1 MCDVCSEFSQ
11 LLVNCES
18 RLTDDVSQYPTI
30 SQSELETVL
39 NYILSWPQRQCMCC
53 YRDVKNFERFYLVVQ
68 SILCLCVCQLKQ
80 LKDELLEAAKT
91 APAPDNVL
99 DKQKSEPGSPSNCDD
114 KSNEQNEIQPETD
127 ISKPPPESP
136 EEPKDV
142 EIPLVPAE
150 DAEVWSMQQK
160 EKLMHIVSKVFLLN
174 FPLYLACKHSAL
186 SRLDD
191 LSAQEISNLSSYCD
205 LHDTEIPAYLLRN
218 VSLFCKL
225 GGVCAMTSVF
235 DCATPSTL
243 PLSMAHAIVAA
254 VGNLKLWLN
263 FRAVAQLFMPLR
275 SKILKFMC
283 SLDDKDL
290 RVPAVKS
297 MADFMW
303 GAAKEPLEAPLAFD
317 ADGLALAFKYFN
329 SSTLTMRL
337 AGVAQINAHIA
348 AHNELCAGEPAADA
362 EIAGQR
368 LATWLTYNNIIEHL
382 FGPNLHVEVIKQS
395 HMILKFLA
403 VEGRITPDHIL
414 LIWAAAQLK
423 HCGRQVHDLLP
434 GFIRALAPKPCS
446 HLYSLLCSLPP
457 KEHTEQSL
465 YLASALMRAMWS
477 RGSGGV
483 QAGAGT
489 PPALADEPPLR
500 PPQPSCKP
508 HHNSSSEASVSMDQ
522 TNSDD
527 DPCEELS
534 TSGEEAGPT
543 PRKQSK
549 HQREL
554 TAEQEWLREGEELT
568 KKECST
574 LKSCQKRNKRAGSS
588 GSASSGAEEL
598 LRPRKKKFYK
608 KRHKLT
614 KPKHFPT
621 QLKADLA
628 ESVSEVEEESSGSD
642 TAHCQLICDNVDAR
656 RLMELRLM
664 ENYKRRAVSAVGG
677 EEEEGSASS
686 ALSPHSHPHLAD
698 LDEDD
703 SGCEEELARLAA
715 QAQCLTEYQGVGVG
729 AAGPVAGPSTARG
742 SSPVLPCDV
751 GEVCRPG
758 NTLLWDLLQDG
769 AIEQLGEG
777 LALEAEKALCALL
790 CFSTDK
796 FIRIKFI
803 EGCLDNLANHRSV
816 AVSLRLLPKL
826 FSSFQQ
832 LRGMD
837 MHQVVM
843 WAERERG
850 MMRLFLEDLR
860 HYMSSGR
867 ATSEAPNYAHITEL
881 TVRLHFLTAI
891 FSPVGSP
898 QHFRLTVEQ
907 VEELW
912 ECLVVRGSTECADC
926 LYSWLLSHTKS
937 PDQHALGLDALRFLY
952 VEKMPTLDPETI
964 SIMGLSLYQQLCN
977 LARMALGTG
986 DFRDTAHPHTRAMDH
1001 LWKIALRA
1009 NSTDVSMAAIQYLN
1023 SYYMGQQLQQ
1033 EDDFVAKC
1041 MFHLSSAAER
1051 LIAKNRD
1058 GERRTLPQMSC
1069 EETEEGEN
1077 TVDNQNIYEHM
1088 TEEAAL
1094 QCIQRALLLLKTHLD
1109 TFKRRYAYH
1118 LRRWALAES
1127 GAWEGCATGAGGG
1140 TVRVTL
1146 QPAGAGPRASLAL
1159 HQSDLVAHLR
1169 AHVHVWWEKQIQGE
1183 EGVTAL
1189 STDGP
1194 LRMIT
1199 QGQEL
1204 TIDYDERTLYDMGFK
1219 DNQLVFVSVGVGGR
1233 GAWAEWPSAQPA
1245 PARTRLPTLLLLDPT
1260 YFNHLFTLMQALGQM
1275 KEPGANGVP
1284 VAHTKAQLLSR
1295 RVWDILQAV
1304 PLNPTLLEAFQSPN
1318 ESKIPEL
1325 LDPTSPQKL
1334 MYSLHIIDKLSSS
1347 NTSTP
1352 NAKEPAAGTP
1362 MSDDENTSVENWNEL
1377 FIKKGGLRLLYDIMM
1392 SGVLQRNDDSEWR
1405 QDCLALLLQL
1415 LCRIGTLP
1423 SSDPAQTPK
1432 LHPSLLSLMS
1442 VEETTERLISI
1453 LCEAATLKEP
1463 ATYKTGFWGRAQ
1475 VVQHAM
1481 RMCVWWA
1488 RGGGDAVALAW
1499 SLRRAAP
1506 RLLLD
1511 DADPAVR
1518 REAGSALYRLC
1529 AGGEVAVLAPLLQLL
1544 LEHLPRAADMRP
1556 AHHLPHHHLHS
1567 VHHHAEEGKEPYGPA
1582 CRDYFWLVCRLIDG
1596 LPEDFF
1602 KEGATSEDS
1611 GAPDLNELCEQT
1623 RSSLEKRE
1631 IIERR
1636 VEPCTP
1642 DDGLYGQLSLLTHLL
1657 KHPLRF
1663 KMSEQGTRTL
1673 EMVFGFLFDV
1683 PNPDNRNLPKCKSQK
1698 SRAAAY
1704 DLLVELVKGAPD
1716 NYMVLHN
1723 KLMEHHKP
1731 GPQSSYPWD
1740 YWPAEESRSEC
1751 GYVGLTNLGATC
1763 YMASCMQHLYMM
1775 PQARLALLQADPAAS
1790 RHSATLHEMQ
1800 RMFAYLMESERKAYN
1815 PRSFCK
1821 VYQMDHQPLNT
1832 GEQKDMAEFFID
1844 LVSKLEEMTPELKKL
1859 VKTLFCGTLSNNV
1872 VSLDCPHVSRTL
1884 EEFYTVRCQVA
1895 DMRNLHQSLDEVTV
1909 KDTLEGDNCYTCS
1922 QCSAKVRAEKR
1933 ACFKK
1938 LPRILC
1944 FNTMRYTFNMLTM
1957 LKEKVNTH
1965 FSFPMRLDMSGYVE
1979 KHLMPAQYQEEK
1991 QKSAEKKDGEASPTM
2006 EVEDNSEFEEHYEY
2020 ELIGVTVHT
2029 GTADGGHYYSFI
2041 RDREHEH
2048 HDRWLLFNDA
2058 EVKPFDPAH
2067 IAAECFGGEM
2077 TSKTYDSVTD
2087 KFMDF
2092 SFEKTNSA
2100 YMLFYEWS
2108 PPRSQR
2114 GSECGPLDEAQSSTA
2129 EGASPSS
2136 SVERRSS
2143 DAASSI
2149 KLPPDLLKW
2158 IWDDNMQFLHDK
2170 NIFQHAYF
2178 TFMGQM
2184 CSSVPQSLLTLRP
2197 EVTEVAAQLST
2208 SFFIET
2214 FIHAKE
2220 KPTMVSWVELV
2231 TKQFN
2236 ASAAASEWFL
2246 GHMADNTWWPM
2257 QVLIKCPNQMV
2268 RQMFQRLCMHVIQRL
2283 RSSHC
2288 ALYLQ
2293 GAEENHDSSKLGEAS
2308 FVTRFIR
2315 MLLSLM
2321 ENGAR
2326 SHLRHL
2332 TEYFSLLYEFS
2343 KMGEEEG
2350 RFLLRINAISSM
2362 VNFYLGQNSNSMESP
2377 TEEAGGS
2384 ANAESGGD
2392 KLRPGALD
2400 KMVALVAG
2408 LVERSRDAAGH
2419 LALMD
2424 PDARVL
2430 LHTKGF
2436 PFIYQQTRDCLN
2448 LQQTRSLIF
2457 ALCRWNEP
2465 LAQKIVNTIFQ
2476 AIAKHSENSNPF
2488 YKLLTLLV
2496 DGSGGG
2502 AGATGGLPCF
2512 TQLVLARLWDVADV
2526 CPHAALEWLALQ
2538 VPRNKAAHAWALRT
2552 AERWVEAQLLGAG
2565 AARVRAA
2572 AALLLVA
2579 LVPSQHFR
2587 AGYARARPPS
2597 TPHPPHAPHAAHPAH
2612 PAHPTHPAH
2621 PANPHLAPGAKLPDT
2636 AHHTLHQVYT
2646 MLLGKLKAARKYTD
2660 IAVHGTMKLTAY
2672 FGVMSYCVVSRVEKL
2687 MFGQYFNDLWDLYH
2701 PAISEPSVAVH
2712 PNKQALLTF
2721 WHAVTLDCNENIQ
2734 LAVANQRLTKHIA
2747 FNYILA
2753 DHEDG
2758 EVVAYNRAMLPP
2770 YYALLRMFCR
2780 RSTAFARNL
2789 AQHQNIHWA
2798 FRNIAPHAHLYPG
2811 AADELLRLARILATS
2826 GNNGGYNGDSNGDN
2840 NGDNNGSNNSSTS
2853 SGNDSVNGC
2862 GNGNGNGASAGA
2874 NSAEANE
2881 AAAFR
2886 RSTLSAYLQGLNGR
2900 TCWTTLIS
2908 AFCTLVE
2915 NEDDRL
2921 FVVYNGG
2928 LQMTFEALHSLH
2940 AVYIESAGSSGNGGG
2955 ANSASVRSELTTA
2968 LRWARALCR
2977 TLRTRRDAKEARA
2990 LLLACKDWPECARR
3004 LLTMLNLQHRHT
3016 HLRDAALG
3024 VLREV
3029 VLVGGGAA
3037 LGALVPLAAGAHCAA
3052 RQRHVHGGSARDSG
3066 ERHSPQR
3073 QAASCRPYHK
3083 FIDTCCRVARS
3094 QRCMSDQLVLL
3105 SALCAL
3111 EALPLRFNYFAAFW
3125 MEVALSPADS
3135 KLEEMLLECSVA
3147 AEYVDAIL
3155 FDDRE
3160 SLEDPVIYQFMQH
3173 YYPKLGGGAVGAGGP
3188 VAAPGGPT
3196 AAAEALAE
3204 ELAGAAARAP
3214 LRSLLSAVR
3223 ALLLLSTRA
3232 PPSAARA
3239 RELQRATRALHAR
3252 LHLPGTYPRRAA
3264 AAARSRTHRRLCADD
3279 DSEAESDAAAVSV
3292 TGARSVSGSEL
3303 EEPMDDIGDVTTSAS
3318 DEAMSPRAAAAVH
3331 RSQLAMALATLET
3344 QASEPATPPSPAEPA
3359 DP

>member
-68 SILCLCVCQLKQ
+68 SILCLSVCQLKQ
-80 LKDELLEAAKT
+80 LKDELIEAAKT
-91 APAPDNVL
+91 APAPAPAVPPDNAQ
-99 DKQKSEPGSPSNCDD
+99 DKQKSEEDSSPTAED
-114 KSNEQNEIQPETD
+114 KNNEE
-127 ISKPPPESP
+127 KESP
-136 EEPKDV
+136 DEPDD
-142 EIPLVPAE
+142 PAVTADTSE
-150 DAEVWSMQQK
+150 DAKNAAAPSTSTEDPELWSMQQK

-191 LSAQEISNLSSYCD
+191 LSAQEISNLSLYCD

-235 DCATPSTL
+235 ESATQATL

-263 FRAVAQLFMPLR
+263 FRAVSQLFMPLR
-275 SKILKFMC
+275 SKILKYMC
-283 SLDDKDL
+283 TLEDKDL

-303 GAAKEPLEAPLAFD
+303 GAAKEPLDVPLTFD
-317 ADGLALAFKYFN
+317 GDGLALAFKYFN

-348 AHNELCAGEPAADA
+348 SHNELCAGESAADA
-362 EIAGQR
+362 EVAGQQ
-368 LATWLTYNNIIEHL
+368 LATWLTNNNIIEHL

-403 VEGRITPDHIL
+403 VEGRVTPEHVEL
-414 LIWAAAQLK
+414 VWAAAQLK
-423 HCGRQVHDLLP
+423 HCGRQVYDLLP
-434 GFIRALAPKPCS
+434 GFIRALAPKPCA
-446 HLYSLLCSLPP
+446 HLYSLLCALPP

-477 RGSGGV
+477 RGASGTLGS
-483 QAGAGT
+483 GT
-489 PPALADEPPLR
+489 PTALADEPPLR

-549 HQREL
+549 HQRDL
-554 TAEQEWLREGEELT
+554 TAEQDWLREGEELT
-568 KKECST
+568 KKECPT

-608 KRHKLT
+608 KRHKPG
-614 KPKHFPT
+614 KPKHFPAA
-621 QLKADLA
+621 QLKTADLA

-656 RLMELRLM
+656 RIMELRLM
-664 ENYKRRAVSAVGG
+664 ESYKRRGAAG

-703 SGCEEELARLAA
+703 SACEEELARLAA
-715 QAQCLTEYQGVGVG
+715 QAQCLTAQYASAG
-729 AAGPVAGPSTARG
+729 AGGARARA
-742 SSPVLPCDV
+742 SPAAACDV
-751 GEVCRPG
+751 DDVCRPG

-860 HYMSSGR
+860 HYT
-867 ATSEAPNYAHITEL
+867 AAPRHSDAPHYAHITEL

-912 ECLVVRGSTECADC
+912 QCLVVRGSSECADC

-937 PDQHALGLDALRFLY
+937 PEQHALGLDALRFLY

-986 DFRDTAHPHTRAMDH
+986 DSRDAAHPHTLAMDH

-1009 NSTDVSMAAIQYLN
+1009 NSTDVSMGAIQYLN

-1051 LIAKNRD
+1051 LITKKHTTD
-1058 GERRTLPQMSC
+1058 GEGTSTMC
-1069 EETEEGEN
+1069 EEAKEEK
-1077 TVDNQNIYEHM
+1077 TVDKLNIYEHM

-1127 GAWEGCATGAGGG
+1127 GAWEGTCGGG
-1140 TVRVTL
+1140 GGGVRVTL

-1159 HQSDLVAHLR
+1159 HHSDLVAHLR

-1245 PARTRLPTLLLLDPT
+1245 PARARLPTLLLLDPT
-1260 YFNHLFTLMQALGQM
+1260 YFHHLFTLMQALGQM
-1275 KEPGANGVP
+1275 KEPGANGEP
-1284 VAHTKAQLLSR
+1284 VTHTKAQLLSR

-1304 PLNPTLLEAFQSPN
+1304 PLNPTLLEAFQNPT
-1318 ESKIPEL
+1318 ESKLPEL

-1347 NTSTP
+1347 NSGTP
-1352 NAKEPAAGTP
+1352 NVK
-1362 MSDDENTSVENWNEL
+1362 ENTVSTLSPLVTNEKSEEEKAAVENWNEL

-1423 SSDPAQTPK
+1423 STDPAQTPK

-1463 ATYKTGFWGRAQ
+1463 TTYKTGFWGRAQ

-1556 AHHLPHHHLHS
+1556 HPQPHHHHHHDV

-1611 GAPDLNELCEQT
+1611 GAPDLNELCEQIH
-1623 RSSLEKRE
+1623 SSLDKRE

-1636 VEPCTP
+1636 TEPCTP
-1642 DDGLYGQLSLLTHLL
+1642 DDGLYGQLSLLTHLV

-1683 PNPDNRNLPKCKSQK
+1683 PNPENRNLPKCKSQK
-1698 SRAAAY
+1698 SRSAAY
-1704 DLLVELVKGAPD
+1704 DLLVELVRGAPD

-1731 GPQSSYPWD
+1731 GYCLDAGPQSSYPWD

-1775 PQARLALLQADPAAS
+1775 PQARAALLQADPAAS

-1859 VKTLFCGTLSNNV
+1859 VKTLFCGVLSNNV

-1922 QCSAKVRAEKR
+1922 QCAAKVRAEKR

-1991 QKSAEKKDGEASPTM
+1991 NKLAEKKEGDASPTAAEM
-2006 EVEDNSEFEEHYEY
+2006 EDNSEFEEHYEY

-2114 GSECGPLDEAQSSTA
+2114 GSECGQQEEPQSSTA

-2136 SVERRSS
+2136 SIERRSS
-2143 DAASSI
+2143 DASPCI

-2184 CSSVPQSLLTLRP
+2184 CSSVPQSLMTLRP
-2197 EVTEVAAQLST
+2197 EVTEVAARLST

-2246 GHMADNTWWPM
+2246 GHMADDTWWPM

-2293 GAEENHDSSKLGEAS
+2293 GMEEGEDNSKLGEAS
-2308 FVTRFIR
+2308 CVTRFIR

-2321 ENGAR
+2321 ESGAR

-2350 RFLLRINAISSM
+2350 KFMLRINAISSM
-2362 VNFYLGQNSNSMESP
+2362 VNFYLGQNATAAESP

-2384 ANAESGGD
+2384 GSGSTNAESGGD

-2419 LALMD
+2419 LALLE
-2424 PDARVL
+2424 PDARAL
-2430 LHTKGF
+2430 LHAKGF

-2465 LAQKIVNTIFQ
+2465 LAQKIVNMIFQ
-2476 AIAKHSENSNPF
+2476 AIAKHSESCGPF
-2488 YKLLTLLV
+2488 FKLLTLLV
-2496 DGSGGG
+2496 EGSGGG

-2512 TQLVLARLWDVADV
+2512 TQLVLARLWDAADV

-2552 AERWVEAQLLGAG
+2552 AERWVEAQLLGAA

-2587 AGYARARPPS
+2587 AGYARARPAAPAP
-2597 TPHPPHAPHAAHPAH
+2597 PHHPHAPHAAH
-2612 PAHPTHPAH
+2612 
-2621 PANPHLAPGAKLPDT
+2621 ANHAKLPDT

-2687 MFGQYFNDLWDLYH
+2687 MFGQYFNDLWELYH

-2721 WHAVTLDCNENIQ
+2721 WHAVSVDCPENVQ

-2770 YYALLRMFCR
+2770 YYALLRLCCR
-2780 RSTAFARNL
+2780 RSSAFARSL

-2811 AADELLRLARILATS
+2811 AADELLRLARILAARGGST
-2826 GNNGGYNGDSNGDN
+2826 GNNG
-2840 NGDNNGSNNSSTS
+2840 STS
-2853 SGNDSVNGC
+2853 SGNNS
-2862 GNGNGNGASAGA
+2862 GNGASSGSE
-2874 NSAEANE
+2874 SADGRE

-2886 RSTLSAYLQGLNGR
+2886 RSTLSAYLQGEHIALPAGLNGR

-2921 FVVYNGG
+2921 YVVYNGG

-2940 AVYIESAGSSGNGGG
+2940 AVYVEGGG
-2955 ANSASVRSELTTA
+2955 AGGSAGAIRAELTAA

-3004 LLTMLNLQHRHT
+3004 LLTMLNLHHRHN

-3029 VLVGGGAA
+3029 VLIGGGAA
-3037 LGALVPLAAGAHCAA
+3037 LGALVPLAAGAQCGARARHPHVCARA
-3052 RQRHVHGGSARDSG
+3052 GDKHDARDK
-3066 ERHSPQR
+3066 RDLRDKHR
-3073 QAASCRPYHK
+3073 LAAAYRPYHK
-3083 FIDTCCRVARS
+3083 FIDTCCRVGRAA
-3094 QRCMSDQLVLL
+3094 RCMSEQLVLL

-3111 EALPLRFNYFAAFW
+3111 EAVPLRFNYFAAFW
-3125 MEVALSPADS
+3125 RDVANEPADS

-3147 AEYVDAIL
+3147 TEYVDAVL
-3155 FDDRE
+3155 LDERE

-3173 YYPKLGGGAVGAGGP
+3173 YYPKLGGSGSAAGGSGAG
-3188 VAAPGGPT
+3188 
-3196 AAAEALAE
+3196 AAEAVLE
-3204 ELAGAAARAP
+3204 EVNSLAARAP
-3214 LRSLLSAVR
+3214 LRSLLAPLR
-3223 ALLLLSTRA
+3223 ALTLLAARA
-3232 PPSAARA
+3232 PLSPARA
-3239 RELQRATRALHAR
+3239 RELQRATRALRAR
-3252 LHLPGTYPRRAA
+3252 LQHATEEESSEPESGCVGGPSTYSDARRLRVGQLRRRGVGARRARQR
-3264 AAARSRTHRRLCADD
+3264 ARRGGARASRGCRTSRTRSTRSTRSCPPPQPRQPNLRLYKLPQL
-3279 DSEAESDAAAVSV
+3279 
-3292 TGARSVSGSEL
+3292 T
-3303 EEPMDDIGDVTTSAS
+3303 PSA
-3318 DEAMSPRAAAAVH
+3318 PTKFTP
-3331 RSQLAMALATLET
+3331 QLVLNWLRYFSLKRMK
-3344 QASEPATPPSPAEPA
+3344 
-3359 DP
+3359 

>member
-11 LLVNCES
+11 LLINCET
-18 RLTDDVSQYPTI
+18 RLTDDVTQYPSIT
-30 SQSELETVL
+30 QPELETVL
-39 NYILSWPQRQCMCC
+39 NYILTWPQRQCMCC

-68 SILCLCVCQLKQ
+68 SILCSSVCQLKL
-80 LKDELLEAAKT
+80 LKDELVTSEKSSNEKVEQGSSSTSNNKDDNTENEPKT
-91 APAPDNVL
+91 PSSQEEPDNESKST
-99 DKQKSEPGSPSNCDD
+99 KQPTSNSEYDG
-114 KSNEQNEIQPETD
+114 
-127 ISKPPPESP
+127 
-136 EEPKDV
+136 
-142 EIPLVPAE
+142 
-150 DAEVWSMQQK
+150 WHMQQK
-160 EKLMHIVSKVFLLN
+160 EKLMHIVSKIFLLN

-218 VSLFCKL
+218 VTLFCKL

-235 DCATPSTL
+235 ENATSSNL

-275 SKILKFMC
+275 SKILKYMC
-283 SLDDKDL
+283 SLEDKDL
-290 RVPAVKS
+290 RANAVKS

-303 GAAKEPLEAPLAFD
+303 GAAKEPLDAPLAFD
-317 ADGLALAFKYFN
+317 GDGLALAFKYFN

-348 AHNELCAGEPAADA
+348 AHNDLCAGEPTADA
-362 EIAGQR
+362 EAAGQQ
-368 LATWLTYNNIIEHL
+368 LASWLTNNNIIEHL

-403 VEGRITPDHIL
+403 VEGRVTPEHIEL
-414 LIWAAAQLK
+414 VWAAAQLK
-423 HCGRQVHDLLP
+423 HCGRQVYDLLP
-434 GFIRALAPKPCS
+434 GFIRALAPKPCA
-446 HLYSLLCSLPP
+446 HLYSLLCALPP

-465 YLASALMRAMWS
+465 YLASALMRAMWA
-477 RGSGGV
+477 RGGC
-483 QAGAGT
+483 GAGGS
-489 PPALADEPPLR
+489 PAPEPP
-500 PPQPSCKP
+500 PPRLAPPTGKP
-508 HHNSSSEASVSMDQ
+508 HHRSSSEASVSMDQ

-534 TSGEEAGPT
+534 TSGEDAGPT

-549 HQREL
+549 HQREIIL
-554 TAEQEWLREGEELT
+554 TAEQEAWLRSNDDLP
-568 KKECST
+568 KKECSA
-574 LKSCQKRNKRAGSS
+574 LKACQKRSKRAGSS
-588 GSASSGAEEL
+588 GSGSSGAEEL
-598 LRPRKKKFYK
+598 LRPRKKKLYK
-608 KRHKLT
+608 KRHKGKRHL
-614 KPKHFPT
+614 PAPI
-621 QLKADLA
+621 KASDLA

-642 TAHCQLICDNVDAR
+642 TAHCQLLCENVDTR

-664 ENYKRRAVSAVGG
+664 ESYKRRS
-677 EEEEGSASS
+677 EEEGSASS
-686 ALSPHSHPHLAD
+686 ALSTHSAPRLPD
-698 LDEDD
+698 IDDDD
-703 SGCEEELARLAA
+703 SACEEELARLAA
-715 QAQCLTEYQGVGVG
+715 QAQCLTEYGVGGGGGGGG
-729 AAGPVAGPSTARG
+729 ACGGEARPPSPA
-742 SSPVLPCDV
+742 PAPLPFNVDD
-751 GEVCRPG
+751 VCRPG

-826 FSSFQQ
+826 LSSFQQ

-860 HYMSSGR
+860 HYVEQRAAGVGGGASG
-867 ATSEAPNYAHITEL
+867 AGGVDAQQYAHITEL

-898 QHFRLTVEQ
+898 QYFRLTVDQ

-912 ECLVVRGSTECADC
+912 QCLVVRGTSECADC

-937 PDQHALGLDALRFLY
+937 PEQHALGLDALRFLY
-952 VEKMPTLDPETI
+952 IEKMPTLDPETI

-977 LARMALGTG
+977 LARMALGAG
-986 DFRDTAHPHTRAMDH
+986 DSRDSAHPHTLAMDH

-1009 NSTDVSMAAIQYLN
+1009 NSTDVSMGAIQYLN

-1033 EDDFVAKC
+1033 EDDFVSKC

-1051 LIAKNRD
+1051 LISKN
-1058 GERRTLPQMSC
+1058 Q
-1069 EETEEGEN
+1069 EGEGSSTN
-1077 TVDNQNIYEHM
+1077 KDALEGKDQDKPSDKQNIYEHM

-1109 TFKRRYAYH
+1109 TFKRRYAFH

-1127 GAWEGCATGAGGG
+1127 GAWEGGATGAGS
-1140 TVRVTL
+1140 VRITL
-1146 QPAGAGPRASLAL
+1146 QPAGAGPRASLCL

-1169 AHVHVWWEKQIQGE
+1169 AHVHVWWERQIQGE
-1183 EGVTAL
+1183 EGVTSL

-1219 DNQLVFVSVGVGGR
+1219 DNQLVFVSVGVGAR

-1245 PARTRLPTLLLLDPT
+1245 PARARLPTHLLLDPI
-1260 YFNHLFTLMQALGQM
+1260 YFHQLFTLMQALGQM
-1275 KEPGANGVP
+1275 KEPGTTGEP
-1284 VAHTKAQLLSR
+1284 IAHTKAQLLSR

-1304 PLNPTLLEAFQSPN
+1304 PLNPTLLEDFQN
-1318 ESKIPEL
+1318 VTENKLPEL
-1325 LDPTSPQKL
+1325 LDPRSPQKL
-1334 MYSLHIIDKLSSS
+1334 MYSLHIIDKLSLNSGS
-1347 NTSTP
+1347 P
-1352 NAKEPAAGTP
+1352 NAKETSGS
-1362 MSDDENTSVENWNEL
+1362 SDKTQNDEKVSAENWNEL

-1423 SSDPAQTPK
+1423 TTELGQTPK
-1432 LHPSLLSLMS
+1432 LHPSLLSLMN
-1442 VEETTERLISI
+1442 VEDTTERLISI
-1453 LCEAATLKEP
+1453 LCEAATVKEP

-1481 RMCVWWA
+1481 RMCVVWA
-1488 RGGGDAVALAW
+1488 RGGGGAAGALAW
-1499 SLRRAAP
+1499 ALRRAAP

-1529 AGGEVAVLAPLLQLL
+1529 AGGEVGVLTPLLSLL
-1544 LEHLPRAADMRP
+1544 LQHLPRAADMRP
-1556 AHHLPHHHLHS
+1556 HAAQPMHHHEV

-1582 CRDYFWLVCRLIDG
+1582 CRDYFWLVCRLVDG

-1602 KEGATSEDS
+1602 KEGTISDDS
-1611 GAPDLNELCEQT
+1611 DAPDLNELCEQI

-1631 IIERR
+1631 IIEKRS
-1636 VEPCTP
+1636 EPCTP
-1642 DDGLYGQLSLLTHLL
+1642 DDGLYGQLSLLTHLV

-1663 KMSEQGTRTL
+1663 KTSEQGTRTID
-1673 EMVFGFLFDV
+1673 MIFGFLFDV
-1683 PNPDNRNLPKCKSQK
+1683 PNPSQRNLPKCKSQK

-1704 DLLVELVKGAPD
+1704 DLLVELVRGAPD
-1716 NYMVLHN
+1716 NYMVLHH

-1731 GPQSSYPWD
+1731 GPASCYPWD

-1751 GYVGLTNLGATC
+1751 GFAGLTNLGATC

-1775 PQARLALLQADPAAS
+1775 PQARAAVLRADPARS
-1790 RHSATLHEMQ
+1790 RHAATLHEMQ
-1800 RMFAYLMESERKAYN
+1800 RMFAYLLESERKAYN

-1859 VKTLFCGTLSNNV
+1859 VKNLFCGVLSNNV
-1872 VSLDCPHVSRTL
+1872 VSLDCGHVSRTL

-1922 QCSAKVRAEKR
+1922 HCASKVRAEKR

-1991 QKSAEKKDGEASPTM
+1991 KKSAELKKDGDNGPSSP
-2006 EVEDNSEFEEHYEY
+2006 ENEDDDDQEHYEY

-2041 RDREHEH
+2041 RDREHAAP
-2048 HDRWLLFNDA
+2048 DRWLLFNDA

-2100 YMLFYEWS
+2100 YMLFYELS
-2108 PPRSQR
+2108 PPPNKR
-2114 GSECGPLDEAQSSTA
+2114 GSDSGQQEEAQSSRA
-2129 EGASPSS
+2129 EESPSAAP
-2136 SVERRSS
+2136 ERRETAV
-2143 DAASSI
+2143 AA
-2149 KLPPDLLKW
+2149 LPADLLAW
-2158 IWDDNMQFLHDK
+2158 IWDDNMHFLHDK

-2197 EVTEVAAQLST
+2197 EITEVAARLST

-2246 GHMADNTWWPM
+2246 GHMADDTWWPM

-2268 RQMFQRLCMHVIQRL
+2268 RQMYQRLCMHVIQRL
-2283 RSSHC
+2283 RSSHYN
-2288 ALYLQ
+2288 LYLQ
-2293 GAEENHDSSKLGEAS
+2293 GDEGEDSSKLGEAS
-2308 FVTRFIR
+2308 CVTRFIR

-2321 ENGAR
+2321 DSGAR
-2326 SHLRHL
+2326 THLRHL

-2350 RFLLRINAISSM
+2350 KFMLRVNAISSM
-2362 VNFYLGQNSNSMESP
+2362 VNFYLGQNNTIVESP
-2377 TEEAGGS
+2377 TDEAGSSGS
-2384 ANAESGGD
+2384 GSGGVESVGD

-2400 KMVALVAG
+2400 KMVALVSG
-2408 LVERSRDAAGH
+2408 LVERSRDAAGQ
-2419 LALMD
+2419 LALGD
-2424 PDARVL
+2424 ADARAL

-2465 LAQKIVNTIFQ
+2465 LAQKIVNMIFQ
-2476 AIAKHSENSNPF
+2476 AIAKHSESCGPF
-2488 YKLLTLLV
+2488 FKLLTLLV
-2496 DGSGGG
+2496 EGSGGGGG
-2502 AGATGGLPCF
+2502 AGAGGLPCF
-2512 TQLVLARLWDVADV
+2512 TQLVLARLWDAADV
-2526 CPHAALEWLALQ
+2526 CPHAALEWLAMQ

-2552 AERWVEAQLLGAG
+2552 LDRWVEPQLLGAG

-2587 AGYARARPPS
+2587 AGYSRARPA
-2597 TPHPPHAPHAAHPAH
+2597 PHPPH

-2621 PANPHLAPGAKLPDT
+2621 PAHPAKLPDT

-2646 MLLGKLKAARKYTD
+2646 MLLSKLKAARKYTE
-2660 IAVHGTMKLTAY
+2660 ITVHGTMKLTAY
-2672 FGVMSYCVVSRVEKL
+2672 FGVMSYCLVSRVEKL

-2721 WHAVTLDCNENIQ
+2721 WHAVCVDCPENVQ
-2734 LAVANQRLTKHIA
+2734 LAVSSPRLIKHIA

-2758 EVVAYNRAMLPP
+2758 EVVAYNRSMLPP
-2770 YYALLRMFCR
+2770 YYALLRMCCR
-2780 RSTAFARNL
+2780 RSAAFARGL

-2798 FRNIAPHAHLYPG
+2798 FRNIAPHAHLYPA
-2811 AADELLRLARILATS
+2811 AADELLRLARILAARG
-2826 GNNGGYNGDSNGDN
+2826 GNT
-2840 NGDNNGSNNSSTS
+2840 STS
-2853 SGNDSVNGC
+2853 TTNDTADGR
-2862 GNGNGNGASAGA
+2862 
-2874 NSAEANE
+2874 E

-2921 FVVYNGG
+2921 YVVYNGG

-2940 AVYIESAGSSGNGGG
+2940 AVYVEGGGGSGAGGG
-2955 ANSASVRSELTTA
+2955 AVRAELRAA

-3004 LLTMLNLQHRHT
+3004 LLTVLNLHART
-3016 HLRDAALG
+3016 AHLPHAALG
-3024 VLREV
+3024 VLREL
-3029 VLVGGGAA
+3029 VLIGGGAA
-3037 LGALVPLAAGAHCAA
+3037 LGALVPLAAGAHAAA
-3052 RQRHVHGGSARDSG
+3052 RASARPRARPPAHSLASPP
-3066 ERHSPQR
+3066 RHHLF
-3073 QAASCRPYHK
+3073 RPYHK

-3094 QRCMSDQLVLL
+3094 QRCMSEQLVLL

-3111 EALPLRFNYFAAFW
+3111 EAVPLRFNYFAAFW
-3125 MEVALSPADS
+3125 RDVAATPADS
-3135 KLEEMLLECSVA
+3135 KLEEMLLDCSVLS
-3147 AEYVDAIL
+3147 EYMDAIL
-3155 FDDRE
+3155 LDERE
-3160 SLEDPVIYQFMQH
+3160 CLEDPVIYEFMQH
-3173 YYPKLGGGAVGAGGP
+3173 YYPKACARAAANGGGGGVTSAAGAGR
-3188 VAAPGGPT
+3188 ALAS
-3196 AAAEALAE
+3196 LAE
-3204 ELAGAAARAP
+3204 EVAGGASGAPLSTLLGAA
-3214 LRSLLSAVR
+3214 R
-3223 ALLLLSTRA
+3223 ALLLLGECA
-3232 PPSAARA
+3232 PPAAPALRRAATALQHRLLDTPEEESPIVDEEPSEAPSEPRCASADGSDDEQLEELPAEPDDSPDDEPPRARA
-3239 RELQRATRALHAR
+3239 HDLLPHLTRALHALR
-3252 LHLPGTYPRRAA
+3252 ALHAPDAPPAQPAVAPAA
-3264 AAARSRTHRRLCADD
+3264 AA
-3279 DSEAESDAAAVSV
+3279 
-3292 TGARSVSGSEL
+3292 
-3303 EEPMDDIGDVTTSAS
+3303 
-3318 DEAMSPRAAAAVH
+3318 
-3331 RSQLAMALATLET
+3331 Q
-3344 QASEPATPPSPAEPA
+3344 
-3359 DP
+3359 

>member
-1 MCDVCSEFSQ
+1 MCDVCPEFSQ
-11 LLVNCES
+11 LLLNCET

-53 YRDVKNFERFYLVVQ
+53 YRDAKNFERFYLVVQ
-68 SILCLCVCQLKQ
+68 SILCLSVCQLKQ
-80 LKDELLEAAKT
+80 LKDDLITSAKT
-91 APAPDNVL
+91 QPLPENQDTQKQDVATTSKHEEERSEKKEDSAETESTKPEEVTDKVEDEASDKPAT
-99 DKQKSEPGSPSNCDD
+99 SNT
-114 KSNEQNEIQPETD
+114 N
-127 ISKPPPESP
+127 PES
-136 EEPKDV
+136 
-142 EIPLVPAE
+142 
-150 DAEVWSMQQK
+150 WSMQQK
-160 EKLMHIVSKVFLLN
+160 EKLMHIVSKIFLLN
-174 FPLYLACKHSAL
+174 FPLYLACKHTAL

-205 LHDTEIPAYLLRN
+205 LHDTEIPAYLLKN

-235 DCATPSTL
+235 ESATPTTL

-275 SKILKFMC
+275 SKILKYMC
-283 SLDDKDL
+283 SLEDKDL

-303 GAAKEPLEAPLAFD
+303 GAAKEPLDAPLSFD
-317 ADGLALAFKYFN
+317 EDGLALAFKYFN

-348 AHNELCAGEPAADA
+348 AHNELCAGETAADV
-362 EIAGQR
+362 EIAGQQ
-368 LATWLTYNNIIEHL
+368 LAAWLTFNNIIEHL

-403 VEGRITPDHIL
+403 VEGRVTPEHVEL
-414 LIWAAAQLK
+414 VWAAAQLK
-423 HCGRQVHDLLP
+423 HCGRQVYDLLP
-434 GFIRALAPKPCS
+434 GFIRALAPKPCT
-446 HLYSLLCSLPP
+446 HLYSLLCALPP

-465 YLASALMRAMWS
+465 YLASALMRAMWA
-477 RGSGGV
+477 RGGCG
-483 QAGAGT
+483 AGAASPAPEPPRLA
-489 PPALADEPPLR
+489 PPA
-500 PPQPSCKP
+500 CKP
-508 HHNSSSEASVSMDQ
+508 HHRSSSEASVSMDQ

-568 KKECST
+568 KKECPT

-588 GSASSGAEEL
+588 GSASSGAEEV
-598 LRPRKKKFYK
+598 LRPRKKLYK
-608 KRHKLT
+608 KRT
-614 KPKHFPT
+614 VRKPRKPRHFPA
-621 QLKADLA
+621 QLKTAELA

-642 TAHCQLICDNVDAR
+642 TAHCQLLCENVDAR

-664 ENYKRRAVSAVGG
+664 ENYKRR

-686 ALSPHSHPHLAD
+686 ALSAHSNRLLPD

-703 SGCEEELARLAA
+703 SACEEELARLAVG
-715 QAQCLTEYQGVGVG
+715 QCHTEYGGVGVG
-729 AAGPVAGPSTARG
+729 AGLEARPPSPA
-742 SSPVLPCDV
+742 PAPLPFNVDD
-751 GEVCRPG
+751 VCRPG

-860 HYMSSGR
+860 HYVQNRAINTPNQSTPSSTTD
-867 ATSEAPNYAHITEL
+867 AQHYAHITEL

-898 QHFRLTVEQ
+898 HHFRLTVDQ

-912 ECLVVRGSTECADC
+912 QCLVVRGSSECADC

-977 LARMALGTG
+977 LARMALGAG
-986 DFRDTAHPHTRAMDH
+986 DSRDAAHPHTLAMDH

-1009 NSTDVSMAAIQYLN
+1009 NSTDVSMGAIQYLN

-1033 EDDFVAKC
+1033 EDDFVSKC

-1051 LIAKNRD
+1051 LISKDKD
-1058 GERRTLPQMSC
+1058 GQGTSTSPSVSIE
-1069 EETEEGEN
+1069 EKETEKP
-1077 TVDNQNIYEHM
+1077 VDKQNIYEHM

-1109 TFKRRYAYH
+1109 TFKRRYAFH

-1127 GAWEGCATGAGGG
+1127 GAWEGSASGAGS
-1140 TVRVTL
+1140 VRVSL
-1146 QPAGAGPRASLAL
+1146 QLAGAGPRASLVL

-1169 AHVHVWWEKQIQGE
+1169 AHVHVWWERQIQGE
-1183 EGVTAL
+1183 DGVTAL

-1194 LRMIT
+1194 LRIIT

-1219 DNQLVFVSVGVGGR
+1219 DNQMVYVSVGVGSR

-1245 PARTRLPTLLLLDPT
+1245 PARARLPTHLLLDPT
-1260 YFNHLFTLMQALGQM
+1260 YFHHLFTLMQALGQM
-1275 KEPGANGVP
+1275 KEPGTGEP
-1284 VAHTKAQLLSR
+1284 IAHTKAQLLSR

-1304 PLNPTLLEAFQSPN
+1304 PLNPTLLEAFQNPSEN
-1318 ESKIPEL
+1318 KLPEL
-1325 LDPTSPQKL
+1325 LDPNSPQKL
-1334 MYSLHIIDKLSSS
+1334 MYSLHIIDKLSS
-1347 NTSTP
+1347 NNGP
-1352 NAKEPAAGTP
+1352 NAKEAGALEKTEDKAA
-1362 MSDDENTSVENWNEL
+1362 VENWNEL

-1392 SGVLQRNDDSEWR
+1392 SGVLQRSDDSEWR

-1423 SSDPAQTPK
+1423 SGETGQTPK
-1432 LHPSLLSLMS
+1432 LHPALLSLMN

-1453 LCEAATLKEP
+1453 LCEAATMKEP
-1463 ATYKTGFWGRAQ
+1463 TTYKTGFWGRAQ

-1481 RMCVWWA
+1481 RLCVVWA
-1488 RGGGDAVALAW
+1488 RGGGDAVSLAW

-1529 AGGEVAVLAPLLQLL
+1529 AGGETAVLAPLLQLL
-1544 LEHLPRAADMRP
+1544 LQHLPRAADMRP
-1556 AHHLPHHHLHS
+1556 HPQHHHEQFS
-1567 VHHHAEEGKEPYGPA
+1567 QVVHHHAEEGKEPYGPA

-1602 KEGATSEDS
+1602 KEGAVSEDI
-1611 GAPDLNELCEQT
+1611 GAPDLNELCEQI
-1623 RSSLEKRE
+1623 RCSLEKRE
-1631 IIERR
+1631 IIEKRS
-1636 VEPCTP
+1636 EPCTP

-1663 KMSEQGTRTL
+1663 KNSDQGTRTL
-1673 EMVFGFLFDV
+1673 EMVFEFLFDV
-1683 PNPDNRNLPKCKSQK
+1683 PNPSQRNLPKCKSQK

-1704 DLLVELVKGAPD
+1704 DLLVELVRGAPD

-1740 YWPAEESRSEC
+1740 YWPADESRSEC

-1775 PQARLALLQADPAAS
+1775 PPARAAVLSADPAAS
-1790 RHSATLHEMQ
+1790 RHGTTLHEMQ

-1859 VKTLFCGTLSNNV
+1859 VKTLFCGVLSNNV

-1922 QCSAKVRAEKR
+1922 QCANKVRAEKR

-1991 QKSAEKKDGEASPTM
+1991 RKSAELKKDGEGSSFNEM
-2006 EVEDNSEFEEHYEY
+2006 EELESEEHYEY

-2041 RDREHEH
+2041 RDREHDH

-2058 EVKPFDPAH
+2058 EVKSFDPALL
-2067 IAAECFGGEM
+2067 AAECFGGEM

-2100 YMLFYEWS
+2100 YMLFYELS
-2108 PPRSQR
+2108 APRAQR
-2114 GSECGPLDEAQSSTA
+2114 GSDTGQQEEAQSSRA
-2129 EGASPSS
+2129 EESPSS
-2136 SVERRSS
+2136 ALERRGETIP
-2143 DAASSI
+2143 AVN
-2149 KLPPDLLKW
+2149 LPPDLLRW

-2170 NIFQHAYF
+2170 NIFQHPYF

-2197 EVTEVAAQLST
+2197 EVTEVAARLST

-2246 GHMADNTWWPM
+2246 SHMADDTWWPM

-2293 GAEENHDSSKLGEAS
+2293 GVEEGEDSSKLGEAS
-2308 FVTRFIR
+2308 CVTRFIR

-2321 ENGAR
+2321 ESGAR

-2350 RFLLRINAISSM
+2350 KFMLRVNAISSM
-2362 VNFYLGQNSNSMESP
+2362 VNFYLGQNSNTVESP
-2377 TEEAGGS
+2377 NEEASGS
-2384 ANAESGGD
+2384 GSGSGSGAAESCGD

-2400 KMVALVAG
+2400 KMVALVSG
-2408 LVERSRDAAGH
+2408 LVERSRDASGH
-2419 LALMD
+2419 LVLAD

-2430 LHTKGF
+2430 LHAKGF

-2457 ALCRWNEP
+2457 ALCRWNEA
-2465 LAQKIVNTIFQ
+2465 LAQKIVNMIFQ
-2476 AIAKHSENSNPF
+2476 AIAKHAESCGPF
-2488 YKLLTLLV
+2488 FKLLTLLV
-2496 DGSGGG
+2496 EGSGGG
-2502 AGATGGLPCF
+2502 TGGGTGAASGLPCF
-2512 TQLVLARLWDVADV
+2512 TQLVLGRLWDVGDV
-2526 CPHAALEWLALQ
+2526 CPHAALEWLAMQ

-2552 AERWVEAQLLGAG
+2552 ADRWLEAQLLAAG
-2565 AARVRAA
+2565 PARVRAA

-2579 LVPSQHFR
+2579 LVPSQNFR
-2587 AGYARARPPS
+2587 AGYARARPLP
-2597 TPHPPHAPHAAHPAH
+2597 APAL
-2612 PAHPTHPAH
+2612 
-2621 PANPHLAPGAKLPDT
+2621 HLAKLPDT
-2636 AHHTLHQVYT
+2636 AHHTLHQSCIQVPRYNGQPSKVPGYDSSPEEDLSIAAVKPISLTPDIAHQTLHQVYT

-2687 MFGQYFNDLWDLYH
+2687 MFGQYFNDLWELYH

-2721 WHAVTLDCNENIQ
+2721 WHAVSVDCPENVQ
-2734 LAVANQRLTKHIA
+2734 LMLANQRLTKHIA

-2770 YYALLRMFCR
+2770 YYALLRLCCR
-2780 RSTAFARNL
+2780 RSAAFARSL

-2811 AADELLRLARILATS
+2811 AADELLRLARILAAR
-2826 GNNGGYNGDSNGDN
+2826 GGAGA
-2840 NGDNNGSNNSSTS
+2840 S
-2853 SGNDSVNGC
+2853 SGTEGTD
-2862 GNGNGNGASAGA
+2862 AR
-2874 NSAEANE
+2874 E

-2921 FVVYNGG
+2921 YVVYNGG

-2940 AVYIESAGSSGNGGG
+2940 AVYVEGGASVGAVGGVGAGVGVGVGGG
-2955 ANSASVRSELTTA
+2955 AVRAELVAA

-2977 TLRTRRDAKEARA
+2977 TLRLRRDAKEARA

-3004 LLTMLNLQHRHT
+3004 LLTLLNLHQRTPRLPH
-3016 HLRDAALG
+3016 AALG
-3024 VLREV
+3024 VVREL
-3029 VLVGGGAA
+3029 VLIGGCAA
-3037 LGALVPLAAGAHCAA
+3037 LGALVPLAAGAHAAA
-3052 RQRHVHGGSARDSG
+3052 RAASRPRARTSHGHP
-3066 ERHSPQR
+3066 HSPR
-3073 QAASCRPYHK
+3073 PALYRPYHK

-3094 QRCMSDQLVLL
+3094 QRCMSEQLVLL

-3111 EALPLRFNYFAAFW
+3111 EAVPLRFNYFAAFW
-3125 MEVALSPADS
+3125 RDVAASPADA
-3135 KLEEMLLECSVA
+3135 KLEEMLLECSVVS
-3147 AEYVDAIL
+3147 EYVDAVL
-3155 FDDRE
+3155 LDERE
-3160 SLEDPVIYQFMQH
+3160 SLADPAIYEFMQH
-3173 YYPKLGGGAVGAGGP
+3173 YYPKLGTGSSPNATSVSGVAGGSGTSGAVMGGSR
-3188 VAAPGGPT
+3188 
-3196 AAAEALAE
+3196 AAEALADE
-3204 ELAGAAARAP
+3204 IAGSATVA
-3214 LRSLLSAVR
+3214 SLVTLLGNTR
-3223 ALLLLSTRA
+3223 ALLLLAERA
-3232 PPSAARA
+3232 RPTQGSPLARA
-3239 RELQRATRALHAR
+3239 LQ
-3252 LHLPGTYPRRAA
+3252 RAA
-3264 AAARSRTHRRLCADD
+3264 AALHQRLLRPSEEETGEAETGGSPSETRCPSAEG
-3279 DSEAESDAAAVSV
+3279 SEADEPIEESDE
-3292 TGARSVSGSEL
+3292 SGSE
-3303 EEPMDDIGDVTTSAS
+3303 T
-3318 DEAMSPRAAAAVH
+3318 
-3331 RSQLAMALATLET
+3331 
-3344 QASEPATPPSPAEPA
+3344 PAPSPPA
-3359 DP
+3359 DLLPLLSHALRRLHQLQPPDD

>member
-1 MCDVCSEFSQ
+1 MCDVCSDFSQ
-11 LLVNCES
+11 LLVNCEA

-30 SQSELETVL
+30 SQSELEIVL

-68 SILCLCVCQLKQ
+68 SILCLSVCQLKQ
-80 LKDELLEAAKT
+80 LKDDLIEAAKVPPPDET
-91 APAPDNVL
+91 QEKTKPPDVAPPDTEEKSDDPTKDTTPQNDNPAPTVP
-99 DKQKSEPGSPSNCDD
+99 SEPTEEPGKEKPST
-114 KSNEQNEIQPETD
+114 SNEDP
-127 ISKPPPESP
+127 
-136 EEPKDV
+136 
-142 EIPLVPAE
+142 
-150 DAEVWSMQQK
+150 EVWSMPQK
-160 EKLMHIVSKVFLLN
+160 EKLMHIVSKIFLLN

-235 DCATPSTL
+235 EHAMPNTL

-275 SKILKFMC
+275 SKILNYMC
-283 SLDDKDL
+283 NLEDKDL

-303 GAAKEPLEAPLAFD
+303 GAAKEPLDAPLAFD

-362 EIAGQR
+362 EMAGRR
-368 LATWLTYNNIIEHL
+368 LAAWLSFNEIIEHL

-403 VEGRITPDHIL
+403 VEGRVTTEHVEL
-414 LIWAAAQLK
+414 VWAAAQLK
-423 HCGRQVHDLLP
+423 HCGRQVYDLLP
-434 GFIRALAPKPCS
+434 GFIRALAPKPCA
-446 HLYSLLCSLPP
+446 HLYSLLCALPP
-457 KEHTEQSL
+457 KDHTEQSL

-477 RGSGGV
+477 RGGCAGAG
-483 QAGAGT
+483 AGAGT
-489 PPALADEPPLR
+489 PPALGAGPPEPLR
-500 PPQPSCKP
+500 QPAPPCKP

-554 TAEQEWLREGEELT
+554 TAEQEWLREGEELS
-568 KKECST
+568 KKECPT
-574 LKSCQKRNKRAGSS
+574 LKSCQKRSKRAGSS

-598 LRPRKKKFYK
+598 LRPRKKKLYK
-608 KRHKLT
+608 KRHKPGKTRHFLAAAL
-614 KPKHFPT
+614 KP
-621 QLKADLA
+621 AELA
-628 ESVSEVEEESSGSD
+628 ESVSEVEEETSGSD
-642 TAHCQLICDNVDAR
+642 TGHCQLLCDNVDAR

-664 ENYKRRAVSAVGG
+664 ESYKRRGASG

-686 ALSPHSHPHLAD
+686 AISPHSHPHLAD

-703 SGCEEELARLAA
+703 SACEEELARLAA
-715 QAQCLTEYQGVGVG
+715 QSILFQAQCLTEYQTSRVGVGVVGVGTG
-729 AAGPVAGPSTARG
+729 AAVAAP
-742 SSPVLPCDV
+742 PCDV
-751 GEVCRPG
+751 DAVCRPG

-769 AIEQLGEG
+769 NIEQLGEG

-850 MMRLFLEDLR
+850 MMRLFVEDLR
-860 HYMSSGR
+860 HYTQQARG
-867 ATSEAPNYAHITEL
+867 AGDAAHYAHITEL

-912 ECLVVRGSTECADC
+912 QCLVVRGGPECADC

-937 PDQHALGLDALRFLY
+937 PEQHALGLDALRFLY

-977 LARMALGTG
+977 LARMALGAG
-986 DFRDTAHPHTRAMDH
+986 ESRDTPHPHTLAMDH

-1009 NSTDVSMAAIQYLN
+1009 NSTDVSMGAIQYLN

-1033 EDDFVAKC
+1033 EDDFVSKC

-1051 LIAKNRD
+1051 LISKNQD
-1058 GERRTLPQMSC
+1058 DEGSITPVKC
-1069 EETEEGEN
+1069 DDKKDTEK
-1077 TVDNQNIYEHM
+1077 TDKQNIYEHM

-1127 GAWEGCATGAGGG
+1127 GAWEGCGGAGS
-1140 TVRVTL
+1140 VRLTL
-1146 QPAGAGPRASLAL
+1146 QPAGAGPRASLSL
-1159 HQSDLVAHLR
+1159 HHQDLVAHLR

-1245 PARTRLPTLLLLDPT
+1245 PARARLPTLLLLDPT
-1260 YFNHLFTLMQALGQM
+1260 CFHQLFTLMQALARM
-1275 KEPGANGVP
+1275 KEPGPNSEP

-1304 PLNPTLLEAFQSPN
+1304 PLNPTLLEAFQNPT
-1318 ESKIPEL
+1318 ESKLPEL

-1334 MYSLHIIDKLSSS
+1334 MYSLHIIDKLSSNS
-1347 NTSTP
+1347 AP
-1352 NAKEPAAGTP
+1352 NVKEPTG
-1362 MSDDENTSVENWNEL
+1362 SIDKSEEDKVSVENWNDL

-1392 SGVLQRNDDSEWR
+1392 SGVLQRSDDSEWR

-1432 LHPSLLSLMS
+1432 LHPSLLSLMT
-1442 VEETTERLISI
+1442 VEETTDRLISI

-1463 ATYKTGFWGRAQ
+1463 TTYKTGFWGRAQ

-1544 LEHLPRAADMRP
+1544 LAHLPRAADMRP
-1556 AHHLPHHHLHS
+1556 HPAPPSHHPHEV

-1611 GAPDLNELCEQT
+1611 GAPDLNELCEQI

-1631 IIERR
+1631 IIEKRS
-1636 VEPCTP
+1636 EPCAP

-1663 KMSEQGTRTL
+1663 KTSEQGTRTL

-1683 PNPDNRNLPKCKSQK
+1683 PNPEQRNLPKCKSQK

-1704 DLLVELVKGAPD
+1704 DLLVELVRGAPD
-1716 NYMVLHN
+1716 NYMVLHH

-1731 GPQSSYPWD
+1731 GPQTSYPWD

-1775 PQARLALLQADPAAS
+1775 PQARAAVLRADPARS
-1790 RHSATLHEMQ
+1790 RHAPTLHEMQ

-1859 VKTLFCGTLSNNV
+1859 VKTLFCGVLSNNV

-1922 QCSAKVRAEKR
+1922 QCAAKVRAEKR

-1991 QKSAEKKDGEASPTM
+1991 KKDAELKKEGEGSPNA

-2048 HDRWLLFNDA
+2048 PDRWLLFNDA

-2100 YMLFYEWS
+2100 YMLFYELS

-2114 GSECGPLDEAQSSTA
+2114 GSDCGQQEEAQSSTA
-2129 EGASPSS
+2129 EESVANTV
-2136 SVERRSS
+2136 VERRSGN
-2143 DAASSI
+2143 AVPA
-2149 KLPPDLLKW
+2149 LPKDLLHW
-2158 IWDDNMQFLHDK
+2158 IWDDNMHFLHDK

-2197 EVTEVAAQLST
+2197 EVTEVAARLST

-2246 GHMADNTWWPM
+2246 GHMADDTWWPM

-2293 GAEENHDSSKLGEAS
+2293 GMEEGEDNSKLGEAS
-2308 FVTRFIR
+2308 CVTRFIR

-2350 RFLLRINAISSM
+2350 RFLLRVNAISSM
-2362 VNFYLGQNSNSMESP
+2362 VSFYLGQNSSTVESP

-2384 ANAESGGD
+2384 GSGSGNTESAGD

-2408 LVERSRDAAGH
+2408 LVERSRDQGGL
-2419 LALMD
+2419 LALQE
-2424 PDARVL
+2424 PDARAL
-2430 LHTKGF
+2430 LHAKGF

-2465 LAQKIVNTIFQ
+2465 LAQKIVNMIFQ
-2476 AIAKHSENSNPF
+2476 AIAKHSESCGAF
-2488 YKLLTLLV
+2488 FKLLTLLV
-2496 DGSGGG
+2496 EGSGGG

-2552 AERWVEAQLLGAG
+2552 ADRWVEQQLLAAG
-2565 AARVRAA
+2565 AARVRAG

-2587 AGYARARPPS
+2587 AGYTRRPP
-2597 TPHPPHAPHAAHPAH
+2597 PASS
-2612 PAHPTHPAH
+2612 
-2621 PANPHLAPGAKLPDT
+2621 HLAKLPDT
-2636 AHHTLHQVYT
+2636 AHHALHQVYT

-2721 WHAVTLDCNENIQ
+2721 WHAVSVDCPENVQ
-2734 LAVANQRLTKHIA
+2734 LAVSNPRLIKHVA

-2758 EVVAYNRAMLPP
+2758 EVVAYNRSMLPP
-2770 YYALLRMFCR
+2770 YYALLRLCCR
-2780 RSTAFARNL
+2780 RSAAFARSL

-2811 AADELLRLARILATS
+2811 AAEELLRLARILAAR
-2826 GNNGGYNGDSNGDN
+2826 GAAGGGA
-2840 NGDNNGSNNSSTS
+2840 
-2853 SGNDSVNGC
+2853 
-2862 GNGNGNGASAGA
+2862 ASAESGDGR
-2874 NSAEANE
+2874 E

-2921 FVVYNGG
+2921 YVVYNGG

-2940 AVYIESAGSSGNGGG
+2940 AVYVEGGG
-2955 ANSASVRSELTTA
+2955 ATGGGGAAGVRGELAAA
-2968 LRWARALCR
+2968 LRWAAALCR

-3004 LLTMLNLQHRHT
+3004 LLAMLAAHHRLD
-3016 HLRDAALG
+3016 HLRVPALG
-3024 VLREV
+3024 VLREL
-3029 VLVGGGAA
+3029 VLIGGAAA
-3037 LGALVPLAAGAHCAA
+3037 LGALVPLAAAA
-3052 RQRHVHGGSARDSG
+3052 RGEQRARSHLHVCARPHPPPHTPHAPHTPQPPPSA
-3066 ERHSPQR
+3066 
-3073 QAASCRPYHK
+3073 AAYRPYHK
-3083 FIDTCCRVARS
+3083 FIDTCCRVART
-3094 QRCMSDQLVLL
+3094 QRCMSEQLVLL

-3111 EALPLRFNYFAAFW
+3111 ETVPLRFNYFASFW
-3125 MEVALSPADS
+3125 RDVAASPADA
-3135 KLEEMLLECSVA
+3135 KLEEMLLECSVVS
-3147 AEYVDAIL
+3147 EYMDAIML
-3155 FDDRE
+3155 DERD
-3160 SLEDPVIYQFMQH
+3160 SLEDTAIYQFMLH
-3173 YYPKLGGGAVGAGGP
+3173 YYPKVNGPPAAGAGGTP
-3188 VAAPGGPT
+3188 PDPAADAWNGG
-3196 AAAEALAE
+3196 AALAE
-3204 ELAGAAARAP
+3204 ELAARCSGPLRGLAGCARALVVLAARRPQPA
-3214 LRSLLSAVR
+3214 LAR
-3223 ALLLLSTRA
+3223 ALRTAALTLQQRLHTDTAEEEASDAEGVAETARE
-3232 PPSAARA
+3232 AARCH
-3239 RELQRATRALHAR
+3239 T
-3252 LHLPGTYPRRAA
+3252 P
-3264 AAARSRTHRRLCADD
+3264 
-3279 DSEAESDAAAVSV
+3279 
-3292 TGARSVSGSEL
+3292 SGSEPD
-3303 EEPMDDIGDVTTSAS
+3303 EPPDD
-3318 DEAMSPRAAAAVH
+3318 
-3331 RSQLAMALATLET
+3331 L
-3344 QASEPATPPSPAEPA
+3344 PA
-3359 DP
+3359 DLDDDPDDEPPPAPPRTIDTRAIIAQAAQALLAATRHVAPDA

>member
-11 LLVNCES
+11 LLLNCEA
-18 RLTDDVSQYPTI
+18 RLTDDVFQYPTI

-68 SILCLCVCQLKQ
+68 SILCLSVCQLKQ
-80 LKDELLEAAKT
+80 LKDDLIEAAKT
-91 APAPDNVL
+91 PPQEDAQEKKTSEPASPP
-99 DKQKSEPGSPSNCDD
+99 KSEEKNNDAPS
-114 KSNEQNEIQPETD
+114 EPEE
-127 ISKPPPESP
+127 SKPAEPSEPAN
-136 EEPKDV
+136 EEIPPKDRQ
-142 EIPLVPAE
+142 PSTSK
-150 DAEVWSMQQK
+150 DDGEVWPMQQK
-160 EKLMHIVSKVFLLN
+160 EKLMHIVSKIFLLN

-235 DCATPSTL
+235 EHATPSTL

-275 SKILKFMC
+275 SKILKYMC
-283 SLDDKDL
+283 SLEDKDL

-303 GAAKEPLEAPLAFD
+303 GAAKEPLDAPLAFD
-317 ADGLALAFKYFN
+317 GDGLALAFKYFN

-348 AHNELCAGEPAADA
+348 AHNELCAGEPAVDA
-362 EIAGQR
+362 ELAGQQ
-368 LATWLTYNNIIEHL
+368 LASWLTNNNIIEHL

-403 VEGRITPDHIL
+403 VEGRVTPEHVEL
-414 LIWAAAQLK
+414 VWAAAQLK
-423 HCGRQVHDLLP
+423 HCGRQVYDLLP
-434 GFIRALAPKPCS
+434 GFIRALAPKPCA

-465 YLASALMRAMWS
+465 YLASALMRAMWA
-477 RGSGGV
+477 RCGGAGGA
-483 QAGAGT
+483 AGACRT
-489 PPALADEPPLR
+489 PPPLEPALRHAPPA
-500 PPQPSCKP
+500 CKP
-508 HHNSSSEASVSMDQ
+508 IHNSSSEASVSMDQ

-568 KKECST
+568 KKECAA
-574 LKSCQKRNKRAGSS
+574 LKSCQKRSKRAGSS

-598 LRPRKKKFYK
+598 LRPRKKKLYK
-608 KRHKLT
+608 KRHKPGKT
-614 KPKHFPT
+614 RHFPAA
-621 QLKADLA
+621 QLKTTELA

-642 TAHCQLICDNVDAR
+642 TAHCQLLCDNVDAR

-664 ENYKRRAVSAVGG
+664 ESYKRRGD
-677 EEEEGSASS
+677 EEEGSASS
-686 ALSPHSHPHLAD
+686 AISAHSHRHLPD

-703 SGCEEELARLAA
+703 SACEEELARLAA
-715 QAQCLTEYQGVGVG
+715 QAQCLTEYQTQSALAG
-729 AAGPVAGPSTARG
+729 ALEGKRARPPSPA
-742 SSPVLPCDV
+742 PAPLPFNVDD
-751 GEVCRPG
+751 VCRPG

-769 AIEQLGEG
+769 NIEQLGEG

-860 HYMSSGR
+860 HYMCRARAGSGD
-867 ATSEAPNYAHITEL
+867 AAHYAHITEL

-912 ECLVVRGSTECADC
+912 QCLVVKGSGECADC

-937 PDQHALGLDALRFLY
+937 PEQHALGLDALRFLY

-986 DFRDTAHPHTRAMDH
+986 DTRDSAHPHTLAMDH

-1009 NSTDVSMAAIQYLN
+1009 NSTDVSMGAIQYLN

-1033 EDDFVAKC
+1033 EDDFVSKC

-1051 LIAKNRD
+1051 LISKEQDNDTSMSQSMSED
-1058 GERRTLPQMSC
+1058 GKV
-1069 EETEEGEN
+1069 EEKTP
-1077 TVDNQNIYEHM
+1077 DKKNIYEHM

-1127 GAWEGCATGAGGG
+1127 GAWEGSGGPG
-1140 TVRVTL
+1140 CVRLTL
-1146 QPAGAGPRASLAL
+1146 QPAGAGPRASLSL
-1159 HQSDLVAHLR
+1159 HHSDLVAHLR

-1183 EGVTAL
+1183 DGVTAL

-1245 PARTRLPTLLLLDPT
+1245 PARARLPTLLLLDPT
-1260 YFNHLFTLMQALGQM
+1260 YFHQLFTLMQALGQM
-1275 KEPGANGVP
+1275 KEPGGNGEP
-1284 VAHTKAQLLSR
+1284 TAHTKAQLLSR

-1304 PLNPTLLEAFQSPN
+1304 PLNPTLLEAFQNPI
-1318 ESKIPEL
+1318 ESKLPEL
-1325 LDPTSPQKL
+1325 LDPNSPQKL
-1334 MYSLHIIDKLSSS
+1334 MYSLHIIDKLSSTNSGS
-1347 NTSTP
+1347 NV
-1352 NAKEPAAGTP
+1352 KEVAGTDK
-1362 MSDDENTSVENWNEL
+1362 SEEEKVCVENWNEL

-1392 SGVLQRNDDSEWR
+1392 SGGLQRSDDSEWR

-1453 LCEAATLKEP
+1453 LCEAATVKEP
-1463 ATYKTGFWGRAQ
+1463 TTYKTGFWGRAQ

-1556 AHHLPHHHLHS
+1556 HHGHHPHHHHEV

-1611 GAPDLNELCEQT
+1611 GAPDLNELCEQI

-1631 IIERR
+1631 IIEKRS
-1636 VEPCTP
+1636 EPCTP

-1663 KMSEQGTRTL
+1663 KTSEQGKRTL

-1683 PNPDNRNLPKCKSQK
+1683 PNPDKRNLPKCKSQK

-1704 DLLVELVKGAPD
+1704 DLLVELVRGAPD

-1731 GPQSSYPWD
+1731 GHQSSYPWD

-1775 PQARLALLQADPAAS
+1775 PGARAAVLCADPAAS
-1790 RHSATLHEMQ
+1790 RHAATLHEMQ

-1859 VKTLFCGTLSNNV
+1859 VKTLFCGVLSNNV

-1922 QCSAKVRAEKR
+1922 QCAAKVRAEKR

-1991 QKSAEKKDGEASPTM
+1991 RKLAEDKKDRENSP
-2006 EVEDNSEFEEHYEY
+2006 NSEPEETSDSEEHYEY

-2100 YMLFYEWS
+2100 YMLFYELTS
-2108 PPRSQR
+2108 PRVQR
-2114 GSECGPLDEAQSSTA
+2114 GSDSGQIEEPQSSTA
-2129 EGASPSS
+2129 EENTSAA
-2136 SVERRSS
+2136 VERRSS
-2143 DAASSI
+2143 ESSPAVQ
-2149 KLPPDLLKW
+2149 LPPDLLKW

-2197 EVTEVAAQLST
+2197 EITEVAARLST

-2246 GHMADNTWWPM
+2246 GHMADDTWWPM

-2293 GAEENHDSSKLGEAS
+2293 GMEEGSEDNSKLGEAS
-2308 FVTRFIR
+2308 CVTRFIR

-2350 RFLLRINAISSM
+2350 RFMLRINAIASM
-2362 VNFYLGQNSNSMESP
+2362 VSFYLGHNSNSVESP
-2377 TEEAGGS
+2377 TEEASGSGGS
-2384 ANAESGGD
+2384 SGNTESAGD

-2408 LVERSRDAAGH
+2408 LVERSRDASGH
-2419 LALMD
+2419 LALSTA
-2424 PDARVL
+2424 DARAL
-2430 LHTKGF
+2430 LHAKGF

-2448 LQQTRSLIF
+2448 LQQTRALVF

-2465 LAQKIVNTIFQ
+2465 LAQKIVSMIFQ
-2476 AIAKHSENSNPF
+2476 AIAKHSETCGPF
-2488 YKLLTLLV
+2488 FKLLTLLV
-2496 DGSGGG
+2496 EGSGCG
-2502 AGATGGLPCF
+2502 AGAAGGLPCF

-2552 AERWVEAQLLGAG
+2552 ADRWVEQQLLAAG

-2587 AGYARARPPS
+2587 AGYARARPQPQ
-2597 TPHPPHAPHAAHPAH
+2597 PH
-2612 PAHPTHPAH
+2612 
-2621 PANPHLAPGAKLPDT
+2621 HLAKLPDT

-2646 MLLGKLKAARKYTD
+2646 MLLGKLKVARKYTD

-2687 MFGQYFNDLWDLYH
+2687 MFGQYFNDLWELYH
-2701 PAISEPSVAVH
+2701 PTISEPSVAVH

-2721 WHAVTLDCNENIQ
+2721 WHAVSVDCVENVQ

-2770 YYALLRMFCR
+2770 YYALLRLCCR
-2780 RSTAFARNL
+2780 RSAAFARQL
-2789 AQHQNIHWA
+2789 AMHQNIHWA
-2798 FRNIAPHAHLYPG
+2798 FRNIAPHAHLYPA
-2811 AADELLRLARILATS
+2811 AADELLKLARILASRGGGSSSS
-2826 GNNGGYNGDSNGDN
+2826 GGGTTG
-2840 NGDNNGSNNSSTS
+2840 SSTAT
-2853 SGNDSVNGC
+2853 
-2862 GNGNGNGASAGA
+2862 ASADASDGR
-2874 NSAEANE
+2874 E

-2921 FVVYNGG
+2921 YVVYNGG

-2940 AVYIESAGSSGNGGG
+2940 AVYVEGGGGG
-2955 ANSASVRSELTTA
+2955 AGVRGELAAA

-2977 TLRTRRDAKEARA
+2977 TLRTRRDPKEARA

-3004 LLTMLNLQHRHT
+3004 LLTVLNLQRHAHT
-3016 HLRDAALG
+3016 CLHALG
-3024 VLREV
+3024 VLREL
-3029 VLVGGGAA
+3029 VLIGGGAA

-3052 RQRHVHGGSARDSG
+3052 RGARG
-3066 ERHSPQR
+3066 ARG
-3073 QAASCRPYHK
+3073 AARARARLHACAPRAPAPPPAPAPPAPPLAPVYRPYHK

-3094 QRCMSDQLVLL
+3094 QRCMSEQLVLL

-3111 EALPLRFNYFAAFW
+3111 EAVPLRFNYFATFW
-3125 MEVALSPADS
+3125 RDVADSPADS
-3135 KLEEMLLECSVA
+3135 KLEEMLLECSVLT
-3147 AEYVDAIL
+3147 EYIDAVL
-3155 FDDRE
+3155 LDERE
-3160 SLEDPVIYQFMQH
+3160 SLEDPAIYAFMQH
-3173 YYPKLGGGAVGAGGP
+3173 YYPKLGTSTNAAGAG
-3188 VAAPGGPT
+3188 
-3196 AAAEALAE
+3196 
-3204 ELAGAAARAP
+3204 AGAASAAGALEAVAEEVCGAASRAP
-3214 LRSLLSAVR
+3214 LTALLGPVR
-3223 ALLLLSTRA
+3223 ALLVLARPRVA
-3232 PPSAARA
+3232 PTAAKHMQRIATTIQQRLQHRTEEDTSEPETPAEPPPEAPRCHTPEGSSADEQAD
-3239 RELQRATRALHAR
+3239 ELADEDSPDEAPRPPRPHDTRAL
-3252 LHLPGTYPRRAA
+3252 LTQ
-3264 AAARSRTHRRLCADD
+3264 
-3279 DSEAESDAAAVSV
+3279 AVQ
-3292 TGARSVSGSEL
+3292 E
-3303 EEPMDDIGDVTTSAS
+3303 
-3318 DEAMSPRAAAAVH
+3318 
-3331 RSQLAMALATLET
+3331 LATLATKDAPET
-3344 QASEPATPPSPAEPA
+3344 S
-3359 DP
+3359 

>member
-1 MCDVCSEFSQ
+1 MCDVCAEFSH
-11 LLVNCES
+11 LLVNCET
-18 RLTDDVSQYPTI
+18 RLTDDVSQYPSI
-30 SQSELETVL
+30 SQSELEVIL

-68 SILCLCVCQLKQ
+68 SVLCLSVCQLKL
-80 LKDELLEAAKT
+80 LKDELIEASKT
-91 APAPDNVL
+91 
-99 DKQKSEPGSPSNCDD
+99 SPSDETKGPEKHPEASKLENNQELKDTEVEEDGSKAEIKHENCIENT
-114 KSNEQNEIQPETD
+114 SNNDSSPSSEAET
-127 ISKPPPESP
+127 
-136 EEPKDV
+136 
-142 EIPLVPAE
+142 
-150 DAEVWSMQQK
+150 WSMQQK
-160 EKLMHIVSKVFLLN
+160 EKLMHIVSKIFLLN

-235 DCATPSTL
+235 EHATPGSL

-275 SKILKFMC
+275 SKILKYMC
-283 SLDDKDL
+283 SLEDKDL

-303 GAAKEPLEAPLAFD
+303 GAAKEPLDAPLAFD
-317 ADGLALAFKYFN
+317 GDGLALAFKYFN

-362 EIAGQR
+362 ELAGQQ
-368 LATWLTYNNIIEHL
+368 LATWLTNNNIIEHL

-403 VEGRITPDHIL
+403 VEGRVTPEHVEL
-414 LIWAAAQLK
+414 VWAAAQLK
-423 HCGRQVHDLLP
+423 HCGRQVYDLLP
-434 GFIRALAPKPCS
+434 GFIRALAPKPCT

-465 YLASALMRAMWS
+465 YLASALMRAMWA
-477 RGSGGV
+477 RGGG
-483 QAGAGT
+483 GALGS
-489 PPALADEPPLR
+489 PPPPDEPR
-500 PPQPSCKP
+500 QPPPVCKP

-568 KKECST
+568 KKECSA

-598 LRPRKKKFYK
+598 LRPRKKKLYK
-608 KRHKLT
+608 KRHKPG
-614 KPKHFPT
+614 KARHFLAT
-621 QLKADLA
+621 QLKTADLA

-642 TAHCQLICDNVDAR
+642 TAHCQLLCDNVDAR

-664 ENYKRRAVSAVGG
+664 ESYKRRG

-686 ALSPHSHPHLAD
+686 VISPHSHRHLPD

-703 SGCEEELARLAA
+703 SACEEELARLAA
-715 QAQCLTEYQGVGVG
+715 QAQCLTEYRG
-729 AAGPVAGPSTARG
+729 ARPPSPAA
-742 SSPVLPCDV
+742 PLPFSVDD
-751 GEVCRPG
+751 VCRPG

-860 HYMSSGR
+860 HYTQQPR
-867 ATSEAPNYAHITEL
+867 APGDAAHYAHITEL

-898 QHFRLTVEQ
+898 QHFKLTVEQ

-912 ECLVVRGSTECADC
+912 QCLVVRGSSECADC

-977 LARMALGTG
+977 LARMALGSG
-986 DFRDTAHPHTRAMDH
+986 DSRDAGHPHTLAMDH

-1009 NSTDVSMAAIQYLN
+1009 NSTDVSMGAIQYLN

-1033 EDDFVAKC
+1033 EDDFVSKC

-1051 LIAKNRD
+1051 LISKSQDNDEAS
-1058 GERRTLPQMSC
+1058 LAQ
-1069 EETEEGEN
+1069 TEEEKKDIEK
-1077 TVDNQNIYEHM
+1077 TTDKQNIYEHM

-1127 GAWEGCATGAGGG
+1127 GAWEGAGGAGS
-1140 TVRVTL
+1140 VRLTL
-1146 QPAGAGPRASLAL
+1146 QPAGAGPRATLAL
-1159 HQSDLVAHLR
+1159 HHADLVAHLR

-1183 EGVTAL
+1183 DGVTAL

-1233 GAWAEWPSAQPA
+1233 GTWAEWPSAQPA
-1245 PARTRLPTLLLLDPT
+1245 PARARLPTLLLLDPT
-1260 YFNHLFTLMQALGQM
+1260 YFHQLFTLMQALGQM
-1275 KEPGANGVP
+1275 KEPGTNGEL

-1304 PLNPTLLEAFQSPN
+1304 PLNPTLLEAFQNPI
-1318 ESKIPEL
+1318 ESKLPEL

-1334 MYSLHIIDKLSSS
+1334 MYSLHIIDKLSS
-1347 NTSTP
+1347 NTNSPTV
-1352 NAKEPAAGTP
+1352 KDSLVSVEKTEEEKVAA
-1362 MSDDENTSVENWNEL
+1362 ENWNDV
-1377 FIKKGGLRLLYDIMM
+1377 FIKKGGLRILYDIMM

-1423 SSDPAQTPK
+1423 ISDPAQTPK
-1432 LHPSLLSLMS
+1432 LHPALLSLMS

-1453 LCEAATLKEP
+1453 LCEAATVKEP
-1463 ATYKTGFWGRAQ
+1463 TTYKTGFWGRAQ

-1511 DADPAVR
+1511 DAEPAVR

-1556 AHHLPHHHLHS
+1556 HHTHHTHHHHEV

-1602 KEGATSEDS
+1602 KDGATAEDS
-1611 GAPDLNELCEQT
+1611 GAPDLNELCEQI

-1631 IIERR
+1631 IIEKRM
-1636 VEPCTP
+1636 EPCTP

-1673 EMVFGFLFDV
+1673 EMVFAFLFDV
-1683 PNPDNRNLPKCKSQK
+1683 PNPEQRNLPKCKSQK

-1704 DLLVELVKGAPD
+1704 DLLVELVRGAPD
-1716 NYMVLHN
+1716 NYMVLHD
-1723 KLMEHHKP
+1723 KLMDHHKP
-1731 GPQSSYPWD
+1731 GPQSGYPWD

-1775 PQARLALLQADPAAS
+1775 PQARAAVLLADPAQS
-1790 RHSATLHEMQ
+1790 RHAATLHEMQ

-1859 VKTLFCGTLSNNV
+1859 VKTLFCGVLSNNV

-1922 QCSAKVRAEKR
+1922 QCASKVRAEKR

-1991 QKSAEKKDGEASPTM
+1991 RKSEELKKDCEGSPTM
-2006 EVEDNSEFEEHYEY
+2006 ESEDNSEFEEHYEY

-2041 RDREHEH
+2041 REREREHA
-2048 HDRWLLFNDA
+2048 DRWLLFNDA

-2100 YMLFYEWS
+2100 YMLFYELS
-2108 PPRSQR
+2108 PPRPQR
-2114 GSECGPLDEAQSSTA
+2114 ASDSGPQDEAQSSTA
-2129 EGASPSS
+2129 EESSASSTL
-2136 SVERRSS
+2136 ERRCSESS
-2143 DAASSI
+2143 LADQVA
-2149 KLPPDLLKW
+2149 LPPELLKW

-2197 EVTEVAAQLST
+2197 EITEVAARLST

-2246 GHMADNTWWPM
+2246 GHMADDTWWPM

-2293 GAEENHDSSKLGEAS
+2293 GMEEGEDNSKLGEAS
-2308 FVTRFIR
+2308 CVTRFIR

-2350 RFLLRINAISSM
+2350 KFMLRINAISSM
-2362 VNFYLGQNSNSMESP
+2362 VSFYLGQNTTTVESP
-2377 TEEAGGS
+2377 SEEASGSGGS
-2384 ANAESGGD
+2384 GGGGAESGD

-2408 LVERSRDAAGH
+2408 LVERSRDASGH
-2419 LALMD
+2419 LALPE
-2424 PDARVL
+2424 PDARAL
-2430 LHTKGF
+2430 LHAKGF

-2457 ALCRWNEP
+2457 ALCRWNEA
-2465 LAQKIVNTIFQ
+2465 LAQKIVNMIFQ
-2476 AIAKHSENSNPF
+2476 AIAKHSESCGALF
-2488 YKLLTLLV
+2488 KLLTLLV
-2496 DGSGGG
+2496 EGSGGG
-2502 AGATGGLPCF
+2502 AGAAGGLPCF
-2512 TQLVLARLWDVADV
+2512 TQLVLARLWDAADV

-2552 AERWVEAQLLGAG
+2552 AERWVEAQLLAAS

-2587 AGYARARPPS
+2587 AGYARTRPQP
-2597 TPHPPHAPHAAHPAH
+2597 APQH
-2612 PAHPTHPAH
+2612 
-2621 PANPHLAPGAKLPDT
+2621 HLAKLPDT

-2687 MFGQYFNDLWDLYH
+2687 MFGQYFTDLWELYH

-2721 WHAVTLDCNENIQ
+2721 WHAVCVDCPENVQ
-2734 LAVANQRLTKHIA
+2734 LAVANPRLTKHIA

-2770 YYALLRMFCR
+2770 YYALLRLCCR
-2780 RSTAFARNL
+2780 RSGAFARAL

-2811 AADELLRLARILATS
+2811 AADELLRLARILASRGGGS
-2826 GNNGGYNGDSNGDN
+2826 GSSSSSNDGVD
-2840 NGDNNGSNNSSTS
+2840 
-2853 SGNDSVNGC
+2853 C
-2862 GNGNGNGASAGA
+2862 R
-2874 NSAEANE
+2874 E

-2921 FVVYNGG
+2921 YVVYNGG

-2940 AVYIESAGSSGNGGG
+2940 AVYVEGGGVGVGVGSSGGGG
-2955 ANSASVRSELTTA
+2955 AVRAELTAA

-3004 LLTMLNLQHRHT
+3004 LLTMLNLHQRLS
-3016 HLRDAALG
+3016 HLRLAALG
-3024 VLREV
+3024 VLREL
-3029 VLVGGGAA
+3029 VLIGGGAA
-3037 LGALVPLAAGAHCAA
+3037 LGALVPLAAGAHAAA
-3052 RQRHVHGGSARDSG
+3052 RGAARP
-3066 ERHSPQR
+3066 RTRTPHAAHCTQR
-3073 QAASCRPYHK
+3073 QAPPQHAPLAPAYRPYHK

-3094 QRCMSDQLVLL
+3094 QRCMSEQLVLL

-3111 EALPLRFNYFAAFW
+3111 EAVSLKFNYFAAFW
-3125 MEVALSPADS
+3125 RDVANTPADA
-3135 KLEEMLLECSVA
+3135 KLEEMLLECSVVT
-3147 AEYVDAIL
+3147 EYVDAVL
-3155 FDDRE
+3155 LDERD
-3160 SLEDPVIYQFMQH
+3160 SLEDPAIYEFMQH
-3173 YYPKLGGGAVGAGGP
+3173 YYPKLCALSSPSGVPGVSGASGAAGGATSGTGA
-3188 VAAPGGPT
+3188 AC
-3196 AAAEALAE
+3196 AAEALAE
-3204 ELAGAAARAP
+3204 ELAAAAVRAP
-3214 LRSLLSAVR
+3214 LPGLLGPTRALALLAPQAHRTAAVSRALQRATAALQQRLLRAPDEETSEPETSAEATEPARCPSREGSEAEEADEAGEEIAADADESPDEEPPPQRERDRLARLTLAVR
-3223 ALLLLSTRA
+3223 AL
-3232 PPSAARA
+3232 
-3239 RELQRATRALHAR
+3239 
-3252 LHLPGTYPRRAA
+3252 AA
-3264 AAARSRTHRRLCADD
+3264 ANR
-3279 DSEAESDAAAVSV
+3279 
-3292 TGARSVSGSEL
+3292 
-3303 EEPMDDIGDVTTSAS
+3303 
-3318 DEAMSPRAAAAVH
+3318 
-3331 RSQLAMALATLET
+3331 
-3344 QASEPATPPSPAEPA
+3344 PPDCDAEP
-3359 DP
+3359 

>member
-11 LLVNCES
+11 LLVNCEA
-18 RLTDDVSQYPTI
+18 RLTDDVSQYPSI

-39 NYILSWPQRQCMCC
+39 NYIISWPQRQCMCC

-68 SILCLCVCQLKQ
+68 SILCLSVCQLKQ
-80 LKDELLEAAKT
+80 LKDDLVEASKSSAGDVKECT
-91 APAPDNVL
+91 KPPEPANVNENDDNN
-99 DKQKSEPGSPSNCDD
+99 DKQIEAPREPQKPINTGQQEQTEEKTESPST
-114 KSNEQNEIQPETD
+114 SAEET
-127 ISKPPPESP
+127 
-136 EEPKDV
+136 
-142 EIPLVPAE
+142 
-150 DAEVWSMQQK
+150 EVWPIQQK
-160 EKLMHIVSKVFLLN
+160 EKLMHIVSKIFLLN
-174 FPLYLACKHSAL
+174 FPLYLACKHSTL
-186 SRLDD
+186 PTRLDD

-225 GGVCAMTSVF
+225 GGVFAMTSVF
-235 DCATPSTL
+235 EQATPSSL

-275 SKILKFMC
+275 SKILQYMC
-283 SLDDKDL
+283 SLEDKDL

-303 GAAKEPLEAPLAFD
+303 GAAKEPLDAPLAFD
-317 ADGLALAFKYFN
+317 GDGLALAFKYFN

-348 AHNELCAGEPAADA
+348 AHNELCAGEPAAEA
-362 EIAGQR
+362 EVAGQR
-368 LATWLTYNNIIEHL
+368 LASWLTYNNIIEHL

-403 VEGRITPDHIL
+403 VEGRVTIEHIE

-423 HCGRQVHDLLP
+423 HCGRQVYDLLP

-446 HLYSLLCSLPP
+446 HLYSLLCALPP

-477 RGSGGV
+477 RGSGG
-483 QAGAGT
+483 GATLST
-489 PPALADEPPLR
+489 PPPLEDAALR
-500 PPQPSCKP
+500 QPQPPCKP

-534 TSGEEAGPT
+534 TSGEDAGPT

-554 TAEQEWLREGEELT
+554 TEQEWLREGEELS
-568 KKECST
+568 KKECAT
-574 LKSCQKRNKRAGSS
+574 LKSCQKRSKRAGSS

-598 LRPRKKKFYK
+598 LRPRKKKLYK
-608 KRHKLT
+608 KRHKPP
-614 KPKHFPT
+614 KPRHFQS
-621 QLKADLA
+621 QLKTAELA

-642 TAHCQLICDNVDAR
+642 THCQILCDNVDAR

-664 ENYKRRAVSAVGG
+664 ESYKRRGVVGAIGVEG

-703 SGCEEELARLAA
+703 SACEEELARLAA
-715 QAQCLTEYQGVGVG
+715 QAQSLTEYRAAHGL
-729 AAGPVAGPSTARG
+729 AAGGRALERGARPPSPAE
-742 SSPVLPCDV
+742 DA
-751 GEVCRPG
+751 CRPAD
-758 NTLLWDLLQDG
+758 TLLWQLLQDG
-769 AIEQLGEG
+769 NIEQLGEG
-777 LALEAEKALCALL
+777 LALEAEKALCGLL

-860 HYMSSGR
+860 HYMAKAG
-867 ATSEAPNYAHITEL
+867 AIGGAGAGVNLDAVHYAHITEL

-912 ECLVVRGSTECADC
+912 QCLVVKGGGECADC

-937 PDQHALGLDALRFLY
+937 PEQHALGLDALRFLY

-977 LARMALGTG
+977 LARMALGAG
-986 DFRDTAHPHTRAMDH
+986 DSRDSAHPHTLAMDH

-1009 NSTDVSMAAIQYLN
+1009 NSTDVSMGAIQYLN

-1033 EDDFVAKC
+1033 EDDFVSKC

-1051 LIAKNRD
+1051 LISKEQD
-1058 GERRTLPQMSC
+1058 
-1069 EETEEGEN
+1069 EEGSSSASGTEKKE
-1077 TVDNQNIYEHM
+1077 TDKPTDRQNIYEHM

-1127 GAWEGCATGAGGG
+1127 GAWEGAGGG
-1140 TVRVTL
+1140 AGCVRLTL
-1146 QPAGAGPRASLAL
+1146 QPAGAGPRATLSL

-1219 DNQLVFVSVGVGGR
+1219 DNQLVFVSVGVTGR

-1245 PARTRLPTLLLLDPT
+1245 PARARLPTLLLLDPT
-1260 YFNHLFTLMQALGQM
+1260 YFHHLFTLMQALGRM
-1275 KEPGANGVP
+1275 KEPGSTGEP

-1304 PLNPTLLEAFQSPN
+1304 PLNPTLLEAFQNPT
-1318 ESKIPEL
+1318 ESKLPEL

-1334 MYSLHIIDKLSSS
+1334 MYSLHIIDKLSSTNTGS
-1347 NTSTP
+1347 NV
-1352 NAKEPAAGTP
+1352 KEPSIITEKKE
-1362 MSDDENTSVENWNEL
+1362 DDKILVDNWNET
-1377 FIKKGGLRLLYDIMM
+1377 FIKKGGLRILYDIMM
-1392 SGVLQRNDDSEWR
+1392 SGILQRSDDSEWR

-1423 SSDPAQTPK
+1423 TSDPAQTPK

-1453 LCEAATLKEP
+1453 LCEAATPKEP

-1488 RGGGDAVALAW
+1488 RGGGDAAALAW
-1499 SLRRAAP
+1499 ALRRAAP

-1529 AGGEVAVLAPLLQLL
+1529 AGGECGVVAPLLQLL
-1544 LEHLPRAADMRP
+1544 LAHLPRAADMRQMT
-1556 AHHLPHHHLHS
+1556 HEH
-1567 VHHHAEEGKEPYGPA
+1567 VMHHHAEEGKEPYGPA

-1611 GAPDLNELCEQT
+1611 GAPDLNELCEQI

-1636 VEPCTP
+1636 AEPCTP

-1663 KMSEQGTRTL
+1663 KTSEQGTRTL

-1683 PNPDNRNLPKCKSQK
+1683 PNPEQRNLPKCKSQK

-1704 DLLVELVKGAPD
+1704 DLLVELVRGAPD
-1716 NYMVLHN
+1716 NYMVLHH

-1775 PQARLALLQADPAAS
+1775 PAARAAVLAADPTDTTHA
-1790 RHSATLHEMQ
+1790 HTLQEMQ

-1859 VKTLFCGTLSNNV
+1859 VKTLFCGVLSNNV

-1922 QCSAKVRAEKR
+1922 QCAAKVRAEKR

-1991 QKSAEKKDGEASPTM
+1991 LKSAEGKKEGEGSPSGEA
-2006 EVEDNSEFEEHYEY
+2006 EDNSEFEEHYEY

-2041 RDREHEH
+2041 RDREHDH
-2048 HDRWLLFNDA
+2048 PDRWLLFNDA

-2077 TSKTYDSVTD
+2077 TSKTYDSVTE

-2100 YMLFYEWS
+2100 YMLFYELA

-2114 GSECGPLDEAQSSTA
+2114 GSDSGQQEEAQSSRA
-2129 EGASPSS
+2129 EESPSS
-2136 SVERRSS
+2136 AVDRRVDAGRSVQ
-2143 DAASSI
+2143 I
-2149 KLPPDLLKW
+2149 PPDLLKW

-2197 EVTEVAAQLST
+2197 EITEVAARLST

-2246 GHMADNTWWPM
+2246 GHMADDTWWPM

-2293 GAEENHDSSKLGEAS
+2293 GSEDGEDNSKLGEAS
-2308 FVTRFIR
+2308 CVTRFIR

-2350 RFLLRINAISSM
+2350 KFMLRVNAIASM
-2362 VNFYLGQNSNSMESP
+2362 VDFYLGQNSTTVESP
-2377 TEEAGGS
+2377 TEEASGS
-2384 ANAESGGD
+2384 GSGSGSGTTESAGD

-2408 LVERSRDAAGH
+2408 LVERSRDAQGV
-2419 LALMD
+2419 LALHE
-2424 PDARVL
+2424 PDARAL
-2430 LHTKGF
+2430 LHAKSQPDLCVQGF

-2465 LAQKIVNTIFQ
+2465 LAQKIVNMIFQ
-2476 AIAKHSENSNPF
+2476 AIAKHSETCGAF
-2488 YKLLTLLV
+2488 FKLLTLLAE
-2496 DGSGGG
+2496 GSGGG
-2502 AGATGGLPCF
+2502 AGAPAGLPCF

-2526 CPHAALEWLALQ
+2526 CVHAALEWIALQ

-2552 AERWVEAQLLGAG
+2552 ADRWVEPHLLAAS

-2587 AGYARARPPS
+2587 AGYARTRQ
-2597 TPHPPHAPHAAHPAH
+2597 PHHSHHAH
-2612 PAHPTHPAH
+2612 
-2621 PANPHLAPGAKLPDT
+2621 HLAKLPDT

-2660 IAVHGTMKLTAY
+2660 IAVHGTVKLTAY

-2721 WHAVTLDCNENIQ
+2721 WHAVCLDCPENVQ
-2734 LAVANQRLTKHIA
+2734 LAVSNPRVIKHIA

-2753 DHEDG
+2753 DHDDG
-2758 EVVAYNRAMLPP
+2758 SVVAYNRAMLPP
-2770 YYALLRMFCR
+2770 YYALLRLCCR
-2780 RSTAFARNL
+2780 RSSAFARAL

-2798 FRNIAPHAHLYPG
+2798 FRNIAPHAHLYQA
-2811 AADELLRLARILATS
+2811 AADELLRLARVLAAR
-2826 GNNGGYNGDSNGDN
+2826 GGGG
-2840 NGDNNGSNNSSTS
+2840 GGS
-2853 SGNDSVNGC
+2853 SGSSADSTD
-2862 GNGNGNGASAGA
+2862 AR
-2874 NSAEANE
+2874 E

-2921 FVVYNGG
+2921 YVVYNGG

-2940 AVYIESAGSSGNGGG
+2940 AVYVEGGG
-2955 ANSASVRSELTTA
+2955 ASGGGAGSAGAGGAVRGELIAA

-2977 TLRTRRDAKEARA
+2977 TLRIRRDAKEARA

-3004 LLTMLNLQHRHT
+3004 LLTMLTLHHRLA
-3016 HLRDAALG
+3016 HLRRAALG
-3024 VLREV
+3024 VLRE
-3029 VLVGGGAA
+3029 LVMIGGSAA

-3052 RQRHVHGGSARDSG
+3052 RGVGGAAAGARG
-3066 ERHSPQR
+3066 SPRSRAHLHLCAR
-3073 QAASCRPYHK
+3073 QMNAPAPPLAPVYRPYHK

-3094 QRCMSDQLVLL
+3094 QRCMSEQLVLL

-3111 EALPLRFNYFAAFW
+3111 EAIPLRFNYFAAFW
-3125 MEVALSPADS
+3125 NEVAACPADS
-3135 KLEEMLLECSVA
+3135 KLEEMLLECSVVS
-3147 AEYVDAIL
+3147 EYVDAVL
-3155 FDDRE
+3155 LDERD
-3160 SLEDPVIYQFMQH
+3160 SLEDPVIYQFMRH
-3173 YYPKLGGGAVGAGGP
+3173 YYPKLGGGGS
-3188 VAAPGGPT
+3188 AAS
-3196 AAAEALAE
+3196 AAEALAAE
-3204 ELAGAAARAP
+3204 VARGAERGGVGALLAPLRALLVLCARAPAPPAALAAARAV
-3214 LRSLLSAVR
+3214 LQR
-3223 ALLLLSTRA
+3223 
-3232 PPSAARA
+3232 
-3239 RELQRATRALHAR
+3239 LQRAPEEET
-3252 LHLPGTYPRRAA
+3252 
-3264 AAARSRTHRRLCADD
+3264 
-3279 DSEAESDAAAVSV
+3279 SE
-3292 TGARSVSGSEL
+3292 
-3303 EEPMDDIGDVTTSAS
+3303 P
-3318 DEAMSPRAAAAVH
+3318 
-3331 RSQLAMALATLET
+3331 ET
-3344 QASEPATPPSPAEPA
+3344 ASEPAASPARAASPSGSSPDEPLDELASLDDEPEDEPPHSAPTLHQYRTQVSLAAQQLLSSAPPPA
-3359 DP
+3359 DT

>member
-11 LLVNCES
+11 LLLNCEA

-30 SQSELETVL
+30 SQFELETVL
-39 NYILSWPQRQCMCC
+39 NYIISWPQRQCMCC

-68 SILCLCVCQLKQ
+68 SILCLSVCQLKL
-80 LKDELLEAAKT
+80 LKDELIAAAKT
-91 APAPDNVL
+91 SPPEECEE
-99 DKQKSEPGSPSNCDD
+99 KPEPPEPSPS
-114 KSNEQNEIQPETD
+114 SNEEKSD
-127 ISKPPPESP
+127 
-136 EEPKDV
+136 EPKDEQAPLEPEESKTPV
-142 EIPLVPAE
+142 EPSETAEVPSTASKPTVTD
-150 DAEVWSMQQK
+150 DAEIWSLQQK
-160 EKLMHIVSKVFLLN
+160 EKLMAIVSKIFLLN

-235 DCATPSTL
+235 EHASPSTL

-275 SKILKFMC
+275 SKILKYMC
-283 SLDDKDL
+283 SLEDKDL

-303 GAAKEPLEAPLAFD
+303 GAAKEPLDAPLTFD
-317 ADGLALAFKYFN
+317 GDGLALAFKYFN

-348 AHNELCAGEPAADA
+348 AHNELCAGEPAQDA
-362 EIAGQR
+362 EVAGQQ
-368 LATWLTYNNIIEHL
+368 LATWLTQNNIIEHL

-403 VEGRITPDHIL
+403 VEGRVTSEHVEL
-414 LIWAAAQLK
+414 VWAAAQLK
-423 HCGRQVHDLLP
+423 HCGRQVYDLLP

-477 RGSGGV
+477 RGA
-483 QAGAGT
+483 AGAGT
-489 PPALADEPPLR
+489 PPPEDARLKPA
-500 PPQPSCKP
+500 CKP
-508 HHNSSSEASVSMDQ
+508 GHSSSEASVSMEQ

-554 TAEQEWLREGEELT
+554 TAEQEEWLREGEELT
-568 KKECST
+568 KKECAT
-574 LKSCQKRNKRAGSS
+574 LKSCQKRGKRAGSS

-598 LRPRKKKFYK
+598 LRPRKKKLYK
-608 KRHKLT
+608 KRHKTT
-614 KPKHFPT
+614 KQRHFLAT
-621 QLKADLA
+621 QLKTADLA
-628 ESVSEVEEESSGSD
+628 ESVSEVEEESSGSE
-642 TAHCQLICDNVDAR
+642 TAHCQLFSDNVDASR

-664 ENYKRRAVSAVGG
+664 ESYNKRRG

-686 ALSPHSHPHLAD
+686 AISPHSHRLPD

-703 SGCEEELARLAA
+703 SACEEELARLAA
-715 QAQCLTEYQGVGVG
+715 QAQCLTGYAGG
-729 AAGPVAGPSTARG
+729 ALSPRARPPSPAA
-742 SSPVLPCDV
+742 PAPLACNVDD
-751 GEVCRPG
+751 VCRPG

-860 HYMSSGR
+860 HYASQPR
-867 ATSEAPNYAHITEL
+867 AAGEAAHYAHITEL

-898 QHFRLTVEQ
+898 QHFRLTVDQ

-912 ECLVVRGSTECADC
+912 QCLVVRGTPECADC

-937 PDQHALGLDALRFLY
+937 PEQHALGLDALRFLY
-952 VEKMPTLDPETI
+952 IEKMPTLDPETI

-977 LARMALGTG
+977 LARMALGAGGTG
-986 DFRDTAHPHTRAMDH
+986 DAHPHTLAIDHHAHPHTLAIDH

-1009 NSTDVSMAAIQYLN
+1009 NSTDVSMGAIQYLN
-1023 SYYMGQQLQQ
+1023 SYYMGQQLLQ
-1033 EDDFVAKC
+1033 EDDFVSKC

-1051 LIAKNRD
+1051 LIVKEQD
-1058 GERRTLPQMSC
+1058 GESSIPTMTC
-1069 EETEEGEN
+1069 EEDKEPEK
-1077 TVDNQNIYEHM
+1077 VPDKQNIYEHM
-1088 TEEAAL
+1088 TEDAAL
-1094 QCIQRALLLLKTHLD
+1094 QCVQRALLLLKTHLD

-1127 GAWEGCATGAGGG
+1127 GAWEGTGGAG
-1140 TVRVTL
+1140 TVRLTL
-1146 QPAGAGPRASLAL
+1146 QPAGAGPRASLSL
-1159 HQSDLVAHLR
+1159 HHSDLVAHLR
-1169 AHVHVWWEKQIQGE
+1169 AHVHCWWERQIQGE

-1219 DNQLVFVSVGVGGR
+1219 DNQLVFVSVGVGAR
-1233 GAWAEWPSAQPA
+1233 AAWAEWPSAQPA
-1245 PARTRLPTLLLLDPT
+1245 PARTRLPTLLLLDPA
-1260 YFNHLFTLMQALGQM
+1260 YFNHLFTLMQALGRM
-1275 KEPGANGVP
+1275 REPGANGDS

-1304 PLNPTLLEAFQSPN
+1304 PLNPTLLEAFQNPI
-1318 ESKIPEL
+1318 ESKLPEL
-1325 LDPTSPQKL
+1325 LDPNSPQKL
-1334 MYSLHIIDKLSSS
+1334 MYSLHIIDKLSS
-1347 NTSTP
+1347 NNNGP
-1352 NAKEPAAGTP
+1352 PAKEPSGSEKT
-1362 MSDDENTSVENWNEL
+1362 EEEKVNVENWNDL

-1392 SGVLQRNDDSEWR
+1392 SGVLQRSDDSEWR

-1423 SSDPAQTPK
+1423 SSDPSQTPK

-1453 LCEAATLKEP
+1453 LCEAATSKEP
-1463 ATYKTGFWGRAQ
+1463 TTYKTGFWGRAQ

-1488 RGGGDAVALAW
+1488 RGGGDAVSLAW

-1529 AGGEVAVLAPLLQLL
+1529 SRGEVAVLAPLLQLL
-1544 LEHLPRAADMRP
+1544 LEHLPRAADMR
-1556 AHHLPHHHLHS
+1556 HQHQQQHVDV

-1611 GAPDLNELCEQT
+1611 GAPDLNELCEQI
-1623 RSSLEKRE
+1623 RVSLEKRE
-1631 IIERR
+1631 IIEKRT
-1636 VEPCTP
+1636 EPCTP

-1663 KMSEQGTRTL
+1663 KTSEQGTRTL
-1673 EMVFGFLFDV
+1673 EMVFSFLFDV
-1683 PNPDNRNLPKCKSQK
+1683 PNPEHRNLPKCKSQK
-1698 SRAAAY
+1698 SRSAAY
-1704 DLLVELVKGAPD
+1704 DLLVELVRGAPD

-1723 KLMEHHKP
+1723 KLMDHHKP

-1775 PQARLALLQADPAAS
+1775 PQARAAVLRADPAHS
-1790 RHSATLHEMQ
+1790 RHGATLHEMQ

-1859 VKTLFCGTLSNNV
+1859 VKTLFCGVLSNNV

-1922 QCSAKVRAEKR
+1922 QCAAKVRAEKR

-1991 QKSAEKKDGEASPTM
+1991 RKSADTKKEGDSSPST
-2006 EVEDNSEFEEHYEY
+2006 ESEDNLDTEEHHEY

-2041 RDREHEH
+2041 RDRQHAH

-2100 YMLFYEWS
+2100 YMLFYELS

-2114 GSECGPLDEAQSSTA
+2114 GSECGPQEEAQSSTA
-2129 EGASPSS
+2129 GESPQA
-2136 SVERRSS
+2136 VERRSDS
-2143 DAASSI
+2143 TPSVR
-2149 KLPPDLLKW
+2149 LPPDLLKW
-2158 IWDDNMQFLHDK
+2158 IWDDNMHFLHDK

-2184 CSSVPQSLLTLRP
+2184 CSSVPQSLMTLRP
-2197 EVTEVAAQLST
+2197 EVTEVAARLST

-2246 GHMADNTWWPM
+2246 GHMADDTWWPM

-2293 GAEENHDSSKLGEAS
+2293 GMEEGEDNSKFGEAS
-2308 FVTRFIR
+2308 CVTRFIR

-2350 RFLLRINAISSM
+2350 KFMLRINAIASM
-2362 VNFYLGQNSNSMESP
+2362 VSFYLGQNTATVESP
-2377 TEEAGGS
+2377 SEEAGGS
-2384 ANAESGGD
+2384 GSGSGSGSGNTESAGD

-2408 LVERSRDAAGH
+2408 LVERSRDASGH
-2419 LALMD
+2419 LALQEA
-2424 PDARVL
+2424 DAKAL
-2430 LHTKGF
+2430 LHAKGF
-2436 PFIYQQTRDCLN
+2436 PFIYQQTRDCLS
-2448 LQQTRSLIF
+2448 LQQTRALVF

-2465 LAQKIVNTIFQ
+2465 LAQKIVSMIFQ
-2476 AIAKHSENSNPF
+2476 AIAKHSESCGSF
-2488 YKLLTLLV
+2488 FKLLTLLV
-2496 DGSGGG
+2496 EGSGGG
-2502 AGATGGLPCF
+2502 AGASGGLPCF
-2512 TQLVLARLWDVADV
+2512 TQLVLARLWDCADV

-2552 AERWVEAQLLGAG
+2552 AERWVEPQLLAAP

-2587 AGYARARPPS
+2587 QGYARARPP
-2597 TPHPPHAPHAAHPAH
+2597 PAAPHQ
-2612 PAHPTHPAH
+2612 
-2621 PANPHLAPGAKLPDT
+2621 AKLPDT

-2721 WHAVTLDCNENIQ
+2721 WHAVCVDCAENVQ

-2770 YYALLRMFCR
+2770 YYALLRLCCR
-2780 RSTAFARNL
+2780 RSGAFARSL

-2811 AADELLRLARILATS
+2811 AAEELLRLARILAARGS
-2826 GNNGGYNGDSNGDN
+2826 G
-2840 NGDNNGSNNSSTS
+2840 S
-2853 SGNDSVNGC
+2853 SGNS
-2862 GNGNGNGASAGA
+2862 
-2874 NSAEANE
+2874 NSSSSSGEADGRE

-2921 FVVYNGG
+2921 YVVYNGG

-2940 AVYIESAGSSGNGGG
+2940 AVVVEGGSGSHG
-2955 ANSASVRSELTTA
+2955 VREELLAA

-3004 LLTMLNLQHRHT
+3004 LLTMLNLHARPKQ
-3016 HLRDAALG
+3016 LRDLALG
-3024 VLREV
+3024 VLRE
-3029 VLVGGGAA
+3029 LVMIGGGAA
-3037 LGALVPLAAGAHCAA
+3037 LGALVPLAAGVHATARGAA
-3052 RQRHVHGGSARDSG
+3052 RPRAR
-3066 ERHSPQR
+3066 
-3073 QAASCRPYHK
+3073 ASLHPCAPRAPPPAQPAVYRPYHK
-3083 FIDTCCRVARS
+3083 FIDTCCRVAWR
-3094 QRCMSDQLVLL
+3094 QRCMSEQLVLL

-3111 EALPLRFNYFAAFW
+3111 EAVPLRFNYFAAFW
-3125 MEVALSPADS
+3125 YEVATTPGDT
-3135 KLEEMLLECSVA
+3135 KLEEMLLECSVVS
-3147 AEYVDAIL
+3147 EYVDAV
-3155 FDDRE
+3155 FDERE
-3160 SLEDPVIYQFMQH
+3160 SLEDPAIHDFVRH
-3173 YYPKLGGGAVGAGGP
+3173 YYPKLSGCGAA
-3188 VAAPGGPT
+3188 
-3196 AAAEALAE
+3196 
-3204 ELAGAAARAP
+3204 AGAAALSEELCGAASRAP
-3214 LRSLLSAVR
+3214 AAGLLGPVR
-3223 ALLLLSTRA
+3223 ALALLLPRA
-3232 PPSAARA
+3232 RLPPPARSALLRATATLQHRMGEYCEELCRRPAGARA
-3239 RELQRATRALHAR
+3239 RA
-3252 LHLPGTYPRRAA
+3252 RAA
-3264 AAARSRTHRRLCADD
+3264 AAARAP
-3279 DSEAESDAAAVSV
+3279 AAAR
-3292 TGARSVSGSEL
+3292 AQ
-3303 EEPMDDIGDVTTSAS
+3303 
-3318 DEAMSPRAAAAVH
+3318 RAAQGHGHAAA
-3331 RSQLAMALATLET
+3331 Q
-3344 QASEPATPPSPAEPA
+3344 
-3359 DP
+3359 DG

>member
-1 MCDVCSEFSQ
+1 MCDVCTEFSQ
-11 LLVNCES
+11 LLVNCET

-39 NYILSWPQRQCMCC
+39 NYIISWPQRQCMCC
-53 YRDVKNFERFYLVVQ
+53 YRDVKNFERFYLLVQ
-68 SILCLCVCQLKQ
+68 SILCLSVCQLKL
-80 LKDELLEAAKT
+80 LKDDLIEAAK
-91 APAPDNVL
+91 APPADE
-99 DKQKSEPGSPSNCDD
+99 KQKQATETNVPRDED
-114 KSNEQNEIQPETD
+114 KST
-127 ISKPPPESP
+127 
-136 EEPKDV
+136 EPKEPQIDN
-142 EIPLVPAE
+142 ELTASSSEKLEPSAE
-150 DAEVWSMQQK
+150 ELPTDDAGIWPIQQK
-160 EKLMHIVSKVFLLN
+160 EKLMHIVSKIFLLN

-235 DCATPSTL
+235 EHATSSTL

-254 VGNLKLWLN
+254 IGNLKLWLN

-275 SKILKFMC
+275 SKILKYMC
-283 SLDDKDL
+283 SLEDKDL
-290 RVPAVKS
+290 RMPAVKS

-303 GAAKEPLEAPLAFD
+303 GAAKEPLDAPLAFD
-317 ADGLALAFKYFN
+317 GDGLALAFKYFN

-337 AGVAQINAHIA
+337 GGVAQINAHIA
-348 AHNELCAGEPAADA
+348 AYNEMCAGEPTSDP
-362 EIAGQR
+362 EVAGQQ
-368 LATWLTYNNIIEHL
+368 LASWLTHNHIIEHL

-403 VEGRITPDHIL
+403 VEGRVTPEHVEL
-414 LIWAAAQLK
+414 VWAAAQLK
-423 HCGRQVHDLLP
+423 HCGRQVYDLLP
-434 GFIRALAPKPCS
+434 GFIRALAPKPCA
-446 HLYSLLCSLPP
+446 HLYSLLCALPP

-465 YLASALMRAMWS
+465 YLASALTRAMWS
-477 RGSGGV
+477 RGSGG
-483 QAGAGT
+483 AS
-489 PPALADEPPLR
+489 PALDEPR
-500 PPQPSCKP
+500 VPPPPCKP
-508 HHNSSSEASVSMDQ
+508 PHRSSSEASVSMDQ

-554 TAEQEWLREGEELT
+554 TADQDWLREGEELA
-568 KKECST
+568 KKECT
-574 LKSCQKRNKRAGSS
+574 PLKSCQKRNKRAGSS

-598 LRPRKKKFYK
+598 LRPRKKKLYK
-608 KRHKLT
+608 KRHKPG
-614 KPKHFPT
+614 KARHFPT
-621 QLKADLA
+621 QLKTSELA
-628 ESVSEVEEESSGSD
+628 ESVSEVEEESSGSE
-642 TAHCQLICDNVDAR
+642 TAHYQLLCDNVDAR

-664 ENYKRRAVSAVGG
+664 ESYKRRAGD
-677 EEEEGSASS
+677 EEEGSASS

-703 SGCEEELARLAA
+703 SACEEELARLAQQFVTH
-715 QAQCLTEYQGVGVG
+715 QAQCITEYQAQSALAG
-729 AAGPVAGPSTARG
+729 ALEGKRG
-742 SSPVLPCDV
+742 RPASPLPFNADD
-751 GEVCRPG
+751 VCRPG

-769 AIEQLGEG
+769 NIEQLGEG

-850 MMRLFLEDLR
+850 MMRLFVEDLR
-860 HYMSSGR
+860 HYTSARR
-867 ATSEAPNYAHITEL
+867 ASTTDAQHYAHITEL

-898 QHFRLTVEQ
+898 HHFKLTVEQ

-912 ECLVVRGSTECADC
+912 QCLVVRGTPECADC
-926 LYSWLLSHTKS
+926 LYSWLLSHTKT
-937 PDQHALGLDALRFLY
+937 PDQHALHALGLDALRFLY

-977 LARMALGTG
+977 LARMALGTA
-986 DFRDTAHPHTRAMDH
+986 DSRDTAHPHTLAMDH

-1009 NSTDVSMAAIQYLN
+1009 NSTDVSMGAIQYLN

-1033 EDDFVAKC
+1033 EDDFVSKC
-1041 MFHLSSAAER
+1041 MFHLTSAAER
-1051 LIAKNRD
+1051 LISTKQD
-1058 GERRTLPQMSC
+1058 GEGTSSAQNDVTTESK
-1069 EETEEGEN
+1069 EEKTI
-1077 TVDNQNIYEHM
+1077 DKQNIYEHM

-1118 LRRWALAES
+1118 LRRWQLCES
-1127 GAWEGCATGAGGG
+1127 GAWEGAGGAGS
-1140 TVRVTL
+1140 VRVLL
-1146 QPAGAGPRASLAL
+1146 QPAGAGPRATLAL
-1159 HQSDLVAHLR
+1159 HPSDYVAHLR
-1169 AHVHVWWEKQIQGE
+1169 AHVHLWWEKQIQGE

-1204 TIDYDERTLYDMGFK
+1204 TVDYDERTLYDMGFK

-1233 GAWAEWPSAQPA
+1233 SGWGEWALPPSH
-1245 PARTRLPTLLLLDPT
+1245 ARYPTLLLLEPT
-1260 YFNHLFTLMQALGQM
+1260 CFHQLFSLMQALGQM
-1275 KEPGANGVP
+1275 KEPGPNGEP

-1304 PLNPTLLEAFQSPN
+1304 PLNPTLLEAFQNPT
-1318 ESKIPEL
+1318 ESKLPEL

-1334 MYSLHIIDKLSSS
+1334 MYSLHIVDKLSS
-1347 NTSTP
+1347 TSTTP
-1352 NAKEPAAGTP
+1352 TKETP
-1362 MSDDENTSVENWNEL
+1362 SNKGDEENICIETWNDI

-1392 SGVLQRNDDSEWR
+1392 SGVLQRSDDSEWR

-1423 SSDPAQTPK
+1423 SSDPSQTPK
-1432 LHPSLLSLMS
+1432 LHPALLSLMS
-1442 VEETTERLISI
+1442 IEETTERLISI
-1453 LCEAATLKEP
+1453 LSEAATVKEP
-1463 ATYKTGFWGRAQ
+1463 TTYKTGFWGRAQ

-1488 RGGGDAVALAW
+1488 RGGGDPVSLAW
-1499 SLRRAAP
+1499 ALRKTAP

-1529 AGGEVAVLAPLLQLL
+1529 AGAACVQAPVLQLL
-1544 LEHLPRAADMRP
+1544 LLQLPRAADMRP
-1556 AHHLPHHHLHS
+1556 HHHHPHHHHHEMG
-1567 VHHHAEEGKEPYGPA
+1567 HHHTEEGKEPYGPA

-1596 LPEDFF
+1596 LPEDYF
-1602 KEGATSEDS
+1602 KEGATSDDS
-1611 GAPDLNELCEQT
+1611 GAPDLNELCEQI
-1623 RSSLEKRE
+1623 RASLEKRE
-1631 IIERR
+1631 IIEKRT
-1636 VEPCTP
+1636 EPCTP

-1663 KMSEQGTRTL
+1663 KTSEQGTRTL
-1673 EMVFGFLFDV
+1673 EMIFGFLFDV
-1683 PNPDNRNLPKCKSQK
+1683 PNPENRNLPKCKSQK

-1716 NYMVLHN
+1716 NYMVLHH

-1731 GPQSSYPWD
+1731 GPSSSYPWD

-1751 GYVGLTNLGATC
+1751 GFVGLTNLGATC

-1775 PQARLALLQADPAAS
+1775 PPARAAVLRADPAAS
-1790 RHSATLHEMQ
+1790 RHAPTLHEMQ

-1859 VKTLFCGTLSNNV
+1859 VKTLFCGVLSNNV

-1991 QKSAEKKDGEASPTM
+1991 RKSAELRKEGEASPNG

-2108 PPRSQR
+2108 PPKAQR
-2114 GSECGPLDEAQSSTA
+2114 GSDCGQQEEAQSSTA
-2129 EGASPSS
+2129 EELSPCA
-2136 SVERRSS
+2136 SVERRSGE
-2143 DAASSI
+2143 APTI

-2184 CSSVPQSLLTLRP
+2184 CSSVPQTLITLHP
-2197 EVTEVAAQLST
+2197 EITEVAARLST

-2231 TKQFN
+2231 TKQYN

-2246 GHMADNTWWPM
+2246 GHMADDTWWPM

-2293 GAEENHDSSKLGEAS
+2293 GIEDEDDSKLGEAS
-2308 FVTRFIR
+2308 CVTRFIR

-2326 SHLRHL
+2326 AHLRHL

-2350 RFLLRINAISSM
+2350 KFLLRINAISSM
-2362 VNFYLGQNSNSMESP
+2362 VNFYLGQNGNSLESP

-2384 ANAESGGD
+2384 GAAESGGD

-2400 KMVALVAG
+2400 KMVALVTG
-2408 LVERSRDAAGH
+2408 LVERSRDVGGH
-2419 LALMD
+2419 LVLRE
-2424 PDARVL
+2424 PDAKAL
-2430 LHTKGF
+2430 LHAKGF

-2457 ALCRWNEP
+2457 ALCRFNEP
-2465 LAQKIVNTIFQ
+2465 LAQKIVGTIFQ
-2476 AIAKHSENSNPF
+2476 AIAKHSESCGPF
-2488 YKLLTLLV
+2488 FKLLTLLV
-2496 DGSGGG
+2496 EGSGGG
-2502 AGATGGLPCF
+2502 AGGTGGLPCF
-2512 TQLVLARLWDVADV
+2512 TQLVLARLWECGEV

-2552 AERWVEAQLLGAG
+2552 AERWVEPQLLAAG

-2587 AGYARARPPS
+2587 AGYARARPP
-2597 TPHPPHAPHAAHPAH
+2597 PAATMH
-2612 PAHPTHPAH
+2612 T
-2621 PANPHLAPGAKLPDT
+2621 KLPDT
-2636 AHHTLHQVYT
+2636 AHHTLHQVYS
-2646 MLLGKLKAARKYTD
+2646 MLLGKLKAARKYID

-2687 MFGQYFNDLWDLYH
+2687 MFGQYFNDLCDLYH
-2701 PAISEPSVAVH
+2701 PGLSEPSVAVH
-2712 PNKQALLTF
+2712 HNKQALITF
-2721 WHAVTLDCNENIQ
+2721 WHAVSVDCPENVQ
-2734 LAVANQRLTKHIA
+2734 LAVSNPRVIKHIA

-2770 YYALLRMFCR
+2770 YYALLRLCCR
-2780 RSTAFARNL
+2780 RSASFARML
-2789 AQHQNIHWA
+2789 AQHQNVHWA

-2811 AADELLRLARILATS
+2811 AADELLRLARILAARG
-2826 GNNGGYNGDSNGDN
+2826 GNIAGTMVANVAGTMVANVTGTMVTNVTGTVTSNGSTITTTN
-2840 NGDNNGSNNSSTS
+2840 SNSSNS
-2853 SGNDSVNGC
+2853 SGNGSEN
-2862 GNGNGNGASAGA
+2862 
-2874 NSAEANE
+2874 NSGSETPDGRE

-2886 RSTLSAYLQGLNGR
+2886 RSTLAAYLQGLNGR

-2921 FVVYNGG
+2921 YVVYNGG

-2940 AVYIESAGSSGNGGG
+2940 AVYVEGGG
-2955 ANSASVRSELTTA
+2955 AGGSGAAAGAGGAVRAELGAA
-2968 LRWARALCR
+2968 LRWARSLCR

-3004 LLTMLNLQHRHT
+3004 LLTMLNLHHRFD
-3016 HLRDAALG
+3016 HLREAALG
-3024 VLREV
+3024 VLKELV
-3029 VLVGGGAA
+3029 VMGGAAA

-3052 RQRHVHGGSARDSG
+3052 RTAPPPRH
-3066 ERHSPQR
+3066 RHSHQPHPH
-3073 QAASCRPYHK
+3073 AAAYRPYHK

-3094 QRCMSDQLVLL
+3094 QRCMSEQLVLL

-3111 EALPLRFNYFAAFW
+3111 EAVPLRFNYFAAFW
-3125 MEVALSPADS
+3125 RDVASTPADA
-3135 KLEEMLLECSVA
+3135 KLEEMLLECSVLN
-3147 AEYVDAIL
+3147 EYIDAIIL
-3155 FDDRE
+3155 DERE
-3160 SLEDPVIYQFMQH
+3160 SLEDIVIYEFMQL
-3173 YYPKLGGGAVGAGGP
+3173 YLPKARDPGCIG
-3188 VAAPGGPT
+3188 VA
-3196 AAAEALAE
+3196 ESLAE
-3204 ELAGAAARAP
+3204 ELRGSDACSGGV
-3214 LRSLLSAVR
+3214 LGCVR
-3223 ALLLLSTRA
+3223 ALVLLVPRARPA
-3232 PPSAARA
+3232 PPAARHM
-3239 RELQRATRALHAR
+3239 L
-3252 LHLPGTYPRRAA
+3252 RAA
-3264 AAARSRTHRRLCADD
+3264 LLAQQRLQHAPPPEEEESEPETSRECPPETVACHTP
-3279 DSEAESDAAAVSV
+3279 EGSDAEDA
-3292 TGARSVSGSEL
+3292 
-3303 EEPMDDIGDVTTSAS
+3303 EEAGFDPEDDPD
-3318 DEAMSPRAAAAVH
+3318 D
-3331 RSQLAMALATLET
+3331 
-3344 QASEPATPPSPAEPA
+3344 EPATPTGPPRPSHYRAQLALALNTLVDMLHHMLGEG
-3359 DP
+3359 

>member
-11 LLVNCES
+11 LLVNCEA
-18 RLTDDVSQYPTI
+18 RLTDDASQYPTI

-39 NYILSWPQRQCMCC
+39 NYIISWPQRQCMCC

-68 SILCLCVCQLKQ
+68 SILCLSVCQLKQ
-80 LKDELLEAAKT
+80 LKDDIIEAAKT
-91 APAPDNVL
+91 PAPEIEPY
-99 DKQKSEPGSPSNCDD
+99 KQKPDDTTPPKSEEVKNKEPTEADNPPTSERENEAPKEPPVDKPLADD
-114 KSNEQNEIQPETD
+114 SEAWP
-127 ISKPPPESP
+127 
-136 EEPKDV
+136 
-142 EIPLVPAE
+142 
-150 DAEVWSMQQK
+150 MQQK
-160 EKLMHIVSKVFLLN
+160 EKLMHIVSKIFLLN

-225 GGVCAMTSVF
+225 GGICAMTSVF
-235 DCATPSTL
+235 EQSTPNTL

-275 SKILKFMC
+275 SKILKYMC
-283 SLDDKDL
+283 SLEDKDL

-303 GAAKEPLEAPLAFD
+303 GAAKEPLDAPLAFD
-317 ADGLALAFKYFN
+317 GDGLALAFKYFN

-337 AGVAQINAHIA
+337 AGVAQINAHIV

-362 EIAGQR
+362 ELAGQQ
-368 LATWLTYNNIIEHL
+368 LATWLTNNNIIEHL
-382 FGPNLHVEVIKQS
+382 FGPNLHVEVIKQA

-403 VEGRITPDHIL
+403 VETRVTPEHVEL
-414 LIWAAAQLK
+414 VWAAAQLK
-423 HCGRQVHDLLP
+423 HCGRQVYDLLP
-434 GFIRALAPKPCS
+434 GFIRALAPKPCA

-465 YLASALMRAMWS
+465 YLASALTRAMWS
-477 RGSGGV
+477 RGGGCGGGGSPGEEPR
-483 QAGAGT
+483 AP
-489 PPALADEPPLR
+489 PPA
-500 PPQPSCKP
+500 CKP
-508 HHNSSSEASVSMDQ
+508 PHRSSSEASVSMDQ

-574 LKSCQKRNKRAGSS
+574 LKSCQKRSKRAGSS

-598 LRPRKKKFYK
+598 LRPRKKKLYK
-608 KRHKLT
+608 KRHKPG
-614 KPKHFPT
+614 KPRHFLAT
-621 QLKADLA
+621 QLKAADLA

-642 TAHCQLICDNVDAR
+642 TAHCQLLCDNVDAR

-664 ENYKRRAVSAVGG
+664 ESYKRRGG

-686 ALSPHSHPHLAD
+686 ALSPNSHPHIAD

-703 SGCEEELARLAA
+703 SACEEELARLAQ
-715 QAQCLTEYQGVGVG
+715 QAQCLSEYQTAHALASAAG
-729 AAGPVAGPSTARG
+729 AAAAAAAAAAGARARG
-742 SSPVLPCDV
+742 SRSGSPASAPSPPPQATPATPFCADD
-751 GEVCRPG
+751 VCRPG

-860 HYMSSGR
+860 HYTQQPR
-867 ATSEAPNYAHITEL
+867 ATADAAHYAHITEL

-912 ECLVVRGSTECADC
+912 QCLVVRGSSECADC

-986 DFRDTAHPHTRAMDH
+986 DSRDSSHPHTLAMDH

-1009 NSTDVSMAAIQYLN
+1009 NNTDVSMGAIQYLN

-1051 LIAKNRD
+1051 LISKKQETDSASPSQTPTDNEK
-1058 GERRTLPQMSC
+1058 
-1069 EETEEGEN
+1069 EEKKI
-1077 TVDNQNIYEHM
+1077 DKQNIYEHM

-1127 GAWEGCATGAGGG
+1127 GAWQGAGGAG
-1140 TVRVTL
+1140 CVRVTL
-1146 QPAGAGPRASLAL
+1146 QPAGAGPRALLAL
-1159 HQSDLVAHLR
+1159 HHHDYVAHLR
-1169 AHVHVWWEKQIQGE
+1169 AHVHVWWETQIQGE

-1204 TIDYDERTLYDMGFK
+1204 TVDYDERTLYDMGFK

-1245 PARTRLPTLLLLDPT
+1245 PSRARLPTLLLLDPT
-1260 YFNHLFTLMQALGQM
+1260 YFHHLFTLMQALGQM
-1275 KEPGANGVP
+1275 KEPGPNGEL

-1304 PLNPTLLEAFQSPN
+1304 PLNPTLLEAFQNPI
-1318 ESKIPEL
+1318 ESKLPEL
-1325 LDPTSPQKL
+1325 IDPNSPQKL
-1334 MYSLHIIDKLSSS
+1334 MYSLHIIDKLSSN
-1347 NTSTP
+1347 NTTP
-1352 NAKEPAAGTP
+1352 TVKETTVTEKTE
-1362 MSDDENTSVENWNEL
+1362 DEKASVETWNDL

-1392 SGVLQRNDDSEWR
+1392 SGVLQKSDDSEWR

-1423 SSDPAQTPK
+1423 TSDPAQTPK
-1432 LHPSLLSLMS
+1432 LHPALLSLMS
-1442 VEETTERLISI
+1442 AEETTERLISI

-1488 RGGGDAVALAW
+1488 RGGGDAPALAW
-1499 SLRRAAP
+1499 ALRRAAP

-1511 DADPAVR
+1511 DNDPAVR

-1529 AGGEVAVLAPLLQLL
+1529 AGGEVCVLAPLLQLL
-1544 LEHLPRAADMRP
+1544 LEQLPRAADMRP
-1556 AHHLPHHHLHS
+1556 HPALHTHHPHHPHHHQEI

-1596 LPEDFF
+1596 LPEEFF

-1611 GAPDLNELCEQT
+1611 GAPDLNELCEQI
-1623 RSSLEKRE
+1623 RVSLEKRE
-1631 IIERR
+1631 IIEKRT
-1636 VEPCTP
+1636 EPCTP

-1663 KMSEQGTRTL
+1663 KTSEQGTRTL

-1704 DLLVELVKGAPD
+1704 DLLVELVRGAPD
-1716 NYMVLHN
+1716 NYMVLHH

-1731 GPQSSYPWD
+1731 GPSCSYPWD

-1751 GYVGLTNLGATC
+1751 GFAGLTNLGATC

-1775 PQARLALLQADPAAS
+1775 PQARAAVLRADPQHS
-1790 RHSATLHEMQ
+1790 RHAPTLNEMQ

-1859 VKTLFCGTLSNNV
+1859 VKTLFCGVLSNNV

-1922 QCSAKVRAEKR
+1922 QCAAKVRAEKR

-1991 QKSAEKKDGEASPTM
+1991 KKMSETNKEEEGSPSADS
-2006 EVEDNSEFEEHYEY
+2006 EDNPEAEEHYEY

-2058 EVKPFDPAH
+2058 EVKTFDPAH
-2067 IAAECFGGEM
+2067 LAAECFGGEM

-2100 YMLFYEWS
+2100 YMLFYELS
-2108 PPRSQR
+2108 PPRAQR
-2114 GSECGPLDEAQSSTA
+2114 DSDSGQQEEAQSSTA
-2129 EGASPSS
+2129 EESSQAS

-2143 DAASSI
+2143 DTAPAI
-2149 KLPPDLLKW
+2149 TLPPDLLKW

-2197 EVTEVAAQLST
+2197 EITEIAARLST

-2220 KPTMVSWVELV
+2220 KV
-2231 TKQFN
+2231 
-2236 ASAAASEWFL
+2236 
-2246 GHMADNTWWPM
+2246 
-2257 QVLIKCPNQMV
+2257 
-2268 RQMFQRLCMHVIQRL
+2268 MF
-2283 RSSHC
+2283 
-2288 ALYLQ
+2288 
-2293 GAEENHDSSKLGEAS
+2293 
-2308 FVTRFIR
+2308 F
-2315 MLLSLM
+2315 
-2321 ENGAR
+2321 
-2326 SHLRHL
+2326 
-2332 TEYFSLLYEFS
+2332 
-2343 KMGEEEG
+2343 
-2350 RFLLRINAISSM
+2350 
-2362 VNFYLGQNSNSMESP
+2362 
-2377 TEEAGGS
+2377 
-2384 ANAESGGD
+2384 
-2392 KLRPGALD
+2392 
-2400 KMVALVAG
+2400 
-2408 LVERSRDAAGH
+2408 
-2419 LALMD
+2419 
-2424 PDARVL
+2424 
-2430 LHTKGF
+2430 
-2436 PFIYQQTRDCLN
+2436 
-2448 LQQTRSLIF
+2448 
-2457 ALCRWNEP
+2457 
-2465 LAQKIVNTIFQ
+2465 
-2476 AIAKHSENSNPF
+2476 
-2488 YKLLTLLV
+2488 
-2496 DGSGGG
+2496 
-2502 AGATGGLPCF
+2502 
-2512 TQLVLARLWDVADV
+2512 
-2526 CPHAALEWLALQ
+2526 
-2538 VPRNKAAHAWALRT
+2538 
-2552 AERWVEAQLLGAG
+2552 
-2565 AARVRAA
+2565 
-2572 AALLLVA
+2572 
-2579 LVPSQHFR
+2579 
-2587 AGYARARPPS
+2587 
-2597 TPHPPHAPHAAHPAH
+2597 
-2612 PAHPTHPAH
+2612 
-2621 PANPHLAPGAKLPDT
+2621 
-2636 AHHTLHQVYT
+2636 
-2646 MLLGKLKAARKYTD
+2646 
-2660 IAVHGTMKLTAY
+2660 
-2672 FGVMSYCVVSRVEKL
+2672 
-2687 MFGQYFNDLWDLYH
+2687 
-2701 PAISEPSVAVH
+2701 
-2712 PNKQALLTF
+2712 
-2721 WHAVTLDCNENIQ
+2721 
-2734 LAVANQRLTKHIA
+2734 
-2747 FNYILA
+2747 
-2753 DHEDG
+2753 
-2758 EVVAYNRAMLPP
+2758 
-2770 YYALLRMFCR
+2770 
-2780 RSTAFARNL
+2780 
-2789 AQHQNIHWA
+2789 
-2798 FRNIAPHAHLYPG
+2798 
-2811 AADELLRLARILATS
+2811 
-2826 GNNGGYNGDSNGDN
+2826 
-2840 NGDNNGSNNSSTS
+2840 
-2853 SGNDSVNGC
+2853 
-2862 GNGNGNGASAGA
+2862 
-2874 NSAEANE
+2874 
-2881 AAAFR
+2881 
-2886 RSTLSAYLQGLNGR
+2886 
-2900 TCWTTLIS
+2900 
-2908 AFCTLVE
+2908 
-2915 NEDDRL
+2915 
-2921 FVVYNGG
+2921 
-2928 LQMTFEALHSLH
+2928 
-2940 AVYIESAGSSGNGGG
+2940 
-2955 ANSASVRSELTTA
+2955 
-2968 LRWARALCR
+2968 
-2977 TLRTRRDAKEARA
+2977 
-2990 LLLACKDWPECARR
+2990 
-3004 LLTMLNLQHRHT
+3004 
-3016 HLRDAALG
+3016 
-3024 VLREV
+3024 
-3029 VLVGGGAA
+3029 
-3037 LGALVPLAAGAHCAA
+3037 
-3052 RQRHVHGGSARDSG
+3052 
-3066 ERHSPQR
+3066 
-3073 QAASCRPYHK
+3073 
-3083 FIDTCCRVARS
+3083 
-3094 QRCMSDQLVLL
+3094 
-3105 SALCAL
+3105 
-3111 EALPLRFNYFAAFW
+3111 
-3125 MEVALSPADS
+3125 
-3135 KLEEMLLECSVA
+3135 
-3147 AEYVDAIL
+3147 
-3155 FDDRE
+3155 
-3160 SLEDPVIYQFMQH
+3160 
-3173 YYPKLGGGAVGAGGP
+3173 
-3188 VAAPGGPT
+3188 
-3196 AAAEALAE
+3196 
-3204 ELAGAAARAP
+3204 
-3214 LRSLLSAVR
+3214 
-3223 ALLLLSTRA
+3223 
-3232 PPSAARA
+3232 
-3239 RELQRATRALHAR
+3239 
-3252 LHLPGTYPRRAA
+3252 
-3264 AAARSRTHRRLCADD
+3264 
-3279 DSEAESDAAAVSV
+3279 
-3292 TGARSVSGSEL
+3292 
-3303 EEPMDDIGDVTTSAS
+3303 
-3318 DEAMSPRAAAAVH
+3318 
-3331 RSQLAMALATLET
+3331 
-3344 QASEPATPPSPAEPA
+3344 
-3359 DP
+3359 

>member
-11 LLVNCES
+11 LLVNCET

-68 SILCLCVCQLKQ
+68 SILCLSVCQLKQ
-80 LKDELLEAAKT
+80 LKDDLLASVKTEANSDSQEIQKE
-91 APAPDNVL
+91 PEVL
-99 DKQKSEPGSPSNCDD
+99 NTL
-114 KSNEQNEIQPETD
+114 QNEEESSESKEKVLETE
-127 ISKPPPESP
+127 STKPP
-136 EEPKDV
+136 EPNEPSADEATSIDK
-142 EIPLVPAE
+142 PATPSGDTE
-150 DAEVWSMQQK
+150 TWSMQQK
-160 EKLMHIVSKVFLLN
+160 EKLMHIVSKIFLLN

-235 DCATPSTL
+235 ESATPASL

-275 SKILKFMC
+275 SKILKYMC
-283 SLDDKDL
+283 SLEDKDL

-303 GAAKEPLEAPLAFD
+303 GAAKEPLDAPLAFD
-317 ADGLALAFKYFN
+317 GDGLALAFKYFN

-362 EIAGQR
+362 ELAGQQ
-368 LATWLTYNNIIEHL
+368 LATWLTNNNIIEHL

-403 VEGRITPDHIL
+403 VEGRVTPEHVEL
-414 LIWAAAQLK
+414 VWAAAQLK
-423 HCGRQVHDLLP
+423 HCGRQVYDLLP
-434 GFIRALAPKPCS
+434 GFIRALAPKPCA

-465 YLASALMRAMWS
+465 YLASALMRAMWA
-477 RGSGGV
+477 RGGC
-483 QAGAGT
+483 GAGS
-489 PPALADEPPLR
+489 PAPEPPRLA
-500 PPQPSCKP
+500 PPVCKP
-508 HHNSSSEASVSMDQ
+508 HHRSSSEASVSMDQ

-554 TAEQEWLREGEELT
+554 TAEQEWLREGEELA
-568 KKECST
+568 KKECSS

-598 LRPRKKKFYK
+598 LRPRKKKLYK
-608 KRHKLT
+608 KRHKPGKT
-614 KPKHFPT
+614 RHFLAA
-621 QLKADLA
+621 QLKTTDLA
-628 ESVSEVEEESSGSD
+628 ESVSDVEEESSGSD
-642 TAHCQLICDNVDAR
+642 TAHCQLLCDNVDAR

-664 ENYKRRAVSAVGG
+664 ESYKRR

-686 ALSPHSHPHLAD
+686 ALSAHSHSHRHLPD

-703 SGCEEELARLAA
+703 SACEEELARLAA
-715 QAQCLTEYQGVGVG
+715 QAQCLTEYGGVGLE
-729 AAGPVAGPSTARG
+729 ARPPSPA
-742 SSPVLPCDV
+742 PAPLPFNVDD
-751 GEVCRPG
+751 VCRPG

-860 HYMSSGR
+860 HYVSTR
-867 ATSEAPNYAHITEL
+867 AGAPVGDAQHYAHITEL

-898 QHFRLTVEQ
+898 HHFRLTVEQ

-912 ECLVVRGSTECADC
+912 QCLVARGSSECADC

-977 LARMALGTG
+977 LARMALGAG
-986 DFRDTAHPHTRAMDH
+986 DSRDAAHPHTLAMDH

-1009 NSTDVSMAAIQYLN
+1009 NSTDVSMGAIQYLN

-1033 EDDFVAKC
+1033 EDDFVSKC

-1051 LIAKNRD
+1051 LISKNDD
-1058 GERRTLPQMSC
+1058 GQGTSLTSSVPIE
-1069 EETEEGEN
+1069 ENKETEK
-1077 TVDNQNIYEHM
+1077 TTDKQNIYEHM

-1127 GAWEGCATGAGGG
+1127 GAWEGGASGAGS
-1140 TVRVTL
+1140 VRVTL

-1169 AHVHVWWEKQIQGE
+1169 AHVHVWWERQIQGE

-1189 STDGP
+1189 ATDGP

-1245 PARTRLPTLLLLDPT
+1245 PARARLPTHLLLDPT
-1260 YFNHLFTLMQALGQM
+1260 YFHHLFTLMQALGQM
-1275 KEPGANGVP
+1275 KEPGTGEP

-1304 PLNPTLLEAFQSPN
+1304 PLNPTLLEAFQNPSEN
-1318 ESKIPEL
+1318 KLPEL
-1325 LDPTSPQKL
+1325 LDPMSPQKL
-1334 MYSLHIIDKLSSS
+1334 MYSLHIIDKLSSNNNGS
-1347 NTSTP
+1347 NV
-1352 NAKEPAAGTP
+1352 KEPT
-1362 MSDDENTSVENWNEL
+1362 SSLDKTEEKVSVENWNEL

-1392 SGVLQRNDDSEWR
+1392 SGVLQRSDDSEWR

-1423 SSDPAQTPK
+1423 TSETGQTPK
-1432 LHPSLLSLMS
+1432 LHPALLSLMN

-1453 LCEAATLKEP
+1453 LCEAATMKEP
-1463 ATYKTGFWGRAQ
+1463 TTYKTGFWGRAQ

-1481 RMCVWWA
+1481 RVCVVWA

-1529 AGGEVAVLAPLLQLL
+1529 AGGETGVLAPLLQLL
-1544 LEHLPRAADMRP
+1544 LQHLPRAADMRP
-1556 AHHLPHHHLHS
+1556 HNYHHHE
-1567 VHHHAEEGKEPYGPA
+1567 VAHHHAEEGKEPYGPA

-1602 KEGATSEDS
+1602 KEGAVAEDS
-1611 GAPDLNELCEQT
+1611 GAPDLNELCEQI
-1623 RSSLEKRE
+1623 RCSLEKRE
-1631 IIERR
+1631 IIEKRS
-1636 VEPCTP
+1636 EPCTP
-1642 DDGLYGQLSLLTHLL
+1642 DDGLYGQLSLLTHLS

-1663 KMSEQGTRTL
+1663 KNSEQGTRTL

-1683 PNPDNRNLPKCKSQK
+1683 PNPSQRNLPKCKSQK

-1704 DLLVELVKGAPD
+1704 DLLVELVRGAPD
-1716 NYMVLHN
+1716 NYMVLHH

-1731 GPQSSYPWD
+1731 GPSSSYPWD

-1751 GYVGLTNLGATC
+1751 GYAGLTNLGATC

-1775 PQARLALLQADPAAS
+1775 PAARAAVLRADPAHS
-1790 RHSATLHEMQ
+1790 RHAPTLHEMQ

-1859 VKTLFCGTLSNNV
+1859 VKTLFCGVLSNNV

-1922 QCSAKVRAEKR
+1922 QCANKVRAEKR

-1991 QKSAEKKDGEASPTM
+1991 IKSAELKKDGESSSYNET
-2006 EVEDNSEFEEHYEY
+2006 EDSDTEEHYEY

-2041 RDREHEH
+2041 RDREHEL

-2100 YMLFYEWS
+2100 YMLFYELS
-2108 PPRSQR
+2108 PPRNQR
-2114 GSECGPLDEAQSSTA
+2114 GSDCGQQEEAQSSRA
-2129 EGASPSS
+2129 EESASAA
-2136 SVERRSS
+2136 VERRE
-2143 DAASSI
+2143 AAPAVQ
-2149 KLPPDLLKW
+2149 LPPELLRW

-2197 EVTEVAAQLST
+2197 EITEVAARLST

-2246 GHMADNTWWPM
+2246 GHMADDTWWPM

-2293 GAEENHDSSKLGEAS
+2293 GMEESEDNSKLGEAS
-2308 FVTRFIR
+2308 CVTRFIR

-2321 ENGAR
+2321 ESGAR

-2350 RFLLRINAISSM
+2350 KFMLRVNAISSM
-2362 VNFYLGQNSNSMESP
+2362 VNFYLGQNSNTVESP
-2377 TEEAGGS
+2377 SEEASGS
-2384 ANAESGGD
+2384 GSGSGATDGCGD

-2400 KMVALVAG
+2400 KMVALVSG
-2408 LVERSRDAAGH
+2408 LVERSRDPAGH
-2419 LALMD
+2419 LALAE
-2424 PDARVL
+2424 PDARAL
-2430 LHTKGF
+2430 LHAKGF
-2436 PFIYQQTRDCLN
+2436 PFIYQQTRDSLN

-2457 ALCRWNEP
+2457 ALCRWNEA
-2465 LAQKIVNTIFQ
+2465 LAQKIVNMIFQ
-2476 AIAKHSENSNPF
+2476 AIAKHSESCGPF
-2488 YKLLTLLV
+2488 FKLLTLLV
-2496 DGSGGG
+2496 EGSGGG
-2502 AGATGGLPCF
+2502 AGASGGLPCF
-2512 TQLVLARLWDVADV
+2512 TQLVLARLWDAGDV
-2526 CPHAALEWLALQ
+2526 CPHAALEWLAMQ

-2552 AERWVEAQLLGAG
+2552 ADRWLETQLLAAG

-2587 AGYARARPPS
+2587 AGYARARPLP
-2597 TPHPPHAPHAAHPAH
+2597 APAL
-2612 PAHPTHPAH
+2612 
-2621 PANPHLAPGAKLPDT
+2621 HLAKLPDT

-2687 MFGQYFNDLWDLYH
+2687 MFGQYFNDLWELYH

-2721 WHAVTLDCNENIQ
+2721 WHAVSVDCPENVQ
-2734 LAVANQRLTKHIA
+2734 LMLANQRLTKHIA

-2770 YYALLRMFCR
+2770 YYALLRLCCR
-2780 RSTAFARNL
+2780 RSGAFARAL

-2811 AADELLRLARILATS
+2811 AADELLRLARILAAR
-2826 GNNGGYNGDSNGDN
+2826 GGAG
-2840 NGDNNGSNNSSTS
+2840 
-2853 SGNDSVNGC
+2853 
-2862 GNGNGNGASAGA
+2862 GAGGA
-2874 NSAEANE
+2874 EGVDARE

-2921 FVVYNGG
+2921 YVVYNGG

-2940 AVYIESAGSSGNGGG
+2940 AVYVEGGGVGGVGGASAGAGSAVRAELG
-2955 ANSASVRSELTTA
+2955 AA

-2977 TLRTRRDAKEARA
+2977 TLRLRRDAKEARA

-3004 LLTMLNLQHRHT
+3004 LLTLLNLHQRTPRLPH
-3016 HLRDAALG
+3016 AALG
-3024 VLREV
+3024 VLREL
-3029 VLVGGGAA
+3029 VLIGGGAA
-3037 LGALVPLAAGAHCAA
+3037 LGALVPLAAGAHAAA
-3052 RQRHVHGGSARDSG
+3052 RAASRPRLRTAHAHAHP
-3066 ERHSPQR
+3066 HSPPR
-3073 QAASCRPYHK
+3073 PAFYRPYHK

-3094 QRCMSDQLVLL
+3094 QRCMSEQLVLL

-3111 EALPLRFNYFAAFW
+3111 EAVPLRFNYFATFW
-3125 MEVALSPADS
+3125 RDVATSPADA
-3135 KLEEMLLECSVA
+3135 KLEEMLLECSVVS
-3147 AEYVDAIL
+3147 EYVDAVL
-3155 FDDRE
+3155 LDERE
-3160 SLEDPVIYQFMQH
+3160 SLADPAIYDFMQH
-3173 YYPKLGGGAVGAGGP
+3173 YYPKLGGATSPCASGASSVAGGSGSSGAVGGSSR
-3188 VAAPGGPT
+3188 
-3196 AAAEALAE
+3196 AAEALAE
-3204 ELAGAAARAP
+3204 ELAGSAARAP
-3214 LRSLLSAVR
+3214 LVTLVGSTR
-3223 ALLLLSTRA
+3223 ALLLMA
-3232 PPSAARA
+3232 ERA
-3239 RELQRATRALHAR
+3239 RPTTGSSLARALHRAATALHQRLLRPTVSIIEEETGETEAGGPTSEARCPSAEGSEGEEPLEESDESAEEAAPALPDLLPLLSHALRR
-3252 LHLPGTYPRRAA
+3252 LHQLQPP
-3264 AAARSRTHRRLCADD
+3264 DD
-3279 DSEAESDAAAVSV
+3279 
-3292 TGARSVSGSEL
+3292 
-3303 EEPMDDIGDVTTSAS
+3303 
-3318 DEAMSPRAAAAVH
+3318 
-3331 RSQLAMALATLET
+3331 
-3344 QASEPATPPSPAEPA
+3344 
-3359 DP
+3359 

>member
-1 MCDVCSEFSQ
+1 MCDVCSEFSH
-11 LLVNCES
+11 LLVNCET
-18 RLTDDVSQYPTI
+18 RLTDDVSQYPSI
-30 SQSELETVL
+30 SQSELEVVL

-68 SILCLCVCQLKQ
+68 SVLCLSVCQLKL
-80 LKDELLEAAKT
+80 LKDDLIEAAKSSPPDDTHEQERRHEST
-91 APAPDNVL
+91 AISKNENNHQSKDDEPDDDGNKSE
-99 DKQKSEPGSPSNCDD
+99 DKQEQTIEDNSHIENSPSSD
-114 KSNEQNEIQPETD
+114 T
-127 ISKPPPESP
+127 
-136 EEPKDV
+136 
-142 EIPLVPAE
+142 
-150 DAEVWSMQQK
+150 EVWSMQQK
-160 EKLMHIVSKVFLLN
+160 EKLMHIVSKIFLLN

-235 DCATPSTL
+235 EHATPSTL

-275 SKILKFMC
+275 TKILKYMC
-283 SLDDKDL
+283 NLEDKDL

-303 GAAKEPLEAPLAFD
+303 GAAKEPLDAPLAFD
-317 ADGLALAFKYFN
+317 GDGLALAFKYFN

-362 EIAGQR
+362 ELAGQQ
-368 LATWLTYNNIIEHL
+368 LATWLTNNNIIEHL

-403 VEGRITPDHIL
+403 VEGRVTPEHIEL
-414 LIWAAAQLK
+414 VWAAAQLK
-423 HCGRQVHDLLP
+423 HCGRQVYDLLP
-434 GFIRALAPKPCS
+434 GFIRALAPKPCT
-446 HLYSLLCSLPP
+446 HLYSLLCALPP
-457 KEHTEQSL
+457 KDHTEQSL
-465 YLASALMRAMWS
+465 YLASALMRAMWA
-477 RGSGGV
+477 RGGGGSLGSPPPPDEPR
-483 QAGAGT
+483 QP
-489 PPALADEPPLR
+489 PPA
-500 PPQPSCKP
+500 CKP

-534 TSGEEAGPT
+534 TSGEEVGPT

-554 TAEQEWLREGEELT
+554 TAEQDWLREGEELT
-568 KKECST
+568 KKECPT
-574 LKSCQKRNKRAGSS
+574 LKSCHKRSKRAGSS

-598 LRPRKKKFYK
+598 LRPRKKKLYK
-608 KRHKLT
+608 KRHKPG
-614 KPKHFPT
+614 KARHFLAT
-621 QLKADLA
+621 QLKTADLA

-642 TAHCQLICDNVDAR
+642 TAHCQLLCDNVDAR

-664 ENYKRRAVSAVGG
+664 ESYKRRG

-686 ALSPHSHPHLAD
+686 VISPHSHRHLPD

-703 SGCEEELARLAA
+703 SACEEELARLAV
-715 QAQCLTEYQGVGVG
+715 QAQCLTEYRG
-729 AAGPVAGPSTARG
+729 ARPPSPAA
-742 SSPVLPCDV
+742 PLPFSVDD
-751 GEVCRPG
+751 VCRPG

-860 HYMSSGR
+860 HYSAQAR
-867 ATSEAPNYAHITEL
+867 APGDAAHYAHITEL

-898 QHFRLTVEQ
+898 HHFRLTVEQ

-912 ECLVVRGSTECADC
+912 QCLVVRGSSECADC

-937 PDQHALGLDALRFLY
+937 PEQHALGLDALRFLY

-977 LARMALGTG
+977 LARMALGSG
-986 DFRDTAHPHTRAMDH
+986 DSRDAAHPHTLAMDH

-1009 NSTDVSMAAIQYLN
+1009 NSTDVSMGAIQYLN

-1033 EDDFVAKC
+1033 EDDFVSKC

-1051 LIAKNRD
+1051 LMSKSQDNEEAAVTKT
-1058 GERRTLPQMSC
+1058 GEHEDKKSP
-1069 EETEEGEN
+1069 EN
-1077 TVDNQNIYEHM
+1077 ITDKQNIYEHM

-1127 GAWEGCATGAGGG
+1127 GAWEGAGGAG
-1140 TVRVTL
+1140 TVRLTL
-1146 QPAGAGPRASLAL
+1146 QPAGAGPRATLTL
-1159 HQSDLVAHLR
+1159 HHADLVAHLR

-1233 GAWAEWPSAQPA
+1233 GAWAEWPAAQPA
-1245 PARTRLPTLLLLDPT
+1245 PARARLPTLLLLDPV
-1260 YFNHLFTLMQALGQM
+1260 YFHQLFTLMQALGQM
-1275 KEPGANGVP
+1275 NEPATNAEL

-1304 PLNPTLLEAFQSPN
+1304 PLNPTLLEAFQNPI
-1318 ESKIPEL
+1318 ESKLPEL

-1334 MYSLHIIDKLSSS
+1334 MYSLHIIDKLSSNNNSS
-1347 NTSTP
+1347 NVQESP
-1352 NAKEPAAGTP
+1352 GSIEKSEEEKEA
-1362 MSDDENTSVENWNEL
+1362 VENWNEL
-1377 FIKKGGLRLLYDIMM
+1377 FIKKGGLRILYDIMM

-1423 SSDPAQTPK
+1423 SSDPALTPK
-1432 LHPSLLSLMS
+1432 LHPALLSLMN

-1453 LCEAATLKEP
+1453 LCEAAAVKEP
-1463 ATYKTGFWGRAQ
+1463 TTYKTGFWGRAQ

-1481 RMCVWWA
+1481 RLCVWWA
-1488 RGGGDAVALAW
+1488 RGGGDAPALAW

-1511 DADPAVR
+1511 DAEPAVR

-1556 AHHLPHHHLHS
+1556 HHAHSHHHHHEA
-1567 VHHHAEEGKEPYGPA
+1567 VHHAEEGKEPYGPA

-1602 KEGATSEDS
+1602 KDGATSEDS
-1611 GAPDLNELCEQT
+1611 GAPDLNELCEQI
-1623 RSSLEKRE
+1623 RLSLEKRE
-1631 IIERR
+1631 IIEKRS
-1636 VEPCTP
+1636 EPCTP
-1642 DDGLYGQLSLLTHLL
+1642 DDGLYGQLSLMTHLL

-1663 KMSEQGTRTL
+1663 KTSEQGTRTL

-1683 PNPDNRNLPKCKSQK
+1683 PNPEQRNLPKCKSQK

-1704 DLLVELVKGAPD
+1704 DLLVELVRGAPD

-1731 GPQSSYPWD
+1731 GPQSGYPWD

-1775 PQARLALLQADPAAS
+1775 PQARAAVLRADPSRS
-1790 RHSATLHEMQ
+1790 RHATTLHEMQRMFAYLMHLYMMPQARVAVLRADLSRSRHATSLHEMQ

-1859 VKTLFCGTLSNNV
+1859 VKTLFCGVLSNNV

-1922 QCSAKVRAEKR
+1922 QCAAKVRAEKR

-1991 QKSAEKKDGEASPTM
+1991 RKSEELKKDCEGSPSAES
-2006 EVEDNSEFEEHYEY
+2006 EDNSEFEEHYEY

-2041 RDREHEH
+2041 REREREHA
-2048 HDRWLLFNDA
+2048 DRWLLFNDA

-2100 YMLFYEWS
+2100 YMLFYELS
-2108 PPRSQR
+2108 PPRAQR
-2114 GSECGPLDEAQSSTA
+2114 GSDCGQQEEAQSSTA
-2129 EGASPSS
+2129 EESSATSPL
-2136 SVERRSS
+2136 ERRCS
-2143 DAASSI
+2143 DSAPAVS
-2149 KLPPDLLKW
+2149 LPPDLLKW

-2197 EVTEVAAQLST
+2197 EITEVAARLST

-2246 GHMADNTWWPM
+2246 GHMADDTWWPM

-2293 GAEENHDSSKLGEAS
+2293 GMEEGEDNSKLGEAS
-2308 FVTRFIR
+2308 CVTRFIR

-2350 RFLLRINAISSM
+2350 KFMLRINAISSM
-2362 VNFYLGQNSNSMESP
+2362 VSFYLGQNSASAESP
-2377 TEEAGGS
+2377 SEEAGGS
-2384 ANAESGGD
+2384 GASAGGGTESGD

-2408 LVERSRDAAGH
+2408 LVERSRDASGH
-2419 LALMD
+2419 LALPE
-2424 PDARVL
+2424 PDARAL
-2430 LHTKGF
+2430 LHAKGF

-2457 ALCRWNEP
+2457 ALCRWNEA
-2465 LAQKIVNTIFQ
+2465 LAQKIVNMIFQ
-2476 AIAKHSENSNPF
+2476 AIAKHSESCGALF
-2488 YKLLTLLV
+2488 KLLTLLV
-2496 DGSGGG
+2496 EGSGGG
-2502 AGATGGLPCF
+2502 SGGGGGGGGAASSGLPCF
-2512 TQLVLARLWDVADV
+2512 TQLVLARLWDAADV

-2538 VPRNKAAHAWALRT
+2538 VTTNRAAQQGGARVGIAHGRP
-2552 AERWVEAQLLGAG
+2552 LGG
-2565 AARVRAA
+2565 AAAAGRGRGARSRGGRAA
-2572 AALLLVA
+2572 AGGASAVAALPRWL
-2579 LVPSQHFR
+2579 R
-2587 AGYARARPPS
+2587 ARARP
-2597 TPHPPHAPHAAHPAH
+2597 APAPAPAAHPH
-2612 PAHPTHPAH
+2612 
-2621 PANPHLAPGAKLPDT
+2621 PHLAKLPDT
-2636 AHHTLHQVYT
+2636 AHHALHQVYT
-2646 MLLGKLKAARKYTD
+2646 MLLGKLKAAKKYTD

-2721 WHAVTLDCNENIQ
+2721 WHAVCVDCPENVQ
-2734 LAVANQRLTKHIA
+2734 LAVANPRLTKHIA

-2770 YYALLRMFCR
+2770 YYALLRLCCR
-2780 RSTAFARNL
+2780 RSGSFARSL

-2798 FRNIAPHAHLYPG
+2798 FRNIAPHAHLYPA
-2811 AADELLRLARILATS
+2811 AADELLRLARILAAR
-2826 GNNGGYNGDSNGDN
+2826 GGGG
-2840 NGDNNGSNNSSTS
+2840 G
-2853 SGNDSVNGC
+2853 
-2862 GNGNGNGASAGA
+2862 
-2874 NSAEANE
+2874 
-2881 AAAFR
+2881 
-2886 RSTLSAYLQGLNGR
+2886 GLNGR

-2921 FVVYNGG
+2921 YVVYNGG

-2940 AVYIESAGSSGNGGG
+2940 AVYVEGGGVAGAGAGS
-2955 ANSASVRSELTTA
+2955 VRAELTAA

-3004 LLTMLNLQHRHT
+3004 LLTMLNLHQRLT
-3016 HLRDAALG
+3016 HLRLAAIG
-3024 VLREV
+3024 VLREL
-3029 VLVGGGAA
+3029 VLIGGGAA
-3037 LGALVPLAAGAHCAA
+3037 LGALVPLAAGAH
-3052 RQRHVHGGSARDSG
+3052 
-3066 ERHSPQR
+3066 
-3073 QAASCRPYHK
+3073 
-3083 FIDTCCRVARS
+3083 
-3094 QRCMSDQLVLL
+3094 
-3105 SALCAL
+3105 
-3111 EALPLRFNYFAAFW
+3111 
-3125 MEVALSPADS
+3125 
-3135 KLEEMLLECSVA
+3135 
-3147 AEYVDAIL
+3147 
-3155 FDDRE
+3155 
-3160 SLEDPVIYQFMQH
+3160 
-3173 YYPKLGGGAVGAGGP
+3173 
-3188 VAAPGGPT
+3188 
-3196 AAAEALAE
+3196 
-3204 ELAGAAARAP
+3204 
-3214 LRSLLSAVR
+3214 
-3223 ALLLLSTRA
+3223 
-3232 PPSAARA
+3232 
-3239 RELQRATRALHAR
+3239 
-3252 LHLPGTYPRRAA
+3252 
-3264 AAARSRTHRRLCADD
+3264 AAARSAPRPPRAHASRRAL
-3279 DSEAESDAAAVSV
+3279 AAAPR
-3292 TGARSVSGSEL
+3292 APR
-3303 EEPMDDIGDVTTSAS
+3303 A
-3318 DEAMSPRAAAAVH
+3318 PRAACASLPALPQVH
-3331 RSQLAMALATLET
+3331 R
-3344 QASEPATPPSPAEPA
+3344 
-3359 DP
+3359 

>member
-11 LLVNCES
+11 LLVNCEA

-68 SILCLCVCQLKQ
+68 SILCLSVCQLKQ
-80 LKDELLEAAKT
+80 LKDELIEAAKASPPDDVKET
-91 APAPDNVL
+91 CKPPDPTVKDDEKHDDQKEITQEPEPPDNKIKPQSTDDTIKDNVL
-99 DKQKSEPGSPSNCDD
+99 IGTDD
-114 KSNEQNEIQPETD
+114 T
-127 ISKPPPESP
+127 
-136 EEPKDV
+136 
-142 EIPLVPAE
+142 
-150 DAEVWSMQQK
+150 EVWPLQQK
-160 EKLMHIVSKVFLLN
+160 EKLMHIVSKIFLLN

-235 DCATPSTL
+235 EQATPSSL

-263 FRAVAQLFMPLR
+263 FRAVTQLFMPLR
-275 SKILKFMC
+275 SKILKYMC
-283 SLDDKDL
+283 SLEDKDL

-303 GAAKEPLEAPLAFD
+303 GAAKEPLDAPLAFD

-348 AHNELCAGEPAADA
+348 AHNELCAGEPAAEA
-362 EIAGQR
+362 ELAGQQ
-368 LATWLTYNNIIEHL
+368 LATWLTNNNIIEHL

-403 VEGRITPDHIL
+403 VEGRVTSEHVEL
-414 LIWAAAQLK
+414 VWAAAQLK
-423 HCGRQVHDLLP
+423 HCGRQVYDLLP
-434 GFIRALAPKPCS
+434 GFIRALAPKPCA
-446 HLYSLLCSLPP
+446 HLYSLLCALPP

-477 RGSGGV
+477 RGGVGGV
-483 QAGAGT
+483 GGSGAALAT
-489 PPALADEPPLR
+489 PPPLPDEPPLR
-500 PPQPSCKP
+500 QPPPCKP

-543 PRKQSK
+543 PRKQTK

-554 TAEQEWLREGEELT
+554 TAEQDWLHEGEELS
-568 KKECST
+568 KKECPV
-574 LKSCQKRNKRAGSS
+574 LKPCQKRSKRAGSS

-598 LRPRKKKFYK
+598 LRPRKKKLYK
-608 KRHKLT
+608 KRHKPGKT
-614 KPKHFPT
+614 RHFLAS
-621 QLKADLA
+621 QLKSVDLA

-642 TAHCQLICDNVDAR
+642 TAHCQLLCDNVDAR
-656 RLMELRLM
+656 RIMELRLL
-664 ENYKRRAVSAVGG
+664 ESYKRRGG
-677 EEEEGSASS
+677 EGDEEEGSASS
-686 ALSPHSHPHLAD
+686 AISPHSHPHLGD

-703 SGCEEELARLAA
+703 SACEEELARLAA
-715 QAQCLTEYQGVGVG
+715 QAQCLTEYQTGGAGVGGGAGAGVVASVGVG
-729 AAGPVAGPSTARG
+729 RPPSPAAPP
-742 SSPVLPCDV
+742 PCCADD
-751 GEVCRPG
+751 VCRPG
-758 NTLLWDLLQDG
+758 HTLLWDLLQDG

-850 MMRLFLEDLR
+850 MLRLFLEDLR
-860 HYMSSGR
+860 HYTQQPRGTGDH
-867 ATSEAPNYAHITEL
+867 AHYAHITEL

-898 QHFRLTVEQ
+898 QNFRLTVEQ

-912 ECLVVRGSTECADC
+912 QCLVVRGSGECADC

-937 PDQHALGLDALRFLY
+937 PEQHALGLDALRFLY

-977 LARMALGTG
+977 LARMALGAG
-986 DFRDTAHPHTRAMDH
+986 DARDPRDPRDSPHPHALAMDH

-1009 NSTDVSMAAIQYLN
+1009 NSTDVSMGAIQYLN

-1033 EDDFVAKC
+1033 EDDFVSKC

-1051 LIAKNRD
+1051 LISKEQDDESSLTSDKNSEQESKQIEKTSD
-1058 GERRTLPQMSC
+1058 K
-1069 EETEEGEN
+1069 
-1077 TVDNQNIYEHM
+1077 QNIYEHM

-1118 LRRWALAES
+1118 LRRWALVES
-1127 GAWEGCATGAGGG
+1127 GAWEGTGVTGAGAGGAVGGATGAGSGGG
-1140 TVRVTL
+1140 TVRLTL
-1146 QPAGAGPRASLAL
+1146 QPAGAGPRATLTL
-1159 HQSDLVAHLR
+1159 HQADLVAHLR

-1219 DNQLVFVSVGVGGR
+1219 DNQLVFVSVSVGGR

-1245 PARTRLPTLLLLDPT
+1245 PARARLPTLLLLDPT
-1260 YFNHLFTLMQALGQM
+1260 YFHHLFTLMQALGRM
-1275 KEPGANGVP
+1275 KEPGANGEP

-1304 PLNPTLLEAFQSPN
+1304 PLNPTLLEAFQNPT
-1318 ESKIPEL
+1318 ESKLPEL

-1334 MYSLHIIDKLSSS
+1334 MYSLHIIDKLSSNNNS
-1347 NTSTP
+1347 NV
-1352 NAKEPAAGTP
+1352 KESSS
-1362 MSDDENTSVENWNEL
+1362 SDKNEDDKVSVEHWNEL

-1392 SGVLQRNDDSEWR
+1392 SGVLQRSDDSEWR

-1423 SSDPAQTPK
+1423 SSDSAQTPK

-1463 ATYKTGFWGRAQ
+1463 TTYKTGFWGRAQ

-1529 AGGEVAVLAPLLQLL
+1529 SGGEVAVLAPLLQLL
-1544 LEHLPRAADMRP
+1544 LEHLPRAAEMRP
-1556 AHHLPHHHLHS
+1556 HHNQHQHHHHE
-1567 VHHHAEEGKEPYGPA
+1567 VIHHHAEEGKEPYGPA

-1611 GAPDLNELCEQT
+1611 GAPDLNELCEQI
-1623 RSSLEKRE
+1623 RVSLEKRE
-1631 IIERR
+1631 IYERA
-1636 VEPCTP
+1636 ETCTP

-1663 KMSEQGTRTL
+1663 KTSEQGTRTL

-1683 PNPDNRNLPKCKSQK
+1683 PNPEKRNLPKCKSQK
-1698 SRAAAY
+1698 SRSAAY
-1704 DLLVELVKGAPD
+1704 DLLVELVRGAPD
-1716 NYMVLHN
+1716 NYMVLHH

-1731 GPQSSYPWD
+1731 GGSSVYPWD

-1775 PQARLALLQADPAAS
+1775 PQARAAVLRADAAAS
-1790 RHSATLHEMQ
+1790 RHAPTLHEMQ

-1859 VKTLFCGTLSNNV
+1859 VKTLFCGVLSNNV

-1922 QCSAKVRAEKR
+1922 QCAAKVRAEKR

-1991 QKSAEKKDGEASPTM
+1991 RKSTEGKKDSEASPSIEM
-2006 EVEDNSEFEEHYEY
+2006 EDNSEFEEHYEY

-2041 RDREHEH
+2041 RDREHDH
-2048 HDRWLLFNDA
+2048 RDRWLLFNDA

-2077 TSKTYDSVTD
+2077 TSKTYDSVTE

-2100 YMLFYEWS
+2100 YMLFYELS

-2114 GSECGPLDEAQSSTA
+2114 GSDCGQQEEAQSSTA
-2129 EGASPSS
+2129 GECGNTSL
-2136 SVERRSS
+2136 ERRLEG
-2143 DAASSI
+2143 DEVEPVE
-2149 KLPPDLLKW
+2149 LPVDLLQW
-2158 IWDDNMQFLHDK
+2158 IWDDNMHFLHDK

-2197 EVTEVAAQLST
+2197 EITEVAARLST

-2246 GHMADNTWWPM
+2246 GHMADDTWWPM

-2293 GAEENHDSSKLGEAS
+2293 GNEDGEDNSKLGEAS
-2308 FVTRFIR
+2308 CVTRFIR

-2350 RFLLRINAISSM
+2350 KFMLRINAISMM
-2362 VNFYLGQNSNSMESP
+2362 VNFYLGQNTPMVESP
-2377 TEEAGGS
+2377 TEEASGS
-2384 ANAESGGD
+2384 GSGSGSGAAESAGD

-2408 LVERSRDAAGH
+2408 LLERSRDAAGL
-2419 LALMD
+2419 LALRE
-2424 PDARVL
+2424 PDARAL
-2430 LHTKGF
+2430 LHAKGF

-2465 LAQKIVNTIFQ
+2465 LAQKIVNMIFQ
-2476 AIAKHSENSNPF
+2476 AIAKHSETCGPF
-2488 YKLLTLLV
+2488 FKLLTLLAE
-2496 DGSGGG
+2496 GSGGG
-2502 AGATGGLPCF
+2502 GGSSGGLPCF

-2552 AERWVEAQLLGAG
+2552 AERWVEPQLLGAA

-2587 AGYARARPPS
+2587 AGYARARPQP
-2597 TPHPPHAPHAAHPAH
+2597 APH
-2612 PAHPTHPAH
+2612 
-2621 PANPHLAPGAKLPDT
+2621 NHLAKLPDT

-2687 MFGQYFNDLWDLYH
+2687 MFGQYFNDLWELYH

-2721 WHAVTLDCNENIQ
+2721 WHAVSLDCPENVQ
-2734 LAVANQRLTKHIA
+2734 LAVSNQRLTKHIA

-2770 YYALLRMFCR
+2770 YYALLRLCCR
-2780 RSTAFARNL
+2780 RSSAFARAL

-2798 FRNIAPHAHLYPG
+2798 FRNIAPHAHLYPA
-2811 AADELLRLARILATS
+2811 AADELLRLARILAARG
-2826 GNNGGYNGDSNGDN
+2826 GNNSTG
-2840 NGDNNGSNNSSTS
+2840 NSS
-2853 SGNDSVNGC
+2853 SGS
-2862 GNGNGNGASAGA
+2862 AS
-2874 NSAEANE
+2874 NSESPDGRE

-2921 FVVYNGG
+2921 YVVYNGG

-2940 AVYIESAGSSGNGGG
+2940 AVYVEGGGGGGGGG
-2955 ANSASVRSELTTA
+2955 AGAVRAELTAA

-2977 TLRTRRDAKEARA
+2977 SLRRRRDAKEARA

-3004 LLTMLNLQHRHT
+3004 LLTMLNLHHRLS

-3024 VLREV
+3024 VLRE
-3029 VLVGGGAA
+3029 LVIIGGSAA
-3037 LGALVPLAAGAHCAA
+3037 LGALIPLAAGAHCAA
-3052 RQRHVHGGSARDSG
+3052 RGAGGVAAAAG
-3066 ERHSPQR
+3066 AGPGPGAG
-3073 QAASCRPYHK
+3073 AASRGSPRARAHLHLCGSRQLNTPAPPLSAPVYRPYHK

-3094 QRCMSDQLVLL
+3094 QRCMSEQLVLL

-3111 EALPLRFNYFAAFW
+3111 EAVPLRFNYFAAFW
-3125 MEVALSPADS
+3125 RDVAASPADS
-3135 KLEEMLLECSVA
+3135 KLEEMLLECSVVT
-3147 AEYVDAIL
+3147 EYIDAVL
-3155 FDDRE
+3155 LDERD
-3160 SLEDPVIYQFMQH
+3160 SLEDPIIYQFMLH
-3173 YYPKLGGGAVGAGGP
+3173 YYPKLCGGGASG
-3188 VAAPGGPT
+3188 
-3196 AAAEALAE
+3196 AAEALAE
-3204 ELAGAAARAP
+3204 EVCNAAARGP
-3214 LRSLLSAVR
+3214 LSA
-3223 ALLLLSTRA
+3223 LLAPCAPCACWGPARA
-3232 PPSAARA
+3232 PAGPAAGPAARA
-3239 RELQRATRALHAR
+3239 MLRAAHAAQQR
-3252 LHLPGTYPRRAA
+3252 LHHANEDETSEPETPSETSTEPARCHTPEGSEAEEPLDDIAADMDDSPDEEPPPTNAAPLARDIRAQLAA
-3264 AAARSRTHRRLCADD
+3264 AAQQLTAFAASSGPSTPSTPAPPTAEVD
-3279 DSEAESDAAAVSV
+3279 DS
-3292 TGARSVSGSEL
+3292 
-3303 EEPMDDIGDVTTSAS
+3303 
-3318 DEAMSPRAAAAVH
+3318 
-3331 RSQLAMALATLET
+3331 
-3344 QASEPATPPSPAEPA
+3344 
-3359 DP
+3359 

>member
-1 MCDVCSEFSQ
+1 MCDVCSDFSQ
-11 LLVNCES
+11 LLVNCEA

-30 SQSELETVL
+30 SQSELEIVL

-53 YRDVKNFERFYLVVQ
+53 YRDVKNFERFYLMVQ
-68 SILCLCVCQLKQ
+68 SILCLSVCQLKQ
-80 LKDELLEAAKT
+80 LKDDLIQAAKVL
-91 APAPDNVL
+91 PPEEKQDKSKLPDDTSISSNEE
-99 DKQKSEPGSPSNCDD
+99 KNNEQGQSTPEPEKISSPSEKNESTSDTNDEKPSTSNDD
-114 KSNEQNEIQPETD
+114 S
-127 ISKPPPESP
+127 
-136 EEPKDV
+136 
-142 EIPLVPAE
+142 
-150 DAEVWSMQQK
+150 EVWPMQQK
-160 EKLMHIVSKVFLLN
+160 EKLMHIVSKIFLLN

-235 DCATPSTL
+235 EHASPCTL

-275 SKILKFMC
+275 SKILKYMC
-283 SLDDKDL
+283 NLEDKDL

-303 GAAKEPLEAPLAFD
+303 GAAKEPLDAPLAFD
-317 ADGLALAFKYFN
+317 VDGLALAFKYFN

-348 AHNELCAGEPAADA
+348 AHNELCAGEPAADT
-362 EIAGQR
+362 ELTGQQ
-368 LATWLTYNNIIEHL
+368 LATWLTNNNIIEHL

-403 VEGRITPDHIL
+403 VEGRVTAEHVEL
-414 LIWAAAQLK
+414 VWAAAQLK
-423 HCGRQVHDLLP
+423 HCGRQVYDLLP
-434 GFIRALAPKPCS
+434 GFIRALAPKPCT
-446 HLYSLLCSLPP
+446 HLYSLLCALPP

-477 RGSGGV
+477 RGTGAGSGGSG
-483 QAGAGT
+483 AGAGASGGAGAGAGS
-489 PPALADEPPLR
+489 PAAEPLR
-500 PPQPSCKP
+500 PAPACKP

-554 TAEQEWLREGEELT
+554 TAEQQEWLREGEELT
-568 KKECST
+568 KKECPT

-598 LRPRKKKFYK
+598 LRPRKKKLYK
-608 KRHKLT
+608 KRHKPGKT
-614 KPKHFPT
+614 RHFPAN
-621 QLKADLA
+621 QLKATDLA

-642 TAHCQLICDNVDAR
+642 TAHCQLLCDNVDAR

-664 ENYKRRAVSAVGG
+664 ESYKRRGPEG

-686 ALSPHSHPHLAD
+686 AMSPHSHPHLAD
-698 LDEDD
+698 LDDDD
-703 SGCEEELARLAA
+703 SACEEELARLAA
-715 QAQCLTEYQGVGVG
+715 QAQCLTEYQPARAGGG
-729 AAGPVAGPSTARG
+729 AAAAA
-742 SSPVLPCDV
+742 LPCDV
-751 GEVCRPG
+751 DAVCRPG

-769 AIEQLGEG
+769 NIEQLGEG

-850 MMRLFLEDLR
+850 MMRLFVEDLR
-860 HYMSSGR
+860 HYMQQPRASGDH
-867 ATSEAPNYAHITEL
+867 AHYAHVTEL

-898 QHFRLTVEQ
+898 QHFRLTVDQ

-912 ECLVVRGSTECADC
+912 QCLVVQGGAECADC

-937 PDQHALGLDALRFLY
+937 PEQHALGLDALRFLY

-986 DFRDTAHPHTRAMDH
+986 DSRDSAHPHTLAMDH

-1009 NSTDVSMAAIQYLN
+1009 NSTDVSMGAIQYLN

-1033 EDDFVAKC
+1033 EDDFVSKC

-1051 LIAKNRD
+1051 LISKNQD
-1058 GERRTLPQMSC
+1058 DEASAATPEGTS
-1069 EETEEGEN
+1069 EEKKEPEK
-1077 TVDNQNIYEHM
+1077 TVDKLNIYEHM
-1088 TEEAAL
+1088 TEDAAL
-1094 QCIQRALLLLKTHLD
+1094 QCVQRALLLLKTHLD

-1127 GAWEGCATGAGGG
+1127 GAWEGCGGPG
-1140 TVRVTL
+1140 TVRLTL
-1146 QPAGAGPRASLAL
+1146 QPAGAGPRASLSL
-1159 HQSDLVAHLR
+1159 HHHDLVAHLR

-1245 PARTRLPTLLLLDPT
+1245 PARARLPTLLLLDPT
-1260 YFNHLFTLMQALGQM
+1260 CFHQLFTLMQALAQM
-1275 KEPGANGVP
+1275 KEPGPSSEP

-1304 PLNPTLLEAFQSPN
+1304 PLNPTLLEAFQNPT
-1318 ESKIPEL
+1318 ESKLPEL

-1334 MYSLHIIDKLSSS
+1334 MYSLHIIDKLSSNS
-1347 NTSTP
+1347 GP
-1352 NAKEPAAGTP
+1352 NVKEPTGAIDK
-1362 MSDDENTSVENWNEL
+1362 SEEEKVCVENWNDL

-1392 SGVLQRNDDSEWR
+1392 SGVLQRSDDCEWR

-1423 SSDPAQTPK
+1423 SADPSQTPK
-1432 LHPSLLSLMS
+1432 LHPSLLSLMT
-1442 VEETTERLISI
+1442 VEETTDRLISI
-1453 LCEAATLKEP
+1453 LCEAAALKEP
-1463 ATYKTGFWGRAQ
+1463 TTYKTGFWGRAQ

-1556 AHHLPHHHLHS
+1556 HHTPQHQHHHEV

-1611 GAPDLNELCEQT
+1611 GAPDLNELCEQI

-1631 IIERR
+1631 IIEKRT
-1636 VEPCTP
+1636 EPCTP

-1663 KMSEQGTRTL
+1663 KNSEQGTMTL

-1683 PNPDNRNLPKCKSQK
+1683 PNPDQRNLPKCKSQK

-1704 DLLVELVKGAPD
+1704 DLLVELVRGAPD
-1716 NYMVLHN
+1716 NYMVLHH

-1775 PQARLALLQADPAAS
+1775 PQARAAVLRADPAAS
-1790 RHSATLHEMQ
+1790 RHSPTLHEMQ

-1859 VKTLFCGTLSNNV
+1859 VKTLFCGVLSNNV

-1922 QCSAKVRAEKR
+1922 QCAAKVRAEKR

-1991 QKSAEKKDGEASPTM
+1991 RKSEEFKKDGDSSPSV
-2006 EVEDNSEFEEHYEY
+2006 ESEDNSEFEEHYEY

-2100 YMLFYEWS
+2100 YMLFYELS

-2114 GSECGPLDEAQSSTA
+2114 GSDCGQQEEAQSSRA
-2129 EGASPSS
+2129 EESS
-2136 SVERRSS
+2136 NLSS
-2143 DAASSI
+2143 DRRNSDALQVS
-2149 KLPPDLLKW
+2149 LPPDLLKW

-2197 EVTEVAAQLST
+2197 EITEVAARLST

-2246 GHMADNTWWPM
+2246 GHMADDTWWPM

-2293 GAEENHDSSKLGEAS
+2293 GVEEGEDNSKLGEAS
-2308 FVTRFIR
+2308 CVTRFIR

-2350 RFLLRINAISSM
+2350 KFMLRVNAISSM
-2362 VNFYLGQNSNSMESP
+2362 VAFYLGQNGATAESP

-2384 ANAESGGD
+2384 GSTNTESAGD

-2408 LVERSRDAAGH
+2408 LVERSRDASGH
-2419 LALMD
+2419 LALQE
-2424 PDARVL
+2424 PDARAL
-2430 LHTKGF
+2430 LHAKGF

-2457 ALCRWNEP
+2457 ALCRWNDP
-2465 LAQKIVNTIFQ
+2465 LAQKIVNMIFQ
-2476 AIAKHSENSNPF
+2476 AIAKHSDSCGPF
-2488 YKLLTLLV
+2488 FKLLTLLV
-2496 DGSGGG
+2496 EGSGGG

-2512 TQLVLARLWDVADV
+2512 TQLVLSRLWDVGDV

-2552 AERWVEAQLLGAG
+2552 ADRWVEQQLLASCV
-2565 AARVRAA
+2565 ARVRAA

-2587 AGYARARPPS
+2587 AGYTRARPPPAS
-2597 TPHPPHAPHAAHPAH
+2597 PHP
-2612 PAHPTHPAH
+2612 
-2621 PANPHLAPGAKLPDT
+2621 AKLPDT

-2721 WHAVTLDCNENIQ
+2721 WHAVSVDCPENVQ
-2734 LAVANQRLTKHIA
+2734 LAVSNQRLTKHIA

-2770 YYALLRMFCR
+2770 YYALLRLCCR
-2780 RSTAFARNL
+2780 RSSAFARSL

-2811 AADELLRLARILATS
+2811 AADELLRLARLLAARGAPGAGSASGATS
-2826 GNNGGYNGDSNGDN
+2826 ASGAGA
-2840 NGDNNGSNNSSTS
+2840 GSSNSSS
-2853 SGNDSVNGC
+2853 SSSHSGG
-2862 GNGNGNGASAGA
+2862 
-2874 NSAEANE
+2874 EADVRE

-2886 RSTLSAYLQGLNGR
+2886 RSTLAAYLQGELTRHSGLNGR

-2921 FVVYNGG
+2921 YVVYNGG
-2928 LQMTFEALHSLH
+2928 LQMTFE
-2940 AVYIESAGSSGNGGG
+2940 
-2955 ANSASVRSELTTA
+2955 
-2968 LRWARALCR
+2968 
-2977 TLRTRRDAKEARA
+2977 
-2990 LLLACKDWPECARR
+2990 
-3004 LLTMLNLQHRHT
+3004 
-3016 HLRDAALG
+3016 
-3024 VLREV
+3024 
-3029 VLVGGGAA
+3029 
-3037 LGALVPLAAGAHCAA
+3037 
-3052 RQRHVHGGSARDSG
+3052 
-3066 ERHSPQR
+3066 
-3073 QAASCRPYHK
+3073 
-3083 FIDTCCRVARS
+3083 
-3094 QRCMSDQLVLL
+3094 LVLL

-3111 EALPLRFNYFAAFW
+3111 EAVPLRFNYFAAFW
-3125 MEVALSPADS
+3125 RDVAASPADA
-3135 KLEEMLLECSVA
+3135 KLEEMLLECSVVS
-3147 AEYVDAIL
+3147 EYMDAVL
-3155 FDDRE
+3155 LDERE
-3160 SLEDPVIYQFMQH
+3160 SLEDPAIYQFMEH
-3173 YYPKLGGGAVGAGGP
+3173 YYPKMGGGGSWSG
-3188 VAAPGGPT
+3188 
-3196 AAAEALAE
+3196 AEALAE
-3204 ELAGAAARAP
+3204 E
-3214 LRSLLSAVR
+3214 V
-3223 ALLLLSTRA
+3223 
-3232 PPSAARA
+3232 
-3239 RELQRATRALHAR
+3239 
-3252 LHLPGTYPRRAA
+3252 RAA
-3264 AAARSRTHRRLCADD
+3264 AASPG
-3279 DSEAESDAAAVSV
+3279 
-3292 TGARSVSGSEL
+3292 GARSLAHAARALALTAARRPAPPPAPARALRQAALALQQRLHRDTGGEEESSDTEAGAESTATTAATSSRCRTPSGSEP
-3303 EEPMDDIGDVTTSAS
+3303 EEPPEELPA
-3318 DEAMSPRAAAAVH
+3318 DEHDEPTPARTPDARAA
-3331 RSQLAMALATLET
+3331 LAQAALAIL
-3344 QASEPATPPSPAEPA
+3344 AATAHVVDA
-3359 DP
+3359 

>member
-11 LLVNCES
+11 LLVNCET
-18 RLTDDVSQYPTI
+18 RLTDDVSQYPSI
-30 SQSELETVL
+30 SQTELDIVL

-68 SILCLCVCQLKQ
+68 SIICLSVYQLKV
-80 LKDELLEAAKT
+80 LKDELVVAANTPPTTDSKEKPNDEENNK
-91 APAPDNVL
+91 AD
-99 DKQKSEPGSPSNCDD
+99 GDD
-114 KSNEQNEIQPETD
+114 KEEAEENCLKEESATPECTDQNKGESSNPENSSSSIET
-127 ISKPPPESP
+127 ET
-136 EEPKDV
+136 
-142 EIPLVPAE
+142 
-150 DAEVWSMQQK
+150 WSLQQR
-160 EKLMHIVSKVFLLN
+160 EKLLHIISKVFLHN

-191 LSAQEISNLSSYCD
+191 LSAQEITNLSSYCD
-205 LHDTEIPAYLLRN
+205 LHDTEIPPYLLRN
-218 VSLFCKL
+218 VNLFCKL
-225 GGVCAMTSVF
+225 GGVFAMTAVF
-235 DCATPSTL
+235 ENATPKTL

-263 FRAVAQLFMPLR
+263 FRAVGQQFMPLR
-275 SKILKFMC
+275 NRIMKYMC
-283 SLDDKDL
+283 NLEDKDL
-290 RVPAVKS
+290 RLPAVKS

-303 GAAKEPLEAPLAFD
+303 GAAKEPLDSPSLID
-317 ADGLALAFKYFN
+317 MDGLALAFKYFN

-337 AGVAQINAHIA
+337 AGIAQINAHIA
-348 AHNELCAGEPAADA
+348 AHNELCAGDSAADA
-362 EIAGQR
+362 ETSGQQ
-368 LATWLTYNNIIEHL
+368 LACWLSFHDIIEHL

-403 VEGRITPDHIL
+403 VEGRITSEHVEL
-414 LIWAAAQLK
+414 VWAATQLK
-423 HCGRQVHDLLP
+423 HCGRQVYDLLP
-434 GFIRALAPKPCS
+434 GFIRALSPKPCA
-446 HLYSLLCSLPP
+446 HLYSLLCALPP

-477 RGSGGV
+477 RGRAGV
-483 QAGAGT
+483 SVNSPVGEPARLP
-489 PPALADEPPLR
+489 PPA
-500 PPQPSCKP
+500 CKP
-508 HHNSSSEASVSMDQ
+508 HRSSSEASVSMDQ

-554 TAEQEWLREGEELT
+554 TAEQEWLREGEELA
-568 KKECST
+568 KKECT
-574 LKSCQKRNKRAGSS
+574 ALKSCQKRNKRAGSS

-598 LRPRKKKFYK
+598 LRPRKKKLYK
-608 KRHKLT
+608 KRHKPGKT
-614 KPKHFPT
+614 RHFPA
-621 QLKADLA
+621 QIKGAELA
-628 ESVSEVEEESSGSD
+628 ESVSDVEEESSGSD
-642 TAHCQLICDNVDAR
+642 TAHCQLICDTVDA

-664 ENYKRRAVSAVGG
+664 ESYKRS
-677 EEEEGSASS
+677 EEEGSASS
-686 ALSPHSHPHLAD
+686 AVSPHSHRLPD

-703 SGCEEELARLAA
+703 SACEEELARLAA
-715 QAQCLTEYQGVGVG
+715 QAQCMPEYQVSGL
-729 AAGPVAGPSTARG
+729 VAGALGMGGVVSGGA
-742 SSPVLPCDV
+742 LPFSVDD
-751 GEVCRPG
+751 VCRPG

-832 LRGMD
+832 LRGLD

-860 HYMSSGR
+860 HYVKQR
-867 ATSEAPNYAHITEL
+867 ANASQPTSEAQHYAHITEL

-898 QHFRLTVEQ
+898 HNFQLTVDQ

-912 ECLVVRGSTECADC
+912 QCLVVEGTSECADC
-926 LYSWLLSHTKS
+926 LYSWLLSHSKS

-977 LARMALGTG
+977 LARMALGAG
-986 DFRDTAHPHTRAMDH
+986 DAHPHHPHHPHTLAMDH

-1009 NSTDVSMAAIQYLN
+1009 NSTDVSMGAIQYLN

-1033 EDDFVAKC
+1033 EDDFVSKC

-1051 LIAKNRD
+1051 LISKSQD
-1058 GERRTLPQMSC
+1058 GEGTSNQDDKC
-1069 EETEEGEN
+1069 EKEEKV
-1077 TVDNQNIYEHM
+1077 TDKQNIYEHM

-1118 LRRWALAES
+1118 LRRWALAET
-1127 GAWEGCATGAGGG
+1127 GAWEGGGTGAGS
-1140 TVRVTL
+1140 VRVTL
-1146 QPAGAGPRASLAL
+1146 QPAGAGPRAVLTL
-1159 HQSDLVAHLR
+1159 HHSDLVAHLR

-1183 EGVTAL
+1183 DAVTAL
-1189 STDGP
+1189 SSDGP

-1219 DNQLVFVSVGVGGR
+1219 DNQLVFVSVGVGSR

-1245 PARTRLPTLLLLDPT
+1245 PARARLPTHLLLDPT
-1260 YFNHLFTLMQALGQM
+1260 YFHQLFTLMQALGQM
-1275 KEPGANGVP
+1275 KEPATNGELM
-1284 VAHTKAQLLSR
+1284 AHTKAQLLSR

-1304 PLNPTLLEAFQSPN
+1304 PLNPTLLEAFQNPTEN
-1318 ESKIPEL
+1318 KLPEL

-1334 MYSLHIIDKLSSS
+1334 MYSLHIIDKLSSNNGS
-1347 NTSTP
+1347 P
-1352 NAKEPAAGTP
+1352 NVKESAVNVEKT
-1362 MSDDENTSVENWNEL
+1362 DENPAENWNEV

-1392 SGVLQRNDDSEWR
+1392 TGVLQRNDDSEWR

-1423 SSDPAQTPK
+1423 CSEAGQTPK
-1432 LHPSLLSLMS
+1432 LHPALLALMS
-1442 VEETTERLISI
+1442 VEETTDRLISI
-1453 LCEAATLKEP
+1453 LCEAATAKEP
-1463 ATYKTGFWGRAQ
+1463 ITYKTGFWGRAQ

-1481 RMCVWWA
+1481 RMCVVWA
-1488 RGGGDAVALAW
+1488 RGGGEAAALAW
-1499 SLRRAAP
+1499 ALRKAAP

-1544 LEHLPRAADMRP
+1544 LQHLPRAADMRP
-1556 AHHLPHHHLHS
+1556 HHQPHHHHHEV

-1602 KEGATSEDS
+1602 KEGALSEET
-1611 GAPDLNELCEQT
+1611 GAPDLNELCEQI
-1623 RSSLEKRE
+1623 SCSLEKRE
-1631 IIERR
+1631 LIEKRS
-1636 VEPCTP
+1636 EPCTP

-1657 KHPLRF
+1657 KHPLTF
-1663 KMSEQGTRTL
+1663 KTSEQGTSTL
-1673 EMVFGFLFDV
+1673 EMIFGFLFDV
-1683 PNPDNRNLPKCKSQK
+1683 PNPTQRNLPKCKSQK

-1704 DLLVELVKGAPD
+1704 DLLVELVRGAPD
-1716 NYMVLHN
+1716 NYMVLYQ
-1723 KLMEHHKP
+1723 KLMDHHKP
-1731 GPQSSYPWD
+1731 GPSSSYPWD

-1763 YMASCMQHLYMM
+1763 YMASCMQHLFMM
-1775 PQARLALLQADPAAS
+1775 PHARAAILGADPANS
-1790 RHSATLHEMQ
+1790 RHASTLHEMQ

-1859 VKTLFCGTLSNNV
+1859 VKTLFCGVLSNNV

-1922 QCSAKVRAEKR
+1922 HCSNKVRAEKR

-1991 QKSAEKKDGEASPTM
+1991 RKSAELRKDGESSPVTDCDDSF
-2006 EVEDNSEFEEHYEY
+2006 EEEHYEY

-2041 RDREHEH
+2041 RDRERT

-2100 YMLFYEWS
+2100 YMLFYELS
-2108 PPRSQR
+2108 PPRNQR
-2114 GSECGPLDEAQSSTA
+2114 GSDSGQQEEAQSSTA
-2129 EGASPSS
+2129 EESPTSTI
-2136 SVERRSS
+2136 ERRNS
-2143 DAASSI
+2143 DAAPEI
-2149 KLPPDLLKW
+2149 HLPPELLNW

-2170 NIFQHAYF
+2170 NIFQHSYF

-2197 EVTEVAAQLST
+2197 EITEVAARLST

-2236 ASAAASEWFL
+2236 ASSAASEWFL
-2246 GHMADNTWWPM
+2246 GHMADDTWWPM

-2283 RSSHC
+2283 RSSHS

-2293 GAEENHDSSKLGEAS
+2293 GMEEDDDSSKLGEAS
-2308 FVTRFIR
+2308 CVTRFIR

-2321 ENGAR
+2321 ESGAR

-2350 RFLLRINAISSM
+2350 RFMLKVNAISSM
-2362 VNFYLGQNSNSMESP
+2362 VNFYLGQNSNTVESP
-2377 TEEAGGS
+2377 TEEAGSSGS
-2384 ANAESGGD
+2384 GSGNNESVGTGD

-2408 LVERSRDAAGH
+2408 LVERSRDTTGH
-2419 LALMD
+2419 VALAD
-2424 PDARVL
+2424 SDAKAL
-2430 LHTKGF
+2430 LHVKGF
-2436 PFIYQQTRDCLN
+2436 PFLYQQTRDCLN

-2465 LAQKIVNTIFQ
+2465 LAQKIVNMIFQ
-2476 AIAKHSENSNPF
+2476 AIAKHSETCGPF
-2488 YKLLTLLV
+2488 FKLITLLV
-2496 DGSGGG
+2496 EGSGGGG
-2502 AGATGGLPCF
+2502 AGAATGAGGLPCF
-2512 TQLVLARLWDVADV
+2512 THLVLARLWDLSDA
-2526 CPHAALEWLALQ
+2526 CPHAALEWLAMQ
-2538 VPRNKAAHAWALRT
+2538 VPRNKVAHAWALRT
-2552 AERWVEAQLLGAG
+2552 ADRWVEPQLLAAG

-2587 AGYARARPPS
+2587 AGYARSR
-2597 TPHPPHAPHAAHPAH
+2597 PHPHHP
-2612 PAHPTHPAH
+2612 
-2621 PANPHLAPGAKLPDT
+2621 AKLPDT

-2646 MLLGKLKAARKYTD
+2646 MLLGKLKAARKYID
-2660 IAVHGTMKLTAY
+2660 ITVHGSIKLTAY
-2672 FGVMSYCVVSRVEKL
+2672 FGVMTHCVVSRVEKL
-2687 MFGQYFNDLWDLYH
+2687 MFGQYFMDLWDLYH
-2701 PAISEPSVAVH
+2701 PGISEPSVAVH
-2712 PNKQALLTF
+2712 PNKQALITF
-2721 WHAVTLDCNENIQ
+2721 WHTVCVDCPENIQ
-2734 LAVANQRLTKHIA
+2734 LIVSNPRVIKHIA

-2758 EVVAYNRAMLPP
+2758 EVVAYNRTMLPP
-2770 YYALLRMFCR
+2770 YYALLRLCCR
-2780 RSTAFARNL
+2780 RSSAFARTL

-2798 FRNIAPHAHLYPG
+2798 FRNIAPHSHLYPA
-2811 AADELLRLARILATS
+2811 AADELLRLARILAARGGNTS
-2826 GNNGGYNGDSNGDN
+2826 SSSSSNSN
-2840 NGDNNGSNNSSTS
+2840 ATNGSEI
-2853 SGNDSVNGC
+2853 D
-2862 GNGNGNGASAGA
+2862 
-2874 NSAEANE
+2874 ERE
-2881 AAAFR
+2881 AASFR
-2886 RSTLSAYLQGLNGR
+2886 RSTLAAYLQVFNMIGLNGR
-2900 TCWTTLIS
+2900 TSWTTLIS
-2908 AFCTLVE
+2908 AFRTLVE

-2921 FVVYNGG
+2921 YVVYNGG

-2940 AVYIESAGSSGNGGG
+2940 AVYVEGG
-2955 ANSASVRSELTTA
+2955 AGAGTSVGESVRGELTAA
-2968 LRWARALCR
+2968 LRWVRALCR
-2977 TLRTRRDAKEARA
+2977 TLRTRREPKEARA

-3004 LLTMLNLQHRHT
+3004 LLTLLNLHQRSA
-3016 HLRDAALG
+3016 LLPRAALG
-3024 VLREV
+3024 VLRE
-3029 VLVGGGAA
+3029 LVMIGGGAA
-3037 LGALVPLAAGAHCAA
+3037 LGALVPLAADAHAAA
-3052 RQRHVHGGSARDSG
+3052 RTPARPRARTRS
-3066 ERHSPQR
+3066 HTHAPPPLY
-3073 QAASCRPYHK
+3073 RPYHK
-3083 FIDTCCRVARS
+3083 FIETCCRVARN
-3094 QRCMSDQLVLL
+3094 QRCMSEQLVLL

-3111 EALPLRFNYFAAFW
+3111 EAVPLRFNYFAAFW
-3125 MEVALSPADS
+3125 RDIANTPADA
-3135 KLEEMLLECSVA
+3135 KLEEMLLECSVLS
-3147 AEYVDAIL
+3147 EYIDAIL
-3155 FDDRE
+3155 LDERE
-3160 SLEDPVIYQFMQH
+3160 SLEDPVIYEFMQH
-3173 YYPKLGGGAVGAGGP
+3173 YYPKVCGSNSGSSESGVI
-3188 VAAPGGPT
+3188 
-3196 AAAEALAE
+3196 EALAE
-3204 ELAGAAARAP
+3204 EVSGCGRA
-3214 LRSLLSAVR
+3214 LGRVR
-3223 ALLLLSTRA
+3223 ALLLLSA
-3232 PPSAARA
+3232 GPLPPATASI
-3239 RELQRATRALHAR
+3239 LQRALAALR
-3252 LHLPGTYPRRAA
+3252 LRTLDASEEEAVESEPPTEPMSEV
-3264 AAARSRTHRRLCADD
+3264 SRCQSPEG
-3279 DSEAESDAAAVSV
+3279 SEAEE
-3292 TGARSVSGSEL
+3292 TL
-3303 EEPMDDIGDVTTSAS
+3303 EDLPPDS
-3318 DEAMSPRAAAAVH
+3318 DESVEEDAPAPIQPADYSAQLNEAVE
-3331 RSQLAMALATLET
+3331 ALADRVRHLLPE
-3344 QASEPATPPSPAEPA
+3344 
-3359 DP
+3359 

>member
-68 SILCLCVCQLKQ
+68 SILCLSVCQLKQ
-80 LKDELLEAAKT
+80 LKDDLIEAAKT
-91 APAPDNVL
+91 APSPDNAQE
-99 DKQKSEPGSPSNCDD
+99 KQKPEVASPTTTED
-114 KSNEQNEIQPETD
+114 KNNEQNETPPEPETP
-127 ISKPPPESP
+127 KPPPESP
-136 EEPKDV
+136 EEPKN
-142 EIPLVPAE
+142 AE
-150 DAEVWSMQQK
+150 TPTVSTEDTEVWSMQQK

-191 LSAQEISNLSSYCD
+191 LSAQEISNLSTYCD

-225 GGVCAMTSVF
+225 GGVCAMTTVF
-235 DCATPSTL
+235 EQATPTTL

-275 SKILKFMC
+275 SKILKYMC
-283 SLDDKDL
+283 SLEDKDL

-303 GAAKEPLEAPLAFD
+303 GAAKEPLDAPLAFD
-317 ADGLALAFKYFN
+317 GDGLQLAFKYFN

-362 EIAGQR
+362 EVAGQR
-368 LATWLTYNNIIEHL
+368 LATWLTFNNIIEHL

-403 VEGRITPDHIL
+403 VEGRVTPDHVL

-423 HCGRQVHDLLP
+423 HCGRQVYDLLP
-434 GFIRALAPKPCS
+434 GFIRALAPKPCA
-446 HLYSLLCSLPP
+446 HLYSLLCALPP

-477 RGSGGV
+477 RGGGGGAG
-483 QAGAGT
+483 AGAGT
-489 PPALADEPPLR
+489 PPPLADEPPLR

-554 TAEQEWLREGEELT
+554 TGEQEWLREGEELT
-568 KKECST
+568 KKECPT

-588 GSASSGAEEL
+588 GSASSGAEEM

-608 KRHKLT
+608 KRHKPA

-621 QLKADLA
+621 QLKTDLA

-642 TAHCQLICDNVDAR
+642 TAHCQLLCDNVEASR

-664 ENYKRRAVSAVGG
+664 ESYKRRGGAGG

-703 SGCEEELARLAA
+703 SACEEELARLAQ
-715 QAQCLTEYQGVGVG
+715 QAQCLTEYQAGGG
-729 AAGPVAGPSTARG
+729 AAGGKRARG
-742 SSPVLPCDV
+742 SSPALACDV
-751 GEVCRPG
+751 DDVCRPG

-860 HYMSSGR
+860 HYTLQHS
-867 ATSEAPNYAHITEL
+867 ADAPHYAHITEL

-912 ECLVVRGSTECADC
+912 NCLVVRGTSECADC

-986 DFRDTAHPHTRAMDH
+986 DSRDTAHPHTRAMDH

-1009 NSTDVSMAAIQYLN
+1009 NSTDVSMGAIQYLN

-1051 LIAKNRD
+1051 LITKKQD
-1058 GERRTLPQMSC
+1058 GEGTSLAQMTC
-1069 EETEEGEN
+1069 EEVKEGEK
-1077 TVDNQNIYEHM
+1077 TVDKQNIYEHM

-1127 GAWEGCATGAGGG
+1127 GAWEGCALGAGGG

-1159 HQSDLVAHLR
+1159 HHSDLVAHLR

-1245 PARTRLPTLLLLDPT
+1245 PARARLPTLLLLDPT
-1260 YFNHLFTLMQALGQM
+1260 YFHHLFTLMQALGQM
-1275 KEPGANGVP
+1275 KEPGANGEP

-1304 PLNPTLLEAFQSPN
+1304 PLNPTLLEAFQNPI
-1318 ESKIPEL
+1318 ESKLPEL

-1347 NTSTP
+1347 NTGTP
-1352 NAKEPAAGTP
+1352 NVKEPTASTEK
-1362 MSDDENTSVENWNEL
+1362 SEEEKTSVENWNEL

-1392 SGVLQRNDDSEWR
+1392 SGVLQRSDDSEWR

-1463 ATYKTGFWGRAQ
+1463 TTYKTGFWGRAQ

-1556 AHHLPHHHLHS
+1556 HHTHLQHHHLHS

-1611 GAPDLNELCEQT
+1611 GAPDLNELCEQI
-1623 RSSLEKRE
+1623 RSSLDKRE

-1663 KMSEQGTRTL
+1663 KTSDQGTRTL

-1731 GPQSSYPWD
+1731 GPSSSYPWD

-1775 PQARLALLQADPAAS
+1775 PQARRALLQADVAAS
-1790 RHSATLHEMQ
+1790 RHAPTLHEMQ

-1922 QCSAKVRAEKR
+1922 QCAAKVRAEKR

-1991 QKSAEKKDGEASPTM
+1991 KKSAEKKEGESSPTV
-2006 EVEDNSEFEEHYEY
+2006 ESEDNSEFEEHYEY

-2041 RDREHEH
+2041 RDREHDH

-2114 GSECGPLDEAQSSTA
+2114 GSECGQLDEAQSSTA

-2143 DAASSI
+2143 DAAPSV

-2197 EVTEVAAQLST
+2197 EVTEVAARLST

-2246 GHMADNTWWPM
+2246 GHMADDTWWPM

-2293 GAEENHDSSKLGEAS
+2293 GVEEGEDTSKLGEAS
-2308 FVTRFIR
+2308 CVTRFIR

-2350 RFLLRINAISSM
+2350 KFMLRINAISSM
-2362 VNFYLGQNSNSMESP
+2362 VNFYLGQNTTTTESP
-2377 TEEAGGS
+2377 AEEAGGS
-2384 ANAESGGD
+2384 GNAESGGD

-2419 LALMD
+2419 LALGE
-2424 PDARVL
+2424 PDARAL
-2430 LHTKGF
+2430 LHAKGF

-2465 LAQKIVNTIFQ
+2465 LAQKIVNMIFQ
-2476 AIAKHSENSNPF
+2476 AIAKHSESSSPF
-2488 YKLLTLLV
+2488 FKLLTLLV
-2496 DGSGGG
+2496 EGSGGG

-2587 AGYARARPPS
+2587 AGYARARPLPA
-2597 TPHPPHAPHAAHPAH
+2597 PHPHAHAPHAP
-2612 PAHPTHPAH
+2612 
-2621 PANPHLAPGAKLPDT
+2621 LAPAVAHAPSAKLPDT

-2721 WHAVTLDCNENIQ
+2721 WHAVSVDCPENVQ

-2770 YYALLRMFCR
+2770 YYALLRLCCR
-2780 RSTAFARNL
+2780 RSSAFARTL

-2811 AADELLRLARILATS
+2811 AADELLRLARILAAR
-2826 GNNGGYNGDSNGDN
+2826 G
-2840 NGDNNGSNNSSTS
+2840 
-2853 SGNDSVNGC
+2853 
-2862 GNGNGNGASAGA
+2862 GNGNGNTGSASSGNGSGNGGSSGSETADGR
-2874 NSAEANE
+2874 E

-2921 FVVYNGG
+2921 YVVYNGG

-2940 AVYIESAGSSGNGGG
+2940 AVYVEGSGGG
-2955 ANSASVRSELTTA
+2955 GGGGGVRAELTAA

-2977 TLRTRRDAKEARA
+2977 TLRTRRDNKEARA

-3004 LLTMLNLQHRHT
+3004 LLTMLNLHHRHN

-3029 VLVGGGAA
+3029 VMIGGGAA
-3037 LGALVPLAAGAHCAA
+3037 LGALVPLAAGAQCAA
-3052 RQRHVHGGSARDSG
+3052 RARHAHVCAARPLLD
-3066 ERHSPQR
+3066 RHNAHR
-3073 QAASCRPYHK
+3073 LASSYRPYHK
-3083 FIDTCCRVARS
+3083 FIDTCCRVART

-3111 EALPLRFNYFAAFW
+3111 EAVPLRFNYFAAFW
-3125 MEVALSPADS
+3125 RDVAACPADS
-3135 KLEEMLLECSVA
+3135 KLEEILLECSVA
-3147 AEYVDAIL
+3147 AEYVDAVL
-3155 FDDRE
+3155 FDERE
-3160 SLEDPVIYQFMQH
+3160 SLEDPVIFQFMQH
-3173 YYPKLGGGAVGAGGP
+3173 YYPKLGGGVVGASGAGGAGGTSSAGTGAS
-3188 VAAPGGPT
+3188 VAADALADEL
-3196 AAAEALAE
+3196 AAAAP
-3204 ELAGAAARAP
+3204 RAP
-3214 LRSLLSAVR
+3214 LRSLLAPVR
-3223 ALLLLSTRA
+3223 ALALLVTRA
-3232 PPSAARA
+3232 QLAPNRA
-3239 RELQRATRALHAR
+3239 RDLMRATRALHAR
-3252 LHLPGTYPRRAA
+3252 LQHATEEETSEPESCPSTARAA
-3264 AAARSRTHRRLCADD
+3264 RTARAGSGSG
-3279 DSEAESDAAAVSV
+3279 SEAEEAGDSL
-3292 TGARSVSGSEL
+3292 GASGSSSGSEA
-3303 EEPMDDIGDVTTSAS
+3303 GA
-3318 DEAMSPRAAAAVH
+3318 AGAAGAARAAPGA
-3331 RSQLAMALATLET
+3331 QLGHALAALE
-3344 QASEPATPPSPAEPA
+3344 AALAPAAPPLTPPPA

>member
-11 LLVNCES
+11 LLVNCEA
-18 RLTDDVSQYPTI
+18 RLTDDVSQYPSI
-30 SQSELETVL
+30 SQAELEIVL

-68 SILCLCVCQLKQ
+68 SILCLSVCQLKQ
-80 LKDELLEAAKT
+80 LKDELIEAAK
-91 APAPDNVL
+91 APPKDIQE
-99 DKQKSEPGSPSNCDD
+99 KQKHAEPPSKTDRESSEKEDDQIKESKHPVPS
-114 KSNEQNEIQPETD
+114 KEAS
-127 ISKPPPESP
+127 
-136 EEPKDV
+136 EEPIDPKPSTSTKD
-142 EIPLVPAE
+142 ESQ
-150 DAEVWSMQQK
+150 VWSVQQK
-160 EKLMHIVSKVFLLN
+160 EKLMHIVSKIFLLN
-174 FPLYLACKHSAL
+174 FPLYMACKHSSL

-191 LSAQEISNLSSYCD
+191 LSAQEITNLSSYCD
-205 LHDTEIPAYLLRN
+205 LQDTEIPAYLLRN
-218 VSLFCKL
+218 VNLFCKL
-225 GGVCAMTSVF
+225 GGVCTMSAVFEHATS
-235 DCATPSTL
+235 ASL
-243 PLSMAHAIVAA
+243 PVTMAHAIVAA

-263 FRAVAQLFMPLR
+263 FRAVAQLFIPLR
-275 SKILKFMC
+275 SKILKYMC
-283 SLDDKDL
+283 SLEDKDL

-297 MADFMW
+297 IADFMW
-303 GAAKEPLEAPLAFD
+303 GAAKEPLDAPLVFD
-317 ADGLALAFKYFN
+317 CDGLALAFKYFN

-348 AHNELCAGEPAADA
+348 AHNELCAGDPAADA
-362 EIAGQR
+362 EVAGQQ
-368 LATWLTYNNIIEHL
+368 LAAWLTFNNIIEHL

-403 VEGRITPDHIL
+403 VEGRVTPEHVEL
-414 LIWAAAQLK
+414 VWAAAQLK
-423 HCGRQVHDLLP
+423 HCGRQVYDLLP
-434 GFIRALAPKPCS
+434 GFIRALAPKPCA
-446 HLYSLLCSLPP
+446 HLYSLLCALPP

-465 YLASALMRAMWS
+465 YLASALTRAMWA
-477 RGSGGV
+477 RGGCGG
-483 QAGAGT
+483 AS
-489 PPALADEPPLR
+489 PAPDAPRAAAPA
-500 PPQPSCKP
+500 CKP

-554 TAEQEWLREGEELT
+554 TAEAEWLREGEELT
-568 KKECST
+568 KKECAA
-574 LKSCQKRNKRAGSS
+574 LKSCQKRSKRAGSS

-598 LRPRKKKFYK
+598 LRPRKKKLYK
-608 KRHKLT
+608 KRHKPGKPRHFLT
-614 KPKHFPT
+614 T
-621 QLKADLA
+621 QLKAADLA
-628 ESVSEVEEESSGSD
+628 ESVSEVEEESSGSE
-642 TAHCQLICDNVDAR
+642 TAHCQLLCDNVDARR

-664 ENYKRRAVSAVGG
+664 ESYKRR

-686 ALSPHSHPHLAD
+686 AISPHSHRHLPD

-703 SGCEEELARLAA
+703 SACEEELARLAA
-715 QAQCLTEYQGVGVG
+715 QAQCLSEYQSASALAGVVVSV
-729 AAGPVAGPSTARG
+729 AAGVAAGVAASVAGGVAGGGAPRPPSPVAP
-742 SSPVLPCDV
+742 PLPFSVDD
-751 GEVCRPG
+751 VCRAG

-860 HYMSSGR
+860 HYVTTR
-867 ATSEAPNYAHITEL
+867 PPDAHYAHITEL

-898 QHFRLTVEQ
+898 HHFRLTVEQ

-912 ECLVVRGSTECADC
+912 QCLVVRGTAECADC

-937 PDQHALGLDALRFLY
+937 PEQHALGLDALRFLY

-977 LARMALGTG
+977 LARMALGAG
-986 DFRDTAHPHTRAMDH
+986 DSRDAAHPHTLAMDH

-1009 NSTDVSMAAIQYLN
+1009 NSTDVSMGAIQYLN

-1033 EDDFVAKC
+1033 EDDFVSKC

-1051 LIAKNRD
+1051 LISKNQN
-1058 GERRTLPQMSC
+1058 GESSLTPSITT
-1069 EETEEGEN
+1069 EETKDEEKSA
-1077 TVDNQNIYEHM
+1077 DKQNIYEHM

-1109 TFKRRYAYH
+1109 TFKRRYGYH

-1127 GAWEGCATGAGGG
+1127 GQWEGGAAGAGS
-1140 TVRVTL
+1140 VRVTL
-1146 QPAGAGPRASLAL
+1146 QPAGAGPRAVLAL
-1159 HQSDLVAHLR
+1159 HHSDLVAHLR
-1169 AHVHVWWEKQIQGE
+1169 AHVHVWWERQIQGE

-1204 TIDYDERTLYDMGFK
+1204 TIDYDERSLYDMGFK
-1219 DNQLVFVSVGVGGR
+1219 DNQLVFVSVGVSGR

-1245 PARTRLPTLLLLDPT
+1245 PSRARLPTLLLLDPVC
-1260 YFNHLFTLMQALGQM
+1260 FHQLFTLMQALGQM
-1275 KEPGANGVP
+1275 KEARAQGEQ

-1304 PLNPTLLEAFQSPN
+1304 PLNPTLLEAFQNPI
-1318 ESKIPEL
+1318 ESKLPEL

-1334 MYSLHIIDKLSSS
+1334 MYSLHIIDKLSSNNNSPNVKDSTGS
-1347 NTSTP
+1347 NDKS
-1352 NAKEPAAGTP
+1352 N
-1362 MSDDENTSVENWNEL
+1362 DDKGSADNWNEL

-1392 SGVLQRNDDSEWR
+1392 SGVLQRSDDSEWR

-1423 SSDPAQTPK
+1423 ATDPAQNPK
-1432 LHPSLLSLMS
+1432 LHPALLSLMS

-1453 LCEAATLKEP
+1453 LCEAATVKEP
-1463 ATYKTGFWGRAQ
+1463 TTYKTGFWGRAQ

-1518 REAGSALYRLC
+1518 REAGTALYRLC

-1556 AHHLPHHHLHS
+1556 HHPHHHNEV

-1611 GAPDLNELCEQT
+1611 GAPDLNELCEQI

-1631 IIERR
+1631 IIEKRT
-1636 VEPCTP
+1636 EPCTP
-1642 DDGLYGQLSLLTHLL
+1642 DDGLYGQLSLLTHLV

-1663 KMSEQGTRTL
+1663 KTSEQGTRTL

-1683 PNPDNRNLPKCKSQK
+1683 PNPERRNLPKCKSQK

-1704 DLLVELVKGAPD
+1704 DLLVELVRGAPD
-1716 NYMVLHN
+1716 NYMVLHH

-1731 GPQSSYPWD
+1731 GPSSSYPWD

-1751 GYVGLTNLGATC
+1751 GYVGLANLGATC

-1775 PQARLALLQADPAAS
+1775 PQARAAVLRADPAPC
-1790 RHSATLHEMQ
+1790 RHAATLHEMQ

-1859 VKTLFCGTLSNNV
+1859 VKTLFCGVLSNNV

-1922 QCSAKVRAEKR
+1922 HCSTKVRAEKR

-1991 QKSAEKKDGEASPTM
+1991 RKSEELKKESEGGSTPEG
-2006 EVEDNSEFEEHYEY
+2006 EDNSETEEYYEY

-2048 HDRWLLFNDA
+2048 ADRWLLFNDA

-2100 YMLFYEWS
+2100 YMLFYELS
-2108 PPRSQR
+2108 PPRPPR
-2114 GSECGPLDEAQSSTA
+2114 GSDSGQLEEAQSSTA
-2129 EGASPSS
+2129 EESPSP

-2143 DAASSI
+2143 DPPPAIA
-2149 KLPPDLLKW
+2149 LPPDLLKW

-2197 EVTEVAAQLST
+2197 EITEVAARLST

-2236 ASAAASEWFL
+2236 SSAAASEWFL
-2246 GHMADNTWWPM
+2246 GHMADDTWWPM

-2293 GAEENHDSSKLGEAS
+2293 GMEEGEDNSKLGEAS
-2308 FVTRFIR
+2308 CVTRFIR

-2350 RFLLRINAISSM
+2350 KFMLRINAISSM
-2362 VNFYLGQNSNSMESP
+2362 VNFYLGQNSSTGESP
-2377 TEEAGGS
+2377 AEEAGGS
-2384 ANAESGGD
+2384 GEGGD

-2400 KMVALVAG
+2400 KMVALAAG
-2408 LVERSRDAAGH
+2408 LVERSRDSAGH
-2419 LALMD
+2419 LALPD
-2424 PDARVL
+2424 CDARAL
-2430 LHTKGF
+2430 IHAKGF

-2465 LAQKIVNTIFQ
+2465 LAQKIINMIFQ
-2476 AIAKHSENSNPF
+2476 AIAKHSENCGAF
-2488 YKLLTLLV
+2488 FKLLTLLV
-2496 DGSGGG
+2496 EGSGGG
-2502 AGATGGLPCF
+2502 AGAGGGLPCF
-2512 TQLVLARLWDVADV
+2512 TALVLARLWDAADA

-2538 VPRNKAAHAWALRT
+2538 VPRNKAAHAWALHT
-2552 AERWVEAQLLGAG
+2552 ADRWLEAQLLAAG

-2587 AGYARARPPS
+2587 AGYARARPP
-2597 TPHPPHAPHAAHPAH
+2597 PAH
-2612 PAHPTHPAH
+2612 PHKMPEPAH
-2621 PANPHLAPGAKLPDT
+2621 L
-2636 AHHTLHQVYT
+2636 TLHQVYT
-2646 MLLGKLKAARKYTD
+2646 MLLAKLKAARKYTD
-2660 IAVHGTMKLTAY
+2660 IASHGTMKLTAY
-2672 FGVMSYCVVSRVEKL
+2672 FGVMSYCVVGRGEKL
-2687 MFGQYFNDLWDLYH
+2687 LFGAYFNDLWDLYH
-2701 PAISEPSVAVH
+2701 PGISEPSVAVH

-2721 WHAVTLDCNENIQ
+2721 WHAVSVDCPENVQI
-2734 LAVANQRLTKHIA
+2734 AINNPRVNKHFA

-2753 DHEDG
+2753 DHDDG
-2758 EVVAYNRAMLPP
+2758 EVVSYNRAMLPP
-2770 YYALLRMFCR
+2770 YYALLRLCCQ
-2780 RSTAFARNL
+2780 RSVTFARSL
-2789 AQHQNIHWA
+2789 VTHQNVHWA
-2798 FRNIAPHAHLYPG
+2798 YRNIAPHAHLYPG
-2811 AADELLRLARILATS
+2811 AADELLRLARILS
-2826 GNNGGYNGDSNGDN
+2826 GRGGEED
-2840 NGDNNGSNNSSTS
+2840 
-2853 SGNDSVNGC
+2853 
-2862 GNGNGNGASAGA
+2862 GAAGEPDA
-2874 NSAEANE
+2874 IDPRD

-2886 RSTLSAYLQGLNGR
+2886 RSTLAAYLQALNSR
-2900 TCWTTLIS
+2900 TNWTTLIS
-2908 AFCTLVE
+2908 VLNTLVVD
-2915 NEDDRL
+2915 EDDRL
-2921 FVVYNGG
+2921 YVVYNGG
-2928 LQMTFEALHSLH
+2928 LQMVFEALHSLH
-2940 AVYIESAGSSGNGGG
+2940 AVYVEGNAGVGGVSGGG
-2955 ANSASVRSELTTA
+2955 AGGAGGGGAGGGAVRAELTAA

-2990 LLLACKDWPECARR
+2990 LLLSCKDWPECARR
-3004 LLTMLNLQHRHT
+3004 LLTMLNLHQRLT
-3016 HLRDAALG
+3016 HLRDASLGTACAG
-3024 VLREV
+3024 VLREL
-3029 VLVGGGAA
+3029 VLIGGGAA
-3037 LGALVPLAAGAHCAA
+3037 LGALVPLAAGAHAAA
-3052 RQRHVHGGSARDSG
+3052 RPARAHHAHHAHRS
-3066 ERHSPQR
+3066 RPHHAHNSHNAHNSHTAPPL
-3073 QAASCRPYHK
+3073 AALYRPYHK
-3083 FIDTCCRVARS
+3083 FIETCCRVARS
-3094 QRCMSDQLVLL
+3094 QRCMSEQLVLL

-3111 EALPLRFNYFAAFW
+3111 EAAPLRFNHFAAFW
-3125 MEVALSPADS
+3125 RDVASDPADT
-3135 KLEEMLLECSVA
+3135 KLEEMLLECSVLS
-3147 AEYVDAIL
+3147 EYIDAVL
-3155 FDDRE
+3155 FDERD
-3160 SLEDPVIYQFMQH
+3160 SLEDPTIFEFMQH
-3173 YYPKLGGGAVGAGGP
+3173 YYPKVMAVRGAGGGA
-3188 VAAPGGPT
+3188 AAC
-3196 AAAEALAE
+3196 EALAD
-3204 ELAGAAARAP
+3204 ELAAAGPRAP
-3214 LRSLLSAVR
+3214 LHSLLGSTR
-3223 ALLLLSTRA
+3223 ALLLLASRA
-3232 PPSAARA
+3232 TLSQP
-3239 RELQRATRALHAR
+3239 ATRALQRAVHALQQR
-3252 LHLPGTYPRRAA
+3252 LL
-3264 AAARSRTHRRLCADD
+3264 RTTTELVVVSDEEH
-3279 DSEAESDAAAVSV
+3279 SEPEPVGEVSAEGVRCHS
-3292 TGARSVSGSEL
+3292 GEGSEP
-3303 EEPMDDIGDVTTSAS
+3303 EEGAEDATPEPDEEDDEPAASA
-3318 DEAMSPRAAAAVH
+3318 PRGTEYVAQLSLAVH
-3331 RSQLAMALATLET
+3331 ALAALL
-3344 QASEPATPPSPAEPA
+3344 PSHHHQHSPE
-3359 DP
+3359 

>member
-68 SILCLCVCQLKQ
+68 SILCLSVCQLKQ
-80 LKDELLEAAKT
+80 LKDELIEAAKT
-91 APAPDNVL
+91 TPAAENAQE
-99 DKQKSEPGSPSNCDD
+99 KQKPEVETPSTTEEKKDEEKESPAEPDDLSPVPDAAEVP
-114 KSNEQNEIQPETD
+114 KHVET
-127 ISKPPPESP
+127 PPPP
-136 EEPKDV
+136 T
-142 EIPLVPAE
+142 E
-150 DAEVWSMQQK
+150 DPEVWSMQQK

-235 DCATPSTL
+235 ENATPGSL

-263 FRAVAQLFMPLR
+263 FRAVAQLFMPMR
-275 SKILKFMC
+275 SKILKYMC
-283 SLDDKDL
+283 SLEDKDL

-303 GAAKEPLEAPLAFD
+303 GAAKEPLDAPLAFD

-362 EIAGQR
+362 EVAGQQ
-368 LATWLTYNNIIEHL
+368 LATWLSNNNIIEHL

-403 VEGRITPDHIL
+403 VEGRVTPEHVDL
-414 LIWAAAQLK
+414 VWAAAQLK
-423 HCGRQVHDLLP
+423 HCGRQVYDLLP
-434 GFIRALAPKPCS
+434 GFIRALAPKPCA

-465 YLASALMRAMWS
+465 YLASALMRALWS
-477 RGSGGV
+477 RGAG
-483 QAGAGT
+483 AGAGT
-489 PPALADEPPLR
+489 PAPAEDAPLR

-549 HQREL
+549 HQRDL

-568 KKECST
+568 KKECPT

-608 KRHKLT
+608 KRHKPG
-614 KPKHFPT
+614 KPKHFPAT
-621 QLKADLA
+621 QLKTADLA

-664 ENYKRRAVSAVGG
+664 ESYKRRGGAG

-703 SGCEEELARLAA
+703 SACEEELARLAA
-715 QAQCLTEYQGVGVG
+715 QAQCLTEYQGGAT
-729 AAGPVAGPSTARG
+729 AAGGKRARG
-742 SSPVLPCDV
+742 ASPAPACDV
-751 GEVCRPG
+751 DDVCRPG

-769 AIEQLGEG
+769 NIEQLGEG

-860 HYMSSGR
+860 HYTGSAR
-867 ATSEAPNYAHITEL
+867 APGEAPHYAHITEL

-912 ECLVVRGSTECADC
+912 QCLVVRGSTECADC

-986 DFRDTAHPHTRAMDH
+986 DSRDAAHPHTLAMDH

-1009 NSTDVSMAAIQYLN
+1009 NSTDVSMGAIQYLN

-1051 LIAKNRD
+1051 LITKKKD
-1058 GERRTLPQMSC
+1058 GEGTSSSQMTC
-1069 EETEEGEN
+1069 EQDVKEEK
-1077 TVDNQNIYEHM
+1077 TVDKQNIYEHM

-1127 GAWEGCATGAGGG
+1127 GAWEGCTGGG
-1140 TVRVTL
+1140 GGSVRVTL

-1183 EGVTAL
+1183 EGVTSL

-1245 PARTRLPTLLLLDPT
+1245 PARARLPTLLLLDPT
-1260 YFNHLFTLMQALGQM
+1260 YFHQLFTLMQALGQM
-1275 KEPGANGVP
+1275 KEPGANREP

-1304 PLNPTLLEAFQSPN
+1304 PLNPTLLEAFQNPT
-1318 ESKIPEL
+1318 ESKLPEL

-1347 NTSTP
+1347 NTGPP
-1352 NAKEPAAGTP
+1352 NVK
-1362 MSDDENTSVENWNEL
+1362 ENTVSTLSPLVTNEKSEEEKAAVENWNEL

-1392 SGVLQRNDDSEWR
+1392 SGVLQRSDDSEWR

-1423 SSDPAQTPK
+1423 STDPALTPK

-1463 ATYKTGFWGRAQ
+1463 TTYKTGFWGRAQ

-1556 AHHLPHHHLHS
+1556 HHAHHHHHHHDVYS
-1567 VHHHAEEGKEPYGPA
+1567 QVVHHHAEEGKEPYGPA

-1611 GAPDLNELCEQT
+1611 GAPDLNELCEQIHT
-1623 RSSLEKRE
+1623 ALEKRE

-1636 VEPCTP
+1636 SEPCSP
-1642 DDGLYGQLSLLTHLL
+1642 DDGLYGQLSLLTHLM
-1657 KHPLRF
+1657 KHPLQF

-1704 DLLVELVKGAPD
+1704 DLLVELVRGAPD

-1775 PQARLALLQADPAAS
+1775 PQARAALLRADPAAS
-1790 RHSATLHEMQ
+1790 RHAPTLHEMQ

-1859 VKTLFCGTLSNNV
+1859 VKTLFCGVLSNNV

-1922 QCSAKVRAEKR
+1922 HCSAKVRAEKR

-1991 QKSAEKKDGEASPTM
+1991 KKDAEKKEGDASPTA

-2114 GSECGPLDEAQSSTA
+2114 GSDCGQQEEAQSSTA
-2129 EGASPSS
+2129 EEASPSP

-2143 DAASSI
+2143 EANATVR
-2149 KLPPDLLKW
+2149 LPPDLLKW

-2184 CSSVPQSLLTLRP
+2184 CSSVPQSLMTLRP
-2197 EVTEVAAQLST
+2197 EVTEVAARLST

-2236 ASAAASEWFL
+2236 SSSAASEWFL
-2246 GHMADNTWWPM
+2246 SHMSNDTWWPM

-2293 GAEENHDSSKLGEAS
+2293 GMEEEEDNSKLGEAS
-2308 FVTRFIR
+2308 CVTRFIR

-2350 RFLLRINAISSM
+2350 KFMLRINAISSM
-2362 VNFYLGQNSNSMESP
+2362 VNFYLGQNTTTTESP

-2384 ANAESGGD
+2384 GTADSAGD

-2408 LVERSRDAAGH
+2408 LVERSRDAAGQ
-2419 LALMD
+2419 LALLE
-2424 PDARVL
+2424 PDARAL
-2430 LHTKGF
+2430 LHAKGF

-2465 LAQKIVNTIFQ
+2465 LAQKIVNMVFQ
-2476 AIAKHSENSNPF
+2476 AIAKHSESCGSF
-2488 YKLLTLLV
+2488 FKLLTLLV
-2496 DGSGGG
+2496 EGSGGG
-2502 AGATGGLPCF
+2502 AGPAGGLPCF
-2512 TQLVLARLWDVADV
+2512 TQLVLARLWDAADS

-2552 AERWVEAQLLGAG
+2552 MERWVEAQLLGAG

-2587 AGYARARPPS
+2587 AGYARARPAAPA
-2597 TPHPPHAPHAAHPAH
+2597 PPPHAHQPHA
-2612 PAHPTHPAH
+2612 THASH
-2621 PANPHLAPGAKLPDT
+2621 AKLPDT

-2721 WHAVTLDCNENIQ
+2721 WHAVSVDCPENVQ
-2734 LAVANQRLTKHIA
+2734 LAVANQRLIKHIA

-2770 YYALLRMFCR
+2770 YYALLRLCCR
-2780 RSTAFARNL
+2780 RSSAFARSL

-2811 AADELLRLARILATS
+2811 AADELLRLARILAARGGSS
-2826 GNNGGYNGDSNGDN
+2826 GNNG
-2840 NGDNNGSNNSSTS
+2840 STS
-2853 SGNDSVNGC
+2853 SGNGS
-2862 GNGNGNGASAGA
+2862 GNGASSGSE
-2874 NSAEANE
+2874 SADGRE

-2886 RSTLSAYLQGLNGR
+2886 RSTLSAYLQGEHIGLNGR

-2921 FVVYNGG
+2921 YVVYNGG

-2940 AVYIESAGSSGNGGG
+2940 AVYVEGGGGG
-2955 ANSASVRSELTTA
+2955 AGGCVRAELTAA

-3004 LLTMLNLQHRHT
+3004 LLTMLNLHHRHN

-3024 VLREV
+3024 VLREI
-3029 VLVGGGAA
+3029 LTIGGGAA
-3037 LGALVPLAAGAHCAA
+3037 LGALVPLAAGAQCGARARPAHACGARAA
-3052 RQRHVHGGSARDSG
+3052 ALRL
-3066 ERHSPQR
+3066 
-3073 QAASCRPYHK
+3073 AAAYRPYHK

-3094 QRCMSDQLVLL
+3094 QRCMSEQLVLL

-3111 EALPLRFNYFAAFW
+3111 EAVPLRFNYFAAFW
-3125 MEVALSPADS
+3125 RDVAASPADS

-3147 AEYVDAIL
+3147 TEYVDAVL
-3155 FDDRE
+3155 LDERE

-3173 YYPKLGGGAVGAGGP
+3173 YYPKLGGAGSSSSSGS
-3188 VAAPGGPT
+3188 GSG
-3196 AAAEALAE
+3196 
-3204 ELAGAAARAP
+3204 AGAAGTGELPLCGGARRRCAAGAGARCCCCWPRARRSAALARDLLRATRNIRQRLQHATEEESSEPESGCAGGASERGARRARAARGRRRRP
-3214 LRSLLSAVR
+3214 RRRRRTRSQAGW
-3223 ALLLLSTRA
+3223 
-3232 PPSAARA
+3232 ARA
-3239 RELQRATRALHAR
+3239 RRRWPPGRGAGRAGRAGRRA
-3252 LHLPGTYPRRAA
+3252 PARAA
-3264 AAARSRTHRRLCADD
+3264 AAAAPAAPARRPLAQADHVLNAD
-3279 DSEAESDAAAVSV
+3279 HA
-3292 TGARSVSGSEL
+3292 ARSG
-3303 EEPMDDIGDVTTSAS
+3303 
-3318 DEAMSPRAAAAVH
+3318 RHAAPTL
-3331 RSQLAMALATLET
+3331 SQGLVAPTLMLAC
-3344 QASEPATPPSPAEPA
+3344 
-3359 DP
+3359 